1 MNNKQLFSKFFAITL
16 AITLIFSVFS
26 VSAGAVSADE
36 KSNSQNANVQDNL
49 SVSGTNSL
57 GTMLANEIADKNE
70 ETEDN
75 NGYNVFSVTVSGNNA
90 VVSFETITDATLLVA
105 IYNESCDTLIATGTT
120 EVTNGETEK
129 NVILDTNDMPQYFY
143 VKGYL
148 IDTSTNK
155 PLCTAYSSPMYTK
168 DMQEFLS
175 KTTDDFEENKVLNFD
190 NDDDNNFA
198 VYKDEV
204 KLVDESGE
212 TNKVTKSDDT
222 TKTYVIENIDDSIS
236 SLSEGDIFSYDYSN
250 GDALIVKVASI
261 TIDGTTAT
269 ITGEDANLD
278 DVFDYVKIDS
288 TAKKSDFTYD
298 ESNLSENLKVEHP
311 TNGSRKSRALNNID
325 ASASFSTSFSIEY
338 APNSKVSVTG
348 SFNFGISV
356 SAKVYVSMAY
366 QYIELISNESL
377 GMEISVSAT
386 AFSHNFSLGEYGASP
401 IPGLYISIE
410 PEIVFEGEIEL
421 TISTTLETQ
430 FGFSVSS
437 SEGFKNLCNSPKLN
451 TELKVSGKLFVGLQV
466 TAKINILGVVAE
478 GEISGKIGPELSA
491 EFADINKSESLKHS
505 CNACLKGV
513 INCKVGL
520 SVSAKFLNL
529 DKFKFQYSLTKTW
542 KLCDIYYSLDYNT
555 FGFSTCPY
563 IAYRVS
569 VIVREA
575 NGNPVNGATVNG
587 INETNSDGEVT
598 MYLPNGNHTFTAS
611 YNGQT
616 KSTTVTVNNAETT
629 AEIVLGDSQSNTDY
643 DFSLVEE
650 VVQIA
655 AGGSHS
661 AAVTKDGNLYMWGYN
676 YHGELGVYTS
686 ENKNAPILVNNSTT
700 ALPAKSVKSVALG
713 SEHSAAITKDGSLY
727 MWGHNNF
734 GQLGDGTNTNR
745 YVPVKIMD
753 NVVSVSLGSEHS
765 AIITKGGSLYMWG
778 CNYAGELGDGTN
790 TNRYTPVKIMDN
802 VASVSLGNYHSAA
815 ITKDGSL
822 YMWGM
827 NDFGQLGDGTSLDK
841 SKPTKIMDD
850 VVSVSLGGYHSA
862 AITKDGNLYMWGE
875 NSSGQLGDGTTVNK
889 NKPLKVASNVQSV
902 ELGYSHTTVI
912 SKDGEL
918 YTWGY
923 NKYGQ
928 LGNGTTTNSSNPIK
942 IMNDIVSCVGGGSH
956 IIALKKDG
964 TVYTWGYNNYGQ
976 LGDGT
981 TTDRTSPVAI
991 QIYDHTNVLTSSGI
1005 KHGIIP
1011 DNGNYSFE
1019 STGEIVQIAA
1029 GSSHSAAVT
1038 KDGDLYMWGYN
1049 GEGQLGVSTNENT
1062 NAPVLV
1068 NNSTTTLPAKSIKSV
1083 ALGDWHSAAITKDGS
1098 LYMWGSNDYG
1108 QLGDGTTT
1116 DRYTPVK
1123 IMDNVASVSLGG
1135 SHSAA
1140 VTKDGS
1146 LYMWGSNFRGQ
1157 LGDSTTTNR
1166 YTPVKIMDN
1175 VVSVSLGSCHSAA
1188 ITKDGDLYMWGSDVY
1203 GQLGDG
1209 MYDSKSAPRSVPIKI
1224 MKNVKLIGLGGY
1236 HSAAI
1241 TNDGNLYT
1249 WGYNKY
1255 GQLGDGT
1262 TKGDGSMNFY
1272 GESIQKRMPQRV
1284 ASNVQSVKLGFDYT
1298 TVISKDGGLYTWG
1311 YNNYG
1316 QLGNGTTTNSS
1327 NPIKIMNDVVSCAGN
1342 DCHTIVLKKDGT
1354 VYTWGYNRYGQLGDG
1369 TTTDRTSP
1377 VAIQIYDHTNVLK
1390 SAKKS
1395 SESVS
1400 ASSGQHTSKF
1410 AGYNA
1415 NGIYN
1420 FYALKNKN
1428 ADKLLSDDNILY
1440 VDQVRADANGNIS
1453 VTYTPKTAYDSPYE
1467 FVASITQIDI
1477 SNADVTAES
1486 FTYNGKLQTVEPVV
1500 KVNGYT
1506 LYSGIDYTLSGA
1518 YIAKNAGE
1526 YTYTIVGKGDFVG
1539 YITKTFTINSADLN
1553 NCDVLIPDSATY
1565 TGKDIEPNAVV
1576 KIGDVTLEKDVD
1588 YTVEYQNNLN
1598 VGIGSVVIKGKGNY
1612 SGRKVCRFDIINCD
1626 ISEISKIDIQDCA
1639 YYGKAVVPEMVL
1651 ENNGTS
1657 LVKDKD
1663 YTVTFKNNDSVG
1675 TATAVINGIGNYSGT
1690 IEKTFQIKL
1699 PIGDIDMSETIDVKD
1714 ATLVMQYGVK
1724 LIDLS
1729 DEQLIIADVNN
1740 DNIVNIKDATMIQK
1754 YVVNLIDSF
1763 VR

>member
-1 MNNKQLFSKFFAITL
+1 MNNKQLFSKFLAITL

-70 ETEDN
+70 EAEDN
-75 NGYNVFSVTVSGNNA
+75 NGYNVFSVAVSGNNA

-148 IDTSTNK
+148 IDTTTNK

-298 ESNLSENLKVEHP
+298 ESTVGEGVSILSEQK
-311 TNGSRKSRALNNID
+311 SRKSRAID
-325 ASASFSTSFSIEY
+325 ISGSASW
-338 APNSKVSVTG
+338 SVP
-348 SFNFGISV
+348 FSV
-356 SAKVYVSMAY
+356 SYVDNGVNVKGSLTYGSSVYVKVYLSVQY
-366 QYIELISNESL
+366 QYLELKVDQTL
-377 GMEISVSAT
+377 KLDLSVST
-386 AFSHNFSLGEYGASP
+386 NLFESSIDLFEFGVSP
-401 IPGLYISIE
+401 IAGVYVTVTPSLVIEGSINCSISA
-410 PEIVFEGEIEL
+410 
-421 TISTTLETQ
+421 TMKTTN
-430 FGFSVSS
+430 GFSVSNT
-437 SEGFKNLCNSPKLN
+437 EGYKDLTTNPKLE
-451 TELKVSGKLFVGLQV
+451 TKLDFSGSVFIGAKATLKIRV
-466 TAKINILGVVAE
+466 LGSLVE
-478 GEISGKIGPELSA
+478 GGFTLKNGVDISGKFDDTKDSSSKKHNCSACIKGDIYKKIGGS
-491 EFADINKSESLKHS
+491 IY
-505 CNACLKGV
+505 
-513 INCKVGL
+513 I
-520 SVSAKFLNL
+520 KFLNSKNL
-529 DKFKFQYSLTKTW
+529 KFELSLNVKTKIS
-542 KLCDIYYSLDYNT
+542 DFYYSLDHQT
-555 FGFSTCPY
+555 FDFTTCPY
-563 IAYRVS
+563 VS
-569 VIVREA
+569 YKVNIIVKNS
-575 NGNPVNGATVNG
+575 NGSFVSGASVNGTAT
-587 INETNSDGEVT
+587 TDSDGKVT

-616 KSTTVTVNNAETT
+616 ESTTTTVNNAETT
-629 AEIVLGDSQSNTDY
+629 AEIVLGTSQSNPDY
-643 DFSLVEE
+643 DFSSAGE
-650 VVQIA
+650 VIQVA
-655 AGGSHS
+655 AGHLHT
-661 AAVTKDGNLYMWGYN
+661 AAVTKDGDLYMWGYN
-676 YHGELGVYTS
+676 NYGQLGVYT
-686 ENKNAPILVNNSTT
+686 NVDKNAPVLVNNSTT
-700 ALPAKSVKSVALG
+700 ALPAKSVKYVALG
-713 SEHSAAITKDGSLY
+713 YYHSAAITKDGSLY
-727 MWGHNNF
+727 MWGGNGS
-734 GQLGDGTNTNR
+734 GQLGDGTTT
-745 YVPVKIMD
+745 D
-753 NVVSVSLGSEHS
+753 
-765 AIITKGGSLYMWG
+765 
-778 CNYAGELGDGTN
+778 
-790 TNRYTPVKIMDN
+790 RYTPVKIMDN

-822 YMWGM
+822 YMWGS
-827 NDFGQLGDGTSLDK
+827 NVNGKLGDGTTTSSRDI
-841 SKPTKIMDD
+841 PVKIMDN
-850 VVSVSLGGYHSA
+850 VASVSLGSSHSA
-862 AITKDGNLYMWGE
+862 AITKDGNLYMWG
-875 NSSGQLGDGTTVNK
+875 
-889 NKPLKVASNVQSV
+889 
-902 ELGYSHTTVI
+902 
-912 SKDGEL
+912 
-918 YTWGY
+918 Y
-923 NKYGQ
+923 NY
-928 LGNGTTTNSSNPIK
+928 
-942 IMNDIVSCVGGGSH
+942 
-956 IIALKKDG
+956 
-964 TVYTWGYNNYGQ
+964 Y
-976 LGDGT
+976 
-981 TTDRTSPVAI
+981 
-991 QIYDHTNVLTSSGI
+991 
-1005 KHGIIP
+1005 
-1011 DNGNYSFE
+1011 E
-1019 STGEIVQIAA
+1019 
-1029 GSSHSAAVT
+1029 
-1038 KDGDLYMWGYN
+1038 
-1049 GEGQLGVSTNENT
+1049 
-1062 NAPVLV
+1062 
-1068 NNSTTTLPAKSIKSV
+1068 
-1083 ALGDWHSAAITKDGS
+1083 
-1098 LYMWGSNDYG
+1098 

-1116 DRYTPVK
+1116 DRYTPIK
-1123 IMDNVASVSLGG
+1123 IMDNVASVSLG
-1135 SHSAA
+1135 
-1140 VTKDGS
+1140 DC
-1146 LYMWGSNFRGQ
+1146 Y
-1157 LGDSTTTNR
+1157 
-1166 YTPVKIMDN
+1166 
-1175 VVSVSLGSCHSAA
+1175 SAA
-1188 ITKDGDLYMWGSDVY
+1188 ITKDSNLYMWGNNGY
-1203 GQLGDG
+1203 G
-1209 MYDSKSAPRSVPIKI
+1209 K
-1224 MKNVKLIGLGGY
+1224 
-1236 HSAAI
+1236 
-1241 TNDGNLYT
+1241 
-1249 WGYNKY
+1249 
-1255 GQLGDGT
+1255 LGDGT
-1262 TKGDGSMNFY
+1262 TTK
-1272 GESIQKRMPQRV
+1272 KTRPQRV
-1284 ASNVQSVKLGFDYT
+1284 ASNVQSVKLGYNHT

-1311 YNNYG
+1311 YNYYG
-1316 QLGNGTTTNSS
+1316 QLGNGTTTDSS
-1327 NPIKIMNDVVSCAGN
+1327 NPIKIMNDVVSCAGGYN
-1342 DCHTIVLKKDGT
+1342 HTVALKKDGT

-1369 TTTDRTSP
+1369 TTTYRTSP

-1390 SAKKS
+1390 STKKS

-1420 FYALKNKN
+1420 FYALKDKN

-1440 VDQVRADANGNIS
+1440 VDQVRADSNGNIS

-1467 FVASITQIDI
+1467 FVASITQVNI
-1477 SNADVTAES
+1477 SNADVSAEN

-1526 YTYTIVGKGDFVG
+1526 YTYTINGKGDFTG
-1539 YITKTFTINSADLN
+1539 SITKTFTIKTADVN

-1598 VGIGSVVIKGKGNY
+1598 VGIGIVVIQGKDNCN
-1612 SGRKVCRFDIINCD
+1612 GRKVCWFDITNYD
-1626 ISEISKIDIQDCA
+1626 ISEISKIDIHDCA

-1651 ENNGTS
+1651 ENNGTA

-1663 YTVTFKNNDSVG
+1663 YTVIFKNNDSVG

-1754 YVVNLIDSF
+1754 YIVNLIDSF

>member
-1 MNNKQLFSKFFAITL
+1 MNNKRLFSRFLAVTL

-70 ETEDN
+70 EAEDN
-75 NGYNVFSVTVSGNNA
+75 NGYNVFSVAVSGNNA

-148 IDTSTNK
+148 IDTTTNK

-298 ESNLSENLKVEHP
+298 ESTVGEGVSILSEQK
-311 TNGSRKSRALNNID
+311 SRKSRAID
-325 ASASFSTSFSIEY
+325 ISGSASW
-338 APNSKVSVTG
+338 SVP
-348 SFNFGISV
+348 FSV
-356 SAKVYVSMAY
+356 SYVDNGVNVKGSLTYGSSVYVKVYLSIQY
-366 QYIELISNESL
+366 QYLELKVDQTL
-377 GMEISVSAT
+377 KLDLSVST
-386 AFSHNFSLGEYGASP
+386 NLFESSIDLFEFGVSP
-401 IPGLYISIE
+401 IAGVYVTVTPSLVIEGSINCSISA
-410 PEIVFEGEIEL
+410 
-421 TISTTLETQ
+421 TIKTTN
-430 FGFSVSS
+430 GFSVSNTD
-437 SEGFKNLCNSPKLN
+437 GYKDLTTNPKLE
-451 TELKVSGKLFVGLQV
+451 TKLDFSGSVFIGAKATLKIRV
-466 TAKINILGVVAE
+466 LGSLVE
-478 GEISGKIGPELSA
+478 GGFTLKNGVDISGKFDDTKDSSSKKHNCSACIKGDIYKKIGGS
-491 EFADINKSESLKHS
+491 IY
-505 CNACLKGV
+505 
-513 INCKVGL
+513 I
-520 SVSAKFLNL
+520 KFLNSKNL
-529 DKFKFQYSLTKTW
+529 KFELSLNVKTKIS
-542 KLCDIYYSLDYNT
+542 DFYYSLDHQT
-555 FGFSTCPY
+555 FDFTTCPY
-563 IAYRVS
+563 VS
-569 VIVREA
+569 YKVNIIVKNS
-575 NGNPVNGATVNG
+575 NGSFVSGASVNGTAT
-587 INETNSDGEVT
+587 TDSDGKVT

-616 KSTTVTVNNAETT
+616 ESTTTTVNNAETT
-629 AEIVLGDSQSNTDY
+629 AEIVIGTSQSNPDY
-643 DFSLVEE
+643 DFSSAGEI
-650 VVQIA
+650 VQMA
-655 AGGSHS
+655 AGGTHT
-661 AAVTKDGNLYMWGYN
+661 AAVTKDGDLYMWGRN
-676 YHGELGVYTS
+676 YYGQLGVYS
-686 ENKNAPILVNNSTT
+686 NADSKIPIKVNNSSST
-700 ALPAKSVKSVALG
+700 LPEKSVKYIALG
-713 SEHSAAITKDGSLY
+713 Y
-727 MWGHNNF
+727 
-734 GQLGDGTNTNR
+734 
-745 YVPVKIMD
+745 
-753 NVVSVSLGSEHS
+753 
-765 AIITKGGSLYMWG
+765 
-778 CNYAGELGDGTN
+778 
-790 TNRYTPVKIMDN
+790 
-802 VASVSLGNYHSAA
+802 YHSAA

-822 YMWGM
+822 YMWG
-827 NDFGQLGDGTSLDK
+827 
-841 SKPTKIMDD
+841 
-850 VVSVSLGGYHSA
+850 
-862 AITKDGNLYMWGE
+862 
-875 NSSGQLGDGTTVNK
+875 
-889 NKPLKVASNVQSV
+889 
-902 ELGYSHTTVI
+902 
-912 SKDGEL
+912 
-918 YTWGY
+918 Y
-923 NKYGQ
+923 NR
-928 LGNGTTTNSSNPIK
+928 S
-942 IMNDIVSCVGGGSH
+942 
-956 IIALKKDG
+956 
-964 TVYTWGYNNYGQ
+964 
-976 LGDGT
+976 
-981 TTDRTSPVAI
+981 
-991 QIYDHTNVLTSSGI
+991 
-1005 KHGIIP
+1005 
-1011 DNGNYSFE
+1011 
-1019 STGEIVQIAA
+1019 
-1029 GSSHSAAVT
+1029 
-1038 KDGDLYMWGYN
+1038 
-1049 GEGQLGVSTNENT
+1049 
-1062 NAPVLV
+1062 
-1068 NNSTTTLPAKSIKSV
+1068 
-1083 ALGDWHSAAITKDGS
+1083 
-1098 LYMWGSNDYG
+1098 G

-1146 LYMWGSNFRGQ
+1146 LYMWGDNGNGR
-1157 LGDSTTTNR
+1157 LGDGTTTDR

-1175 VVSVSLGSCHSAA
+1175 VASVSLGSSHSAA
-1188 ITKDGDLYMWGSDVY
+1188 ITKDGSLYMWG
-1203 GQLGDG
+1203 
-1209 MYDSKSAPRSVPIKI
+1209 
-1224 MKNVKLIGLGGY
+1224 
-1236 HSAAI
+1236 
-1241 TNDGNLYT
+1241 
-1249 WGYNKY
+1249 YNYY

-1262 TKGDGSMNFY
+1262 TTDRYTPVKIMDNVASVSLGGNHSAAITKDSNLYMWGGNGSGQLGDGTTDN
-1272 GESIQKRMPQRV
+1272 KARPHRV
-1284 ASNVQSVKLGFDYT
+1284 ASNVQSVKLGYSHT

-1311 YNNYG
+1311 YNYYG
-1316 QLGNGTTTNSS
+1316 QLGNGTTTDSS
-1327 NPIKIMNDVVSCAGN
+1327 NPIKIMNDAIDCAGGDN
-1342 DCHTIVLKKDGT
+1342 HTIVLKKDGT
-1354 VYTWGYNRYGQLGDG
+1354 VYTWGDNYHGQLGDD

-1390 SAKKS
+1390 STKKS

-1420 FYALKNKN
+1420 FYALKDKN

-1440 VDQVRADANGNIS
+1440 VDQVRADSNGNIS

-1467 FVASITQIDI
+1467 FVSSITQVNI
-1477 SNADVTAES
+1477 SNADVSAED
-1486 FTYNGKLQTVEPVV
+1486 FTYNGKLQTVKPVV

-1526 YTYTIVGKGDFVG
+1526 YTYTINGKGDFTG
-1539 YITKTFTINSADLN
+1539 SITKTFTIKTADVN
-1553 NCDVLIPDSATY
+1553 NCDVLILDSATY

-1576 KIGDVTLEKDVD
+1576 KIGDVTLKKDVD

-1598 VGIGSVVIKGKGNY
+1598 VGIGIVVIKGKGNCN
-1612 SGRKVCRFDIINCD
+1612 GRKICWFDITNCD
-1626 ISEISKIDIQDCA
+1626 ISEISKIDIQDCT
-1639 YYGKAVVPEMVL
+1639 YYGKAVVPEMAL
-1651 ENNGTS
+1651 ENNGTA

-1754 YVVNLIDSF
+1754 YVVKLIDSF

>member
-1 MNNKQLFSKFFAITL
+1 MNNKQLFSKFLAITL
-16 AITLIFSVFS
+16 VITLIFSVFS

-75 NGYNVFSVTVSGNNA
+75 NGYNVFSVAVSGNNA

-120 EVTNGETEK
+120 EVSNDETEK
-129 NVILDTNDMPQYFY
+129 NVTLDTNDMPQYFY

-148 IDTSTNK
+148 IDTTTNK

-168 DMQEFLS
+168 NMQEFLS

-204 KLVDESGE
+204 KLVDESGK

-261 TIDGTTAT
+261 AIDGTTAT

-298 ESNLSENLKVEHP
+298 KSNLSENLKVENP
-311 TNGSRKSRALNNID
+311 TNGSRKSRAFNID

-338 APNSKVSVTG
+338 APNSTVSVTG
-348 SFNFGISV
+348 SFNFGVSV

-366 QYIELISNESL
+366 QYVELISNESL

-386 AFSHNFSLGEYGASP
+386 AFSHSFSLGEYGASP
-401 IPGLYISIE
+401 VPGLYISIE

-437 SEGFKNLCNSPKLN
+437 SEGFKNLCNSPKIN

-466 TAKINILGVVAE
+466 TAKVKVLGAIAE
-478 GEISGKIGPELSA
+478 GGISGKIGPELSA
-491 EFADINKSESLKHS
+491 EFADTNDTESFKHS
-505 CNACLKGV
+505 CNTCLKGE
-513 INCKVGL
+513 INCKVSL
-520 SVSAKFLNL
+520 SVYAKFLNL
-529 DKFKFQYSLTKTW
+529 DKFKFQRSLTNTW
-542 KLCDIYYSLDYNT
+542 KLDDIYYSFDYNT
-555 FGFSTCPY
+555 FGFSTCPH

-569 VIVREA
+569 VIIREA
-575 NGNPVNGATVNG
+575 NGNLVNGAIVNG
-587 INETNSDGEVT
+587 TNKTNSDGKVT

-616 KSTTVTVNNAETT
+616 ESTTVTVNNAETT
-629 AEIVLGDSQSNTDY
+629 AEIVLGTSQSNPDY
-643 DFSLVEE
+643 DFSSAGEI
-650 VVQIA
+650 VQVA
-655 AGGSHS
+655 AGGTHS
-661 AAVTKDGNLYMWGYN
+661 AAVTKDGDLYMWGSN
-676 YHGELGVYTS
+676 GAGQLGVYS
-686 ENKNAPILVNNSTT
+686 NANSKIPIKVNNSSST
-700 ALPAKSVKSVALG
+700 LPEKSVKYVALG
-713 SEHSAAITKDGSLY
+713 GNHSAAITKDGSLYIWGWNNYGQLGDGTTTERYTPIKIMDNVASVSLGDYHSAAVTKDGSLYMWGNNSSGQLGDGTTTSRYTPVKIMNNVASVSLGSSHSAAITKDGSLY
-727 MWGHNNF
+727 MWGWNHY
-734 GQLGDGTNTNR
+734 GQLGDGTTTS
-745 YVPVKIMD
+745 Y
-753 NVVSVSLGSEHS
+753 
-765 AIITKGGSLYMWG
+765 
-778 CNYAGELGDGTN
+778 
-790 TNRYTPVKIMDN
+790 RYTPVKIMDN
-802 VASVSLGNYHSAA
+802 VASVSLGGIHSAA

-822 YMWGM
+822 YKWG
-827 NDFGQLGDGTSLDK
+827 GGDKTR
-841 SKPTKIMDD
+841 P
-850 VVSVSLGGYHSA
+850 HR
-862 AITKDGNLYMWGE
+862 
-875 NSSGQLGDGTTVNK
+875 
-889 NKPLKVASNVQSV
+889 VASNVQSV
-902 ELGYSHTTVI
+902 KLGYSHTTVI
-912 SKDGEL
+912 SKDGGL

-923 NKYGQ
+923 NDYGQ

-942 IMNDIVSCVGGGSH
+942 IMNDAVDCAGGGNH
-956 IIALKKDG
+956 TIALKKDG
-964 TVYTWGYNNYGQ
+964 TVYTWGYNN
-976 LGDGT
+976 
-981 TTDRTSPVAI
+981 
-991 QIYDHTNVLTSSGI
+991 
-1005 KHGIIP
+1005 
-1011 DNGNYSFE
+1011 
-1019 STGEIVQIAA
+1019 
-1029 GSSHSAAVT
+1029 
-1038 KDGDLYMWGYN
+1038 
-1049 GEGQLGVSTNENT
+1049 
-1062 NAPVLV
+1062 
-1068 NNSTTTLPAKSIKSV
+1068 
-1083 ALGDWHSAAITKDGS
+1083 
-1098 LYMWGSNDYG
+1098 
-1108 QLGDGTTT
+1108 
-1116 DRYTPVK
+1116 
-1123 IMDNVASVSLGG
+1123 
-1135 SHSAA
+1135 
-1140 VTKDGS
+1140 
-1146 LYMWGSNFRGQ
+1146 
-1157 LGDSTTTNR
+1157 
-1166 YTPVKIMDN
+1166 
-1175 VVSVSLGSCHSAA
+1175 C
-1188 ITKDGDLYMWGSDVY
+1188 
-1203 GQLGDG
+1203 
-1209 MYDSKSAPRSVPIKI
+1209 
-1224 MKNVKLIGLGGY
+1224 
-1236 HSAAI
+1236 
-1241 TNDGNLYT
+1241 
-1249 WGYNKY
+1249 
-1255 GQLGDGT
+1255 
-1262 TKGDGSMNFY
+1262 
-1272 GESIQKRMPQRV
+1272 
-1284 ASNVQSVKLGFDYT
+1284 
-1298 TVISKDGGLYTWG
+1298 
-1311 YNNYG
+1311 
-1316 QLGNGTTTNSS
+1316 
-1327 NPIKIMNDVVSCAGN
+1327 
-1342 DCHTIVLKKDGT
+1342 
-1354 VYTWGYNRYGQLGDG
+1354 GQLGDG

-1420 FYALKNKN
+1420 FYALKDKN

-1440 VDQVRADANGNIS
+1440 VDQVRADSNGNIS
-1453 VTYTPKTAYDSPYE
+1453 VTYTPKDAYDSPYE
-1467 FVASITQIDI
+1467 FVSSITQVNI
-1477 SNADVTAES
+1477 SNADVSAED

-1526 YTYTIVGKGDFVG
+1526 YTYTINGKGDFTG
-1539 YITKTFTINSADLN
+1539 SITKTFTIKTADVN

-1565 TGKDIEPNAVV
+1565 TGKDIKPNTVV

-1598 VGIGSVVIKGKGNY
+1598 VGIGIVVIKGKGNC
-1612 SGRKVCRFDIINCD
+1612 SGRKVCWFDITNCD
-1626 ISEISKIDIQDCA
+1626 ISEISKIDIQNCA
-1639 YYGKAVVPEMVL
+1639 YYGKTVIPEMVL
-1651 ENNGTS
+1651 ENNGTA

-1663 YTVTFKNNDSVG
+1663 YIVTFKNNDSVG
-1675 TATAVINGIGNYSGT
+1675 TATAVINGIGIYSGT

-1754 YVVNLIDSF
+1754 YIVNLIDSF

>member
-1 MNNKQLFSKFFAITL
+1 MNNKRLFSRFLAVTL

-70 ETEDN
+70 EAEDN
-75 NGYNVFSVTVSGNNA
+75 NGYNVFSVAVSGNNA

-148 IDTSTNK
+148 IDTTTNK

-190 NDDDNNFA
+190 SDDDNNFA

-298 ESNLSENLKVEHP
+298 ESTVGEGVSILSEQK
-311 TNGSRKSRALNNID
+311 SRKSRAID
-325 ASASFSTSFSIEY
+325 ISGSASW
-338 APNSKVSVTG
+338 SVP
-348 SFNFGISV
+348 FSV
-356 SAKVYVSMAY
+356 SYVDNGVNVKGSLTYGSSVYVKVYLSIQY
-366 QYIELISNESL
+366 QYLELKVDQTL
-377 GMEISVSAT
+377 KLDLSVST
-386 AFSHNFSLGEYGASP
+386 NLFESSIDLFEFGVSP
-401 IPGLYISIE
+401 IAGVYVTVTPSLVIEGSINCSISA
-410 PEIVFEGEIEL
+410 
-421 TISTTLETQ
+421 TIKTTN
-430 FGFSVSS
+430 GFSVSNTD
-437 SEGFKNLCNSPKLN
+437 GYKDLTTNPKLE
-451 TELKVSGKLFVGLQV
+451 TKLDFSGSVFIGAKATLKIRV
-466 TAKINILGVVAE
+466 LGSLVE
-478 GEISGKIGPELSA
+478 GGFTLKNGVDISGKFDDTKDSSSKKHNCSACIKGDIYKKIGGS
-491 EFADINKSESLKHS
+491 IY
-505 CNACLKGV
+505 
-513 INCKVGL
+513 I
-520 SVSAKFLNL
+520 KFLNSKNL
-529 DKFKFQYSLTKTW
+529 KFELSLNVKTKIS
-542 KLCDIYYSLDYNT
+542 DFYYSLDHQT
-555 FGFSTCPY
+555 FDFTTCPY
-563 IAYRVS
+563 VS
-569 VIVREA
+569 YKVNIIVKNS
-575 NGNPVNGATVNG
+575 NGSFVSGASVNGTAT
-587 INETNSDGEVT
+587 TDSDGKVT

-616 KSTTVTVNNAETT
+616 ESTTTTVNNAETT
-629 AEIVLGDSQSNTDY
+629 AEIVIGTSQSNPDY
-643 DFSLVEE
+643 DFSSAGEI
-650 VVQIA
+650 VQVA
-655 AGGSHS
+655 AGGTHT
-661 AAVTKDGNLYMWGYN
+661 AAVTKDGDLYMWGRN
-676 YHGELGVYTS
+676 YYGQLGVYS
-686 ENKNAPILVNNSTT
+686 NADSKIPIKVNNSSST
-700 ALPAKSVKSVALG
+700 LPEKSVKYIALG
-713 SEHSAAITKDGSLY
+713 Y
-727 MWGHNNF
+727 
-734 GQLGDGTNTNR
+734 
-745 YVPVKIMD
+745 
-753 NVVSVSLGSEHS
+753 
-765 AIITKGGSLYMWG
+765 
-778 CNYAGELGDGTN
+778 
-790 TNRYTPVKIMDN
+790 
-802 VASVSLGNYHSAA
+802 YHSAA

-822 YMWGM
+822 YMWG
-827 NDFGQLGDGTSLDK
+827 
-841 SKPTKIMDD
+841 
-850 VVSVSLGGYHSA
+850 
-862 AITKDGNLYMWGE
+862 
-875 NSSGQLGDGTTVNK
+875 
-889 NKPLKVASNVQSV
+889 
-902 ELGYSHTTVI
+902 
-912 SKDGEL
+912 
-918 YTWGY
+918 Y
-923 NKYGQ
+923 NR
-928 LGNGTTTNSSNPIK
+928 S
-942 IMNDIVSCVGGGSH
+942 
-956 IIALKKDG
+956 
-964 TVYTWGYNNYGQ
+964 
-976 LGDGT
+976 
-981 TTDRTSPVAI
+981 
-991 QIYDHTNVLTSSGI
+991 
-1005 KHGIIP
+1005 
-1011 DNGNYSFE
+1011 
-1019 STGEIVQIAA
+1019 
-1029 GSSHSAAVT
+1029 
-1038 KDGDLYMWGYN
+1038 
-1049 GEGQLGVSTNENT
+1049 
-1062 NAPVLV
+1062 
-1068 NNSTTTLPAKSIKSV
+1068 
-1083 ALGDWHSAAITKDGS
+1083 
-1098 LYMWGSNDYG
+1098 G

-1146 LYMWGSNFRGQ
+1146 LYMWGDNGNGR
-1157 LGDSTTTNR
+1157 LGDGTTTDR

-1175 VVSVSLGSCHSAA
+1175 VASVSLGSSHSAA
-1188 ITKDGDLYMWGSDVY
+1188 ITKDGSLYMWG
-1203 GQLGDG
+1203 
-1209 MYDSKSAPRSVPIKI
+1209 
-1224 MKNVKLIGLGGY
+1224 
-1236 HSAAI
+1236 
-1241 TNDGNLYT
+1241 
-1249 WGYNKY
+1249 YNYY

-1262 TKGDGSMNFY
+1262 TTDRYTPVKIMDNVASVSLGGNHSAAITKDSNLYMWGGNGSGQLGDGTTDN
-1272 GESIQKRMPQRV
+1272 KARPHRV
-1284 ASNVQSVKLGFDYT
+1284 ASNVQSVKLGYSHT

-1311 YNNYG
+1311 YNYYG
-1316 QLGNGTTTNSS
+1316 QLGNGTTTDSS
-1327 NPIKIMNDVVSCAGN
+1327 NPIKIMNDAIDCAGGDN
-1342 DCHTIVLKKDGT
+1342 HTIVLKKDGT
-1354 VYTWGYNRYGQLGDG
+1354 VYTWGDNYHGQLGDD

-1390 SAKKS
+1390 STKKS

-1420 FYALKNKN
+1420 FYALKDKN

-1440 VDQVRADANGNIS
+1440 VDQVRADSNGNIS

-1467 FVASITQIDI
+1467 FVSSITQVNI
-1477 SNADVTAES
+1477 SNADVSAED
-1486 FTYNGKLQTVEPVV
+1486 FTYNGKLQTVKPVV

-1526 YTYTIVGKGDFVG
+1526 YTYTINGKGDFTG
-1539 YITKTFTINSADLN
+1539 SITKTFTIKTADVN
-1553 NCDVLIPDSATY
+1553 NCDVLILDSATY

-1576 KIGDVTLEKDVD
+1576 KIGDVTLKKDVD

-1598 VGIGSVVIKGKGNY
+1598 VGIGIVVIKGKGNCN
-1612 SGRKVCRFDIINCD
+1612 GRKICWFDITNCD
-1626 ISEISKIDIQDCA
+1626 ISEISKIDIQDCT
-1639 YYGKAVVPEMVL
+1639 YYGKAVVPEMAL
-1651 ENNGTS
+1651 ENNGTA

-1754 YVVNLIDSF
+1754 YVVKLIDSF

>member
-1 MNNKQLFSKFFAITL
+1 MNNKRLFSRFLAVTL

-75 NGYNVFSVTVSGNNA
+75 NGYNVFSVAVSGNNA

-129 NVILDTNDMPQYFY
+129 NVTLDTNDMPQYFY

-198 VYKDEV
+198 IYKDEV

-261 TIDGTTAT
+261 AIDGTTAT
-269 ITGEDANLD
+269 ITGEEANLD

-298 ESNLSENLKVEHP
+298 ESTVGEGVSILSEHK
-311 TNGSRKSRALNNID
+311 SRKSRAID
-325 ASASFSTSFSIEY
+325 ISGSASW
-338 APNSKVSVTG
+338 SVP
-348 SFNFGISV
+348 FSV
-356 SAKVYVSMAY
+356 SYVDNGVNVKGSLTYGSSVYVKVYLSVQY
-366 QYIELISNESL
+366 QYLELKVDQTL
-377 GMEISVSAT
+377 KLDLSVST
-386 AFSHNFSLGEYGASP
+386 NMFESSIDLFEFGVSP
-401 IPGLYISIE
+401 IAGVYVTVTPALVIEGSINCSISA
-410 PEIVFEGEIEL
+410 
-421 TISTTLETQ
+421 TMKTTN
-430 FGFSVSS
+430 GFSVSNT
-437 SEGFKNLCNSPKLN
+437 EGYKDLTTNPKLE
-451 TELKVSGKLFVGLQV
+451 TKLDFSGSVFIGAKATLKIRV
-466 TAKINILGVVAE
+466 LGSLVE
-478 GEISGKIGPELSA
+478 GGFTLKNGVDISGKFDDTKDSSSKKHNCSACIKGDIYKKIGGS
-491 EFADINKSESLKHS
+491 IY
-505 CNACLKGV
+505 
-513 INCKVGL
+513 I
-520 SVSAKFLNL
+520 KFLNSKNL
-529 DKFKFQYSLTKTW
+529 KFELSLNVKTKIS
-542 KLCDIYYSLDYNT
+542 DFYYSLDHQT
-555 FGFSTCPY
+555 FDFTTCPY
-563 IAYRVS
+563 VS
-569 VIVREA
+569 YKVNIIVKKRSGSFVSGA
-575 NGNPVNGATVNG
+575 SVNGTAT
-587 INETNSDGEVT
+587 TDSDGKVT

-616 KSTTVTVNNAETT
+616 ESTTTTVNNAETT
-629 AEIVLGDSQSNTDY
+629 AEIVIGTSQSNPDY
-643 DFSLVEE
+643 DFSSIGEI
-650 VVQIA
+650 VQVA
-655 AGGSHS
+655 AGDSHS
-661 AAVTKDGNLYMWGYN
+661 AAVTKDGDLYMWGRN
-676 YHGELGVYTS
+676 YYGQLGVYS
-686 ENKNAPILVNNSTT
+686 NADSKIPIKVNNSSST
-700 ALPAKSVKSVALG
+700 LPEKSVKYIALG
-713 SEHSAAITKDGSLY
+713 Y
-727 MWGHNNF
+727 
-734 GQLGDGTNTNR
+734 
-745 YVPVKIMD
+745 
-753 NVVSVSLGSEHS
+753 
-765 AIITKGGSLYMWG
+765 
-778 CNYAGELGDGTN
+778 
-790 TNRYTPVKIMDN
+790 
-802 VASVSLGNYHSAA
+802 YHSAA

-822 YMWGM
+822 YMWGR
-827 NDFGQLGDGTSLDK
+827 
-841 SKPTKIMDD
+841 
-850 VVSVSLGGYHSA
+850 
-862 AITKDGNLYMWGE
+862 
-875 NSSGQLGDGTTVNK
+875 
-889 NKPLKVASNVQSV
+889 
-902 ELGYSHTTVI
+902 
-912 SKDGEL
+912 
-918 YTWGY
+918 
-923 NKYGQ
+923 
-928 LGNGTTTNSSNPIK
+928 
-942 IMNDIVSCVGGGSH
+942 
-956 IIALKKDG
+956 
-964 TVYTWGYNNYGQ
+964 NN
-976 LGDGT
+976 
-981 TTDRTSPVAI
+981 
-991 QIYDHTNVLTSSGI
+991 
-1005 KHGIIP
+1005 
-1011 DNGNYSFE
+1011 
-1019 STGEIVQIAA
+1019 
-1029 GSSHSAAVT
+1029 
-1038 KDGDLYMWGYN
+1038 
-1049 GEGQLGVSTNENT
+1049 
-1062 NAPVLV
+1062 
-1068 NNSTTTLPAKSIKSV
+1068 
-1083 ALGDWHSAAITKDGS
+1083 
-1098 LYMWGSNDYG
+1098 YG

-1146 LYMWGSNFRGQ
+1146 LYMWGDNGNGRLDDG
-1157 LGDSTTTNR
+1157 TTTDR

-1175 VVSVSLGSCHSAA
+1175 VASVSLGSSHSAA
-1188 ITKDGDLYMWGSDVY
+1188 ITKDGSLYMWG
-1203 GQLGDG
+1203 
-1209 MYDSKSAPRSVPIKI
+1209 
-1224 MKNVKLIGLGGY
+1224 
-1236 HSAAI
+1236 
-1241 TNDGNLYT
+1241 
-1249 WGYNKY
+1249 YNYY

-1262 TKGDGSMNFY
+1262 TTDRYTPVKIMDNVASVSLGGNHSAAITKDSNLYMWGGNGSGQLGDGTTDN
-1272 GESIQKRMPQRV
+1272 KTRPNRV
-1284 ASNVQSVKLGFDYT
+1284 ASNVQSVKLGYIHT

-1311 YNNYG
+1311 YNYYG

-1327 NPIKIMNDVVSCAGN
+1327 NPIKIMNDAIDCAGG
-1342 DCHTIVLKKDGT
+1342 DDHTIVLKKDGT
-1354 VYTWGYNRYGQLGDG
+1354 VYTWGRNYNGQLGDG
-1369 TTTDRTSP
+1369 TTTNRKSP

-1420 FYALKNKN
+1420 FYALKDKN

-1440 VDQVRADANGNIS
+1440 VDQVRADSNGNIS
-1453 VTYTPKTAYDSPYE
+1453 VTYIPKAAYDSPYE
-1467 FVASITQIDI
+1467 FVASITQVNI
-1477 SNADVTAES
+1477 SNADVSAED

-1526 YTYTIVGKGDFVG
+1526 YTYTINGKGDFSG
-1539 YITKTFTINSADLN
+1539 SITKTFTIKTADVN

-1598 VGIGSVVIKGKGNY
+1598 VGIGIVVIKGKGNC
-1612 SGRKVCRFDIINCD
+1612 SGRKVCWFDITNCD

-1639 YYGKAVVPEMVL
+1639 YYRKAVVPEMVL

-1754 YVVNLIDSF
+1754 YIVNLIDSF

>member
-1 MNNKQLFSKFFAITL
+1 MNNKRLFSRFLAVTL

-75 NGYNVFSVTVSGNNA
+75 NGYNVFSVAVSGNNA
-90 VVSFETITDATLLVA
+90 VVSFETVTDATLLVA

-129 NVILDTNDMPQYFY
+129 NVTLDTNDMPQYFY

-212 TNKVTKSDDT
+212 TNKVIKSDDT

-261 TIDGTTAT
+261 AIGGTTAT

-298 ESNLSENLKVEHP
+298 ESTVGEGVSILSEQK
-311 TNGSRKSRALNNID
+311 SRKSRAID
-325 ASASFSTSFSIEY
+325 ISGSASW
-338 APNSKVSVTG
+338 SVP
-348 SFNFGISV
+348 FSV
-356 SAKVYVSMAY
+356 SYVDNGVNVKGSLTYGSSVYVKVYLSIQY
-366 QYIELISNESL
+366 QYLELKVDQTL
-377 GMEISVSAT
+377 KLDLSVST
-386 AFSHNFSLGEYGASP
+386 NMFESSIDLFEFGVSP
-401 IPGLYISIE
+401 IAGVYVTVTPALVIEGSINCSISA
-410 PEIVFEGEIEL
+410 
-421 TISTTLETQ
+421 TMKTTN
-430 FGFSVSS
+430 GFSVSNT
-437 SEGFKNLCNSPKLN
+437 EGYKDLTTNPKLE
-451 TELKVSGKLFVGLQV
+451 TKLDFSGSVFIGAKATLKIRV
-466 TAKINILGVVAE
+466 LGSLVE
-478 GEISGKIGPELSA
+478 GGFTLKNGVDISGKFDDTKDSSSKKHNCSACIKGDIYKKIGGS
-491 EFADINKSESLKHS
+491 IY
-505 CNACLKGV
+505 
-513 INCKVGL
+513 I
-520 SVSAKFLNL
+520 KFLNSKNL
-529 DKFKFQYSLTKTW
+529 KFELSLNVKTKIS
-542 KLCDIYYSLDYNT
+542 DFYYSLDHQT
-555 FGFSTCPY
+555 FDFTTCPY
-563 IAYRVS
+563 VS
-569 VIVREA
+569 YKVNIIVKNS
-575 NGNPVNGATVNG
+575 NGSFVSGASVNGTAT
-587 INETNSDGEVT
+587 TDSDGKVT

-616 KSTTVTVNNAETT
+616 ESTTTTVNNAETT
-629 AEIVLGDSQSNTDY
+629 AEIVLGTSQSNPDY
-643 DFSLVEE
+643 DFSSEGE
-650 VVQIA
+650 VIQVA
-655 AGGSHS
+655 AGNSHS
-661 AAVTKDGNLYMWGYN
+661 AAVTKDGDLYMWGDN
-676 YHGELGVYTS
+676 YYGQLGVYT
-686 ENKNAPILVNNSTT
+686 NVDKNAPVLVNNSTT
-700 ALPAKSVKSVALG
+700 ALPEKSVKYVALG
-713 SEHSAAITKDGSLY
+713 SDHSAAITKDGSLY
-727 MWGHNNF
+727 MWGRNNYD
-734 GQLGDGTNTNR
+734 GQLGDGTTTDR
-745 YVPVKIMD
+745 YTPIKIMD
-753 NVVSVSLGSEHS
+753 NVASVSLGGSHS
-765 AIITKGGSLYMWG
+765 AAVTKDGSLYMWG
-778 CNYAGELGDGTN
+778 DNGNGQLGDGTT

-802 VASVSLGNYHSAA
+802 VASVSLGSSHSAA

-822 YMWGM
+822 YMWGC
-827 NDFGQLGDGTSLDK
+827 
-841 SKPTKIMDD
+841 
-850 VVSVSLGGYHSA
+850 GY
-862 AITKDGNLYMWGE
+862 
-875 NSSGQLGDGTTVNK
+875 
-889 NKPLKVASNVQSV
+889 
-902 ELGYSHTTVI
+902 
-912 SKDGEL
+912 
-918 YTWGY
+918 
-923 NKYGQ
+923 
-928 LGNGTTTNSSNPIK
+928 
-942 IMNDIVSCVGGGSH
+942 
-956 IIALKKDG
+956 
-964 TVYTWGYNNYGQ
+964 
-976 LGDGT
+976 
-981 TTDRTSPVAI
+981 
-991 QIYDHTNVLTSSGI
+991 
-1005 KHGIIP
+1005 
-1011 DNGNYSFE
+1011 
-1019 STGEIVQIAA
+1019 
-1029 GSSHSAAVT
+1029 
-1038 KDGDLYMWGYN
+1038 
-1049 GEGQLGVSTNENT
+1049 
-1062 NAPVLV
+1062 
-1068 NNSTTTLPAKSIKSV
+1068 
-1083 ALGDWHSAAITKDGS
+1083 
-1098 LYMWGSNDYG
+1098 YG

-1135 SHSAA
+1135 
-1140 VTKDGS
+1140 
-1146 LYMWGSNFRGQ
+1146 N
-1157 LGDSTTTNR
+1157 
-1166 YTPVKIMDN
+1166 
-1175 VVSVSLGSCHSAA
+1175 HSAA
-1188 ITKDGDLYMWGSDVY
+1188 ITKDSNLYMWGNN
-1203 GQLGDG
+1203 G
-1209 MYDSKSAPRSVPIKI
+1209 
-1224 MKNVKLIGLGGY
+1224 
-1236 HSAAI
+1236 
-1241 TNDGNLYT
+1241 
-1249 WGYNKY
+1249 Y

-1262 TKGDGSMNFY
+1262 TDTKT
-1272 GESIQKRMPQRV
+1272 RPHRV
-1284 ASNVQSVKLGFDYT
+1284 ASNVQSVKLGYSHT

-1311 YNNYG
+1311 YNYYG

-1327 NPIKIMNDVVSCAGN
+1327 NPIKIMNDVVDCAGGGN
-1342 DCHTIVLKKDGT
+1342 LTIALKKDGT
-1354 VYTWGYNRYGQLGDG
+1354 VYTWGRNYNGQLGDG

-1390 SAKKS
+1390 STKKS

-1420 FYALKNKN
+1420 FYALKDKN

-1467 FVASITQIDI
+1467 FVASITQVNI
-1477 SNADVTAES
+1477 SNADVSAED

-1526 YTYTIVGKGDFVG
+1526 YTYTINGKGDFTG
-1539 YITKTFTINSADLN
+1539 SITKTFTIKTANVN
-1553 NCDVLIPDSATY
+1553 NCDVLILDSATY

-1576 KIGDVTLEKDVD
+1576 KIGDVTLKKDVD

-1598 VGIGSVVIKGKGNY
+1598 VGIGIVVIKGKGNC
-1612 SGRKVCRFDIINCD
+1612 SGRKVCWFDITNCD

>member
-1 MNNKQLFSKFFAITL
+1 MNNKQLFSKFLAITL
-16 AITLIFSVFS
+16 VITLIFSVFS

-75 NGYNVFSVTVSGNNA
+75 NGYNVFSVAVSGNNA

-120 EVTNGETEK
+120 EVSNDETEK
-129 NVILDTNDMPQYFY
+129 NVTLDTNDMPQYFY

-148 IDTSTNK
+148 IDTTTNK

-168 DMQEFLS
+168 NMQEFLS

-204 KLVDESGE
+204 KLVDESGK

-261 TIDGTTAT
+261 AIDGTTAT

-298 ESNLSENLKVEHP
+298 KSNLSENLKVENP
-311 TNGSRKSRALNNID
+311 TNGSRKSRAFNID

-338 APNSKVSVTG
+338 APNSTVSVTG
-348 SFNFGISV
+348 SFNFGVSV

-366 QYIELISNESL
+366 QYVELISNESL

-386 AFSHNFSLGEYGASP
+386 AFSHSFSLGEYGASP
-401 IPGLYISIE
+401 VPGLYISIE

-437 SEGFKNLCNSPKLN
+437 SEGFKNLCNSPKIN

-466 TAKINILGVVAE
+466 TAKVKVLGAIAE
-478 GEISGKIGPELSA
+478 GGISGKIGPELSA
-491 EFADINKSESLKHS
+491 EFADTNDTESFKHS
-505 CNACLKGV
+505 CNTCLKGE
-513 INCKVGL
+513 INCKVSL
-520 SVSAKFLNL
+520 SVYAKFLNL
-529 DKFKFQYSLTKTW
+529 DKFKFQRSLTNTW
-542 KLCDIYYSLDYNT
+542 KLDDIYYSFDYNT
-555 FGFSTCPY
+555 FGFSTCPH

-569 VIVREA
+569 VIIREA
-575 NGNPVNGATVNG
+575 NGNLVNGAIVNG
-587 INETNSDGEVT
+587 TNKTNSDGKVT

-616 KSTTVTVNNAETT
+616 ESTTVTVNNAETT
-629 AEIVLGDSQSNTDY
+629 AEIVLGTSQSNPDY
-643 DFSLVEE
+643 DFSSAGEI
-650 VVQIA
+650 VQVA
-655 AGGSHS
+655 AGGTHS
-661 AAVTKDGNLYMWGYN
+661 AAVTKDGDLYMWGSN
-676 YHGELGVYTS
+676 GAGQLGVYS
-686 ENKNAPILVNNSTT
+686 NANSKIPIKVNNSSST
-700 ALPAKSVKSVALG
+700 LPEKSVKYVALG
-713 SEHSAAITKDGSLY
+713 GNHSAAITKDGSLYIWGWNNYGQLGDGTTTERYTPIKIMDNVASVSLGDYHSAAVTKDGSLYMWGNNSSGQLGDGTTTSRYTPVKIMNNVASVSLGSSHSAAITKDGSLY
-727 MWGHNNF
+727 MWGWNHY
-734 GQLGDGTNTNR
+734 GQLGDGTTTS
-745 YVPVKIMD
+745 Y
-753 NVVSVSLGSEHS
+753 
-765 AIITKGGSLYMWG
+765 
-778 CNYAGELGDGTN
+778 
-790 TNRYTPVKIMDN
+790 RYTPVKIMDN
-802 VASVSLGNYHSAA
+802 VASVSLGGIHSAA

-822 YMWGM
+822 YKWG
-827 NDFGQLGDGTSLDK
+827 GGDKTR
-841 SKPTKIMDD
+841 P
-850 VVSVSLGGYHSA
+850 HR
-862 AITKDGNLYMWGE
+862 
-875 NSSGQLGDGTTVNK
+875 
-889 NKPLKVASNVQSV
+889 VASNVQSV
-902 ELGYSHTTVI
+902 KLGYSHTTVI
-912 SKDGEL
+912 SKDGGL

-923 NKYGQ
+923 NDYGQ

-942 IMNDIVSCVGGGSH
+942 IMNDAVDCAGGGNH
-956 IIALKKDG
+956 TIALKKDG
-964 TVYTWGYNNYGQ
+964 TVYTWGYNNCGQ

-981 TTDRTSPVAI
+981 TTDRTSPGAI
-991 QIYDHTNVLTSSGI
+991 QIYDHTNVLTSSGV

-1011 DNGNYSFE
+1011 DNGNYSFG
-1019 STGEIVQIAA
+1019 STGEIVQVAA
-1029 GSSHSAAVT
+1029 GGTHSAAVT
-1038 KDGDLYMWGYN
+1038 KDGDLYMWGSN
-1049 GEGQLGVSTNENT
+1049 GAGQLGVYS
-1062 NAPVLV
+1062 NANSKIPIKV
-1068 NNSTTTLPAKSIKSV
+1068 NNSSSTLPEKSVKYV
-1083 ALGDWHSAAITKDGS
+1083 ALGGNHSAAITKDGSLYIWGWNNYGQLGDGTTTERYTPIKIMDNVASVSLGDYHSAAVTKDGSLYMWGNNSSGQLGDGTTTSRYTPVKIMNNVASVSLGSSHSAAITKDGS
-1098 LYMWGSNDYG
+1098 LYMWGWNHYG

-1116 DRYTPVK
+1116 SYRYTPVK

-1135 SHSAA
+1135 
-1140 VTKDGS
+1140 
-1146 LYMWGSNFRGQ
+1146 
-1157 LGDSTTTNR
+1157 
-1166 YTPVKIMDN
+1166 I
-1175 VVSVSLGSCHSAA
+1175 HSAA
-1188 ITKDGDLYMWGSDVY
+1188 ITKDGSLYKWG
-1203 GQLGDG
+1203 GGD
-1209 MYDSKSAPRSVPIKI
+1209 KTRP
-1224 MKNVKLIGLGGY
+1224 
-1236 HSAAI
+1236 H
-1241 TNDGNLYT
+1241 
-1249 WGYNKY
+1249 
-1255 GQLGDGT
+1255 
-1262 TKGDGSMNFY
+1262 
-1272 GESIQKRMPQRV
+1272 RV
-1284 ASNVQSVKLGFDYT
+1284 ASNVQSVKLGYSHT

-1311 YNNYG
+1311 YNDYG

-1327 NPIKIMNDVVSCAGN
+1327 NPIKIMNDAVDCAGGGN
-1342 DCHTIVLKKDGT
+1342 HTIALKKDGT
-1354 VYTWGYNRYGQLGDG
+1354 VYTWGYNNCGQLGDG

-1420 FYALKNKN
+1420 FYALKDKN

-1440 VDQVRADANGNIS
+1440 VDQVRADSNGNIS
-1453 VTYTPKTAYDSPYE
+1453 VTYTPKDAYDSPYE
-1467 FVASITQIDI
+1467 FVSSITQVNI
-1477 SNADVTAES
+1477 SNADVSAED

-1526 YTYTIVGKGDFVG
+1526 YTYTINGKGDFTG
-1539 YITKTFTINSADLN
+1539 SITKTFTIKTADVN

-1565 TGKDIEPNAVV
+1565 TGKDIKPNTVV

-1598 VGIGSVVIKGKGNY
+1598 VGIGIVVIKGKGNC
-1612 SGRKVCRFDIINCD
+1612 SGRKVCWFDITNCD
-1626 ISEISKIDIQDCA
+1626 ISEISKIDIQNCA
-1639 YYGKAVVPEMVL
+1639 YYGKTVIPEMVL
-1651 ENNGTS
+1651 ENNGTA

-1663 YTVTFKNNDSVG
+1663 YIVTFKNNDSVG
-1675 TATAVINGIGNYSGT
+1675 TATAVINGIGIYSGT

-1754 YVVNLIDSF
+1754 YIVNLIDSF

>member
-1 MNNKQLFSKFFAITL
+1 MNNKRLFSRFLAVTL

-70 ETEDN
+70 EAEDN
-75 NGYNVFSVTVSGNNA
+75 NGYNVFSVAVSGNNA

-148 IDTSTNK
+148 IDTTTNK

-298 ESNLSENLKVEHP
+298 ESTVGEGVSILSEQK
-311 TNGSRKSRALNNID
+311 SRKSRAID
-325 ASASFSTSFSIEY
+325 ISGSASW
-338 APNSKVSVTG
+338 SVP
-348 SFNFGISV
+348 FSV
-356 SAKVYVSMAY
+356 SYVDNGVNVKGSLTYGSSVYVKVYLSIQY
-366 QYIELISNESL
+366 QYLELKVDQTL
-377 GMEISVSAT
+377 KLDLSVST
-386 AFSHNFSLGEYGASP
+386 NLFESSIDLFEFGVSP
-401 IPGLYISIE
+401 IAGVYVTVTPSLVIEGSINCSISA
-410 PEIVFEGEIEL
+410 
-421 TISTTLETQ
+421 TIKTTN
-430 FGFSVSS
+430 GFSVSNTD
-437 SEGFKNLCNSPKLN
+437 GYKDLTTNPKLE
-451 TELKVSGKLFVGLQV
+451 TKLDFSGSVFIGAKATLKIRV
-466 TAKINILGVVAE
+466 LGSLVE
-478 GEISGKIGPELSA
+478 GGFTLKNGVDISGKFDDTKDSSSKKHNCSACIKGDIYKKIGGS
-491 EFADINKSESLKHS
+491 IY
-505 CNACLKGV
+505 
-513 INCKVGL
+513 I
-520 SVSAKFLNL
+520 KFLNSKNL
-529 DKFKFQYSLTKTW
+529 KFELSLNVKTKIS
-542 KLCDIYYSLDYNT
+542 DFYYSLDHQT
-555 FGFSTCPY
+555 FDFTTCPY
-563 IAYRVS
+563 VS
-569 VIVREA
+569 YKVNIIVKNS
-575 NGNPVNGATVNG
+575 NGSFVSGASVNGTAT
-587 INETNSDGEVT
+587 TDSDGKVT

-616 KSTTVTVNNAETT
+616 ESTTTTVNNAETT
-629 AEIVLGDSQSNTDY
+629 AEIVIGTSQSNPDY
-643 DFSLVEE
+643 DFSSAGEI
-650 VVQIA
+650 VQVA
-655 AGGSHS
+655 AGGTHT
-661 AAVTKDGNLYMWGYN
+661 AAVTKDGDLYMWGRN
-676 YHGELGVYTS
+676 YYGQLGVYS
-686 ENKNAPILVNNSTT
+686 NADSKIPIKVNNSSST
-700 ALPAKSVKSVALG
+700 LPEKSVKYIALG
-713 SEHSAAITKDGSLY
+713 Y
-727 MWGHNNF
+727 
-734 GQLGDGTNTNR
+734 
-745 YVPVKIMD
+745 
-753 NVVSVSLGSEHS
+753 
-765 AIITKGGSLYMWG
+765 
-778 CNYAGELGDGTN
+778 
-790 TNRYTPVKIMDN
+790 
-802 VASVSLGNYHSAA
+802 YHSAA

-822 YMWGM
+822 YMWG
-827 NDFGQLGDGTSLDK
+827 
-841 SKPTKIMDD
+841 
-850 VVSVSLGGYHSA
+850 
-862 AITKDGNLYMWGE
+862 
-875 NSSGQLGDGTTVNK
+875 
-889 NKPLKVASNVQSV
+889 
-902 ELGYSHTTVI
+902 
-912 SKDGEL
+912 
-918 YTWGY
+918 Y
-923 NKYGQ
+923 NY
-928 LGNGTTTNSSNPIK
+928 
-942 IMNDIVSCVGGGSH
+942 
-956 IIALKKDG
+956 
-964 TVYTWGYNNYGQ
+964 
-976 LGDGT
+976 
-981 TTDRTSPVAI
+981 
-991 QIYDHTNVLTSSGI
+991 
-1005 KHGIIP
+1005 
-1011 DNGNYSFE
+1011 
-1019 STGEIVQIAA
+1019 
-1029 GSSHSAAVT
+1029 
-1038 KDGDLYMWGYN
+1038 
-1049 GEGQLGVSTNENT
+1049 
-1062 NAPVLV
+1062 
-1068 NNSTTTLPAKSIKSV
+1068 
-1083 ALGDWHSAAITKDGS
+1083 
-1098 LYMWGSNDYG
+1098 YG

-1135 SHSAA
+1135 
-1140 VTKDGS
+1140 
-1146 LYMWGSNFRGQ
+1146 N
-1157 LGDSTTTNR
+1157 
-1166 YTPVKIMDN
+1166 
-1175 VVSVSLGSCHSAA
+1175 HSAA
-1188 ITKDGDLYMWGSDVY
+1188 ITKDSNLYMWG
-1203 GQLGDG
+1203 
-1209 MYDSKSAPRSVPIKI
+1209 
-1224 MKNVKLIGLGGY
+1224 
-1236 HSAAI
+1236 
-1241 TNDGNLYT
+1241 GN
-1249 WGYNKY
+1249 GS

-1262 TKGDGSMNFY
+1262 TDNKA
-1272 GESIQKRMPQRV
+1272 RPHRV
-1284 ASNVQSVKLGFDYT
+1284 ASNVQSVKLGYSHT

-1311 YNNYG
+1311 YNYYG
-1316 QLGNGTTTNSS
+1316 QLGNGTTTDSS
-1327 NPIKIMNDVVSCAGN
+1327 NPIKIMNDAIDCAGGDN
-1342 DCHTIVLKKDGT
+1342 HTIVLKKDGT
-1354 VYTWGYNRYGQLGDG
+1354 VYTWGDNYHGQLGDD

-1390 SAKKS
+1390 STKKS

-1420 FYALKNKN
+1420 FYALKDKN

-1440 VDQVRADANGNIS
+1440 VDQVRADSNGNIS

-1467 FVASITQIDI
+1467 FVSSITQVNI
-1477 SNADVTAES
+1477 SNADVSAED
-1486 FTYNGKLQTVEPVV
+1486 FTYNGKLQTVKPVV

-1526 YTYTIVGKGDFVG
+1526 YTYTINGKGDFTG
-1539 YITKTFTINSADLN
+1539 SITKTFTIKTADVN
-1553 NCDVLIPDSATY
+1553 NCDVLILDSATY

-1576 KIGDVTLEKDVD
+1576 KIGDVTLKKDVD

-1598 VGIGSVVIKGKGNY
+1598 VGIGIVVIKGKGNCN
-1612 SGRKVCRFDIINCD
+1612 GRKICWFDITNCD
-1626 ISEISKIDIQDCA
+1626 ISEISKIDIQDCT
-1639 YYGKAVVPEMVL
+1639 YYGKAVVPEMAL
-1651 ENNGTS
+1651 ENNGTA

-1754 YVVNLIDSF
+1754 YVVKLIDSF

>member
-1 MNNKQLFSKFFAITL
+1 MNNKRLFSRFLAVTL

-36 KSNSQNANVQDNL
+36 KSNLQNANVQDNL

-75 NGYNVFSVTVSGNNA
+75 NGYNVFSVAVSGNNA

-129 NVILDTNDMPQYFY
+129 NVTLDTNDMPQYFY

-148 IDTSTNK
+148 IDTTTNK

-175 KTTDDFEENKVLNFD
+175 KTTDDFEENKVLNFN

-204 KLVDESGE
+204 KLVDESGG

-298 ESNLSENLKVEHP
+298 ESTVGEGVSILSEHK
-311 TNGSRKSRALNNID
+311 SRKSRAID
-325 ASASFSTSFSIEY
+325 ISGSASW
-338 APNSKVSVTG
+338 SVP
-348 SFNFGISV
+348 FSV
-356 SAKVYVSMAY
+356 SYVDNGVNVKGSLTYGSSVYVKVYLSVQY
-366 QYIELISNESL
+366 QYLELKVDQTL
-377 GMEISVSAT
+377 KLDLSVST
-386 AFSHNFSLGEYGASP
+386 NMFESSIDLFEFGVSP
-401 IPGLYISIE
+401 IAGVYVTVTPSLVIEGSINCSISA
-410 PEIVFEGEIEL
+410 
-421 TISTTLETQ
+421 TMKTTN
-430 FGFSVSS
+430 GFSVSNT
-437 SEGFKNLCNSPKLN
+437 EGYKDLTTNPKLE
-451 TELKVSGKLFVGLQV
+451 TKLDFSGSVFIGAKATLKIRV
-466 TAKINILGVVAE
+466 LGSLVE
-478 GEISGKIGPELSA
+478 GGFTLKNGVDISGKFDDTKDSSSKKHNCSACIKGDIYKKIGGS
-491 EFADINKSESLKHS
+491 IY
-505 CNACLKGV
+505 
-513 INCKVGL
+513 I
-520 SVSAKFLNL
+520 KFLNSKNL
-529 DKFKFQYSLTKTW
+529 KFELSLNVKTKIS
-542 KLCDIYYSLDYNT
+542 DFYYSLDHQT
-555 FGFSTCPY
+555 FDFTTCPY
-563 IAYRVS
+563 VS
-569 VIVREA
+569 YKVNIIVKNS
-575 NGNPVNGATVNG
+575 NGSFVSGASVNGTAT
-587 INETNSDGEVT
+587 TDSDGKVT

-616 KSTTVTVNNAETT
+616 ESTTTTVNNAETT
-629 AEIVLGDSQSNTDY
+629 AEIVLGTSQSNPDY
-643 DFSLVEE
+643 DFSSTGE
-650 VVQIA
+650 VIQVA
-655 AGGSHS
+655 AGGSHT
-661 AAVTKDGNLYMWGYN
+661 AAVTKDGDLYMWGYN
-676 YHGELGVYTS
+676 NYGQLGVYT
-686 ENKNAPILVNNSTT
+686 NVDKNTPVLVNNSTT
-700 ALPAKSVKSVALG
+700 ALPAKSVKYVALG
-713 SEHSAAITKDGSLY
+713 GSHSAAITKDGSLYIWGWNNYGQLGDGTTTGRYTPIKIMDNVASVSLGNSHSAAITKDGSLY
-727 MWGHNNF
+727 MWGYNGN
-734 GQLGDGTNTNR
+734 GRLGDGTTT
-745 YVPVKIMD
+745 D
-753 NVVSVSLGSEHS
+753 
-765 AIITKGGSLYMWG
+765 
-778 CNYAGELGDGTN
+778 
-790 TNRYTPVKIMDN
+790 RYTPIKIMDN
-802 VASVSLGNYHSAA
+802 VASANLGDDHSAA

-822 YMWGM
+822 YMWGK
-827 NDFGQLGDGTSLDK
+827 NDC
-841 SKPTKIMDD
+841 
-850 VVSVSLGGYHSA
+850 
-862 AITKDGNLYMWGE
+862 
-875 NSSGQLGDGTTVNK
+875 GQLGDGTTDNK
-889 NKPLKVASNVQSV
+889 TNKTRPHRVASNVQSV
-902 ELGYSHTTVI
+902 ELG
-912 SKDGEL
+912 
-918 YTWGY
+918 
-923 NKYGQ
+923 
-928 LGNGTTTNSSNPIK
+928 
-942 IMNDIVSCVGGGSH
+942 
-956 IIALKKDG
+956 
-964 TVYTWGYNNYGQ
+964 
-976 LGDGT
+976 
-981 TTDRTSPVAI
+981 
-991 QIYDHTNVLTSSGI
+991 
-1005 KHGIIP
+1005 
-1011 DNGNYSFE
+1011 
-1019 STGEIVQIAA
+1019 
-1029 GSSHSAAVT
+1029 
-1038 KDGDLYMWGYN
+1038 
-1049 GEGQLGVSTNENT
+1049 
-1062 NAPVLV
+1062 
-1068 NNSTTTLPAKSIKSV
+1068 
-1083 ALGDWHSAAITKDGS
+1083 
-1098 LYMWGSNDYG
+1098 
-1108 QLGDGTTT
+1108 
-1116 DRYTPVK
+1116 
-1123 IMDNVASVSLGG
+1123 
-1135 SHSAA
+1135 
-1140 VTKDGS
+1140 
-1146 LYMWGSNFRGQ
+1146 
-1157 LGDSTTTNR
+1157 
-1166 YTPVKIMDN
+1166 
-1175 VVSVSLGSCHSAA
+1175 
-1188 ITKDGDLYMWGSDVY
+1188 DV
-1203 GQLGDG
+1203 
-1209 MYDSKSAPRSVPIKI
+1209 
-1224 MKNVKLIGLGGY
+1224 
-1236 HSAAI
+1236 H
-1241 TNDGNLYT
+1241 
-1249 WGYNKY
+1249 
-1255 GQLGDGT
+1255 
-1262 TKGDGSMNFY
+1262 
-1272 GESIQKRMPQRV
+1272 
-1284 ASNVQSVKLGFDYT
+1284 T

-1311 YNNYG
+1311 YNYYG
-1316 QLGNGTTTNSS
+1316 QLGNGTTTKSS
-1327 NPIKIMNDVVSCAGN
+1327 NPIKIMNDVVSCAGGYN
-1342 DCHTIVLKKDGT
+1342 HTVALKKDGT
-1354 VYTWGYNRYGQLGDG
+1354 VYTWGRNNCGQLGDG

-1420 FYALKNKN
+1420 FYALKDKN

-1467 FVASITQIDI
+1467 FVASITQVNI
-1477 SNADVTAES
+1477 SNADVSAED

-1506 LYSGIDYTLSGA
+1506 LHSGIDYTLSGA

-1526 YTYTIVGKGDFVG
+1526 YTYTINGKGDFTG
-1539 YITKTFTINSADLN
+1539 SITKTFTIKTADVN

-1598 VGIGSVVIKGKGNY
+1598 VGIGIVVIKGKGNC
-1612 SGRKVCRFDIINCD
+1612 SGRKVCWFDITNCD

-1754 YVVNLIDSF
+1754 YIVNLIDSF

>member
-1 MNNKQLFSKFFAITL
+1 MNNKRLFSRFLAVTL

-75 NGYNVFSVTVSGNNA
+75 NGYNVFSVAVSGNNA
-90 VVSFETITDATLLVA
+90 VVSFETVTDATLLVA

-148 IDTSTNK
+148 IDTTTNK

-168 DMQEFLS
+168 NMQEFLS

-250 GDALIVKVASI
+250 GDALIVKIASI

-269 ITGEDANLD
+269 ITGKDANLD

-298 ESNLSENLKVEHP
+298 ESTVGEGVSILSEQK
-311 TNGSRKSRALNNID
+311 SRKSRAID
-325 ASASFSTSFSIEY
+325 ISGSASW
-338 APNSKVSVTG
+338 SVP
-348 SFNFGISV
+348 FSV
-356 SAKVYVSMAY
+356 SYVDNGVNVKGSLTYGSSVYVKVYLSVQY
-366 QYIELISNESL
+366 QYLELKVDQTL
-377 GMEISVSAT
+377 KLDLSVST
-386 AFSHNFSLGEYGASP
+386 NMFESSIDLFEFGVSP
-401 IPGLYISIE
+401 IAGVYVTVTPALVIEGSINCSISA
-410 PEIVFEGEIEL
+410 
-421 TISTTLETQ
+421 TMKTTN
-430 FGFSVSS
+430 GFSVSNT
-437 SEGFKNLCNSPKLN
+437 EGYKDLTTNPKLE
-451 TELKVSGKLFVGLQV
+451 TKLDFSGSVFIGAKATLKIRV
-466 TAKINILGVVAE
+466 LGSLVE
-478 GEISGKIGPELSA
+478 GGFTLKNGVDISGKFDDTKDSSSKKHNCSACIKGDIYKKIGGS
-491 EFADINKSESLKHS
+491 IY
-505 CNACLKGV
+505 
-513 INCKVGL
+513 I
-520 SVSAKFLNL
+520 KFLNSKNL
-529 DKFKFQYSLTKTW
+529 KFELSLNVKTKIS
-542 KLCDIYYSLDYNT
+542 DFYYSLDHQT
-555 FGFSTCPY
+555 FDFTTCPY
-563 IAYRVS
+563 VS
-569 VIVREA
+569 YKVNIIVKNS
-575 NGNPVNGATVNG
+575 NGSFVSGASVNGTAT
-587 INETNSDGEVT
+587 TDSDGKVT

-616 KSTTVTVNNAETT
+616 ESTTTTVNNAETT
-629 AEIVLGDSQSNTDY
+629 AEIVLGTSQSNPDY
-643 DFSLVEE
+643 DFSSTGE
-650 VVQIA
+650 VIQVA
-655 AGGSHS
+655 AGGSHT
-661 AAVTKDGNLYMWGYN
+661 AAVTKDGDLYMWGYN
-676 YHGELGVYTS
+676 NYGQLGVYT
-686 ENKNAPILVNNSTT
+686 NIDKNAPILVNNSTT
-700 ALPAKSVKSVALG
+700 ALPAKSVKYVALG
-713 SEHSAAITKDGSLY
+713 GSHSAAITKDGSLY
-727 MWGHNNF
+727 MWG
-734 GQLGDGTNTNR
+734 
-745 YVPVKIMD
+745 K
-753 NVVSVSLGSEHS
+753 
-765 AIITKGGSLYMWG
+765 
-778 CNYAGELGDGTN
+778 
-790 TNRYTPVKIMDN
+790 
-802 VASVSLGNYHSAA
+802 
-815 ITKDGSL
+815 
-822 YMWGM
+822 
-827 NDFGQLGDGTSLDK
+827 NDC
-841 SKPTKIMDD
+841 
-850 VVSVSLGGYHSA
+850 
-862 AITKDGNLYMWGE
+862 
-875 NSSGQLGDGTTVNK
+875 GQLGDGTTDNK
-889 NKPLKVASNVQSV
+889 TNKTRPHRVASNVQSV
-902 ELGYSHTTVI
+902 ELGDVHTTVI
-912 SKDGEL
+912 SKDGGL

-923 NKYGQ
+923 NYYGQ
-928 LGNGTTTNSSNPIK
+928 LGNGTTTKSSNPIK
-942 IMNDIVSCVGGGSH
+942 IMNDVVSCAGGYYH
-956 IIALKKDG
+956 TIALKKDG
-964 TVYTWGYNNYGQ
+964 TVYTWGRNNCGQ
-976 LGDGT
+976 LGNGT

-991 QIYDHTNVLTSSGI
+991 QIYDHTNVLTSDGV
-1005 KHGIIP
+1005 KYGIIP

-1019 STGEIVQIAA
+1019 SAGEVAQVAA
-1029 GSSHSAAVT
+1029 GGSHTAAVT

-1049 GEGQLGVSTNENT
+1049 NYGQLGVYTNIDK
-1062 NAPVLV
+1062 NAPILV
-1068 NNSTTTLPAKSIKSV
+1068 NNSTTALPAKSVKYV
-1083 ALGDWHSAAITKDGS
+1083 ALGGSHSAAITKDGS
-1098 LYMWGSNDYG
+1098 LYMWGKNDCG
-1108 QLGDGTTT
+1108 QLGDGTT
-1116 DRYTPVK
+1116 
-1123 IMDNVASVSLGG
+1123 DN
-1135 SHSAA
+1135 
-1140 VTKDGS
+1140 K
-1146 LYMWGSNFRGQ
+1146 
-1157 LGDSTTTNR
+1157 TNKTR
-1166 YTPVKIMDN
+1166 P
-1175 VVSVSLGSCHSAA
+1175 H
-1188 ITKDGDLYMWGSDVY
+1188 
-1203 GQLGDG
+1203 
-1209 MYDSKSAPRSVPIKI
+1209 
-1224 MKNVKLIGLGGY
+1224 
-1236 HSAAI
+1236 
-1241 TNDGNLYT
+1241 
-1249 WGYNKY
+1249 
-1255 GQLGDGT
+1255 
-1262 TKGDGSMNFY
+1262 
-1272 GESIQKRMPQRV
+1272 RV
-1284 ASNVQSVKLGFDYT
+1284 ASNVQSVELGDVHT

-1311 YNNYG
+1311 YNYYG
-1316 QLGNGTTTNSS
+1316 QLGNGTTTKSS
-1327 NPIKIMNDVVSCAGN
+1327 NPIKIMNDVVSCAGGYN
-1342 DCHTIVLKKDGT
+1342 HTVALKKDGT
-1354 VYTWGYNRYGQLGDG
+1354 VYTWGRNNCGQLGDG

-1420 FYALKNKN
+1420 FYALKDKN

-1467 FVASITQIDI
+1467 FVASITQVNI
-1477 SNADVTAES
+1477 SNADVSAED

-1506 LYSGIDYTLSGA
+1506 LHSGIDYTLSGA

-1526 YTYTIVGKGDFVG
+1526 YTYTINGKGDFTG
-1539 YITKTFTINSADLN
+1539 SITKTFTIKTADVN

-1598 VGIGSVVIKGKGNY
+1598 VGIGIVVIKGKGNC
-1612 SGRKVCRFDIINCD
+1612 SGRKVCWFDITNCD

-1651 ENNGTS
+1651 ENNCTA

>member
-1 MNNKQLFSKFFAITL
+1 MNNKRLFSRFLAVTL

-75 NGYNVFSVTVSGNNA
+75 NGYNVFSVAVSGNNA

-129 NVILDTNDMPQYFY
+129 NVTLDTNDMPQYFY

-261 TIDGTTAT
+261 AIDGTTAT

-298 ESNLSENLKVEHP
+298 KSNLSENLKVENP
-311 TNGSRKSRALNNID
+311 TNGSRKSRALNID
-325 ASASFSTSFSIEY
+325 ASASFSTSFSIKY
-338 APNSKVSVTG
+338 TPNSTVSVTG
-348 SFNFGISV
+348 SFNFGVSV

-386 AFSHNFSLGEYGASP
+386 AFSHSFSLGEYGASP
-401 IPGLYISIE
+401 VPGLYISIE

-466 TAKINILGVVAE
+466 TAKVKVLGAIAE
-478 GEISGKIGPELSA
+478 GGISGKIGPELSA
-491 EFADINKSESLKHS
+491 EFADTNDTESFKHS
-505 CNACLKGV
+505 CNTCLKGE
-513 INCKVGL
+513 INCKVSL
-520 SVSAKFLNL
+520 SVYAKFLNL
-529 DKFKFQYSLTKTW
+529 DKFKFQRSLTNTW
-542 KLCDIYYSLDYNT
+542 KLDDIYYSFDYNT
-555 FGFSTCPY
+555 FGFSTCPH

-575 NGNPVNGATVNG
+575 NGNLVNGAIVNG
-587 INETNSDGEVT
+587 TNKTNSDGKVT

-616 KSTTVTVNNAETT
+616 ESTTTTVNNAETT
-629 AEIVLGDSQSNTDY
+629 AEIVLGGSQSNSDY
-643 DFSLVEE
+643 DFSSTGEI
-650 VVQIA
+650 VQVA
-655 AGGSHS
+655 AGTSHT
-661 AAVTKDGNLYMWGYN
+661 AAVTKDGDLYMWGVN
-676 YHGELGVYTS
+676 LWGELGVS
-686 ENKNAPILVNNSTT
+686 SNASSKIPIKVNNSSST
-700 ALPAKSVKSVALG
+700 LPEKSVKYVALG
-713 SEHSAAITKDGSLY
+713 GSHSAAITKDGSLY
-727 MWGHNNF
+727 MWGDNVY
-734 GQLGDGTNTNR
+734 GELGDGTITDRNI
-745 YVPVKIMD
+745 PVKIMD
-753 NVVSVSLGSEHS
+753 NVTSVSLGGTHS
-765 AIITKGGSLYMWG
+765 AAITNNGSLYTWGNNKYGQLGGNGTKSKRTKPVKIMDNVISVSLGLFHSAAITKDGSLYMWG
-778 CNYAGELGDGTN
+778 YNNCGQLGDGT
-790 TNRYTPVKIMDN
+790 TTDRFTPVKIMDN
-802 VASVSLGNYHSAA
+802 VASVSLGTGESAA

-822 YMWGM
+822 YMWGY
-827 NDFGQLGDGTSLDK
+827 NGC
-841 SKPTKIMDD
+841 
-850 VVSVSLGGYHSA
+850 
-862 AITKDGNLYMWGE
+862 
-875 NSSGQLGDGTTVNK
+875 GQLGDGTTDNK
-889 NKPLKVASNVQSV
+889 TRPHRVASNIQSV
-902 ELGYSHTTVI
+902 KLGSNYITAI
-912 SKDGEL
+912 SKDGGL

-923 NKYGQ
+923 NHKGQ
-928 LGNGTTTNSSNPIK
+928 LGNGTTIDSSSPIK
-942 IMNDIVSCVGGGSH
+942 IMNDVVDCAGAGGGGCH
-956 IIALKKDG
+956 TIALKKDG
-964 TVYTWGYNNYGQ
+964 TVYTWGWNY
-976 LGDGT
+976 
-981 TTDRTSPVAI
+981 
-991 QIYDHTNVLTSSGI
+991 H
-1005 KHGIIP
+1005 
-1011 DNGNYSFE
+1011 
-1019 STGEIVQIAA
+1019 
-1029 GSSHSAAVT
+1029 
-1038 KDGDLYMWGYN
+1038 
-1049 GEGQLGVSTNENT
+1049 
-1062 NAPVLV
+1062 
-1068 NNSTTTLPAKSIKSV
+1068 
-1083 ALGDWHSAAITKDGS
+1083 
-1098 LYMWGSNDYG
+1098 
-1108 QLGDGTTT
+1108 
-1116 DRYTPVK
+1116 
-1123 IMDNVASVSLGG
+1123 
-1135 SHSAA
+1135 
-1140 VTKDGS
+1140 
-1146 LYMWGSNFRGQ
+1146 
-1157 LGDSTTTNR
+1157 
-1166 YTPVKIMDN
+1166 
-1175 VVSVSLGSCHSAA
+1175 
-1188 ITKDGDLYMWGSDVY
+1188 
-1203 GQLGDG
+1203 
-1209 MYDSKSAPRSVPIKI
+1209 
-1224 MKNVKLIGLGGY
+1224 
-1236 HSAAI
+1236 
-1241 TNDGNLYT
+1241 
-1249 WGYNKY
+1249 
-1255 GQLGDGT
+1255 
-1262 TKGDGSMNFY
+1262 
-1272 GESIQKRMPQRV
+1272 
-1284 ASNVQSVKLGFDYT
+1284 
-1298 TVISKDGGLYTWG
+1298 
-1311 YNNYG
+1311 
-1316 QLGNGTTTNSS
+1316 
-1327 NPIKIMNDVVSCAGN
+1327 
-1342 DCHTIVLKKDGT
+1342 
-1354 VYTWGYNRYGQLGDG
+1354 GQLGDG

-1390 SAKKS
+1390 STKKS

-1420 FYALKNKN
+1420 FYALKDKN

-1440 VDQVRADANGNIS
+1440 VDQVRADSTGNIS

-1486 FTYNGKLQTVEPVV
+1486 FTYNGKLQTVKPVV

-1506 LYSGIDYTLSGA
+1506 LHSGIDYTLSGA

-1526 YTYTIVGKGDFVG
+1526 YTYAIVGKGDFVG
-1539 YITKTFTINSADLN
+1539 YITKNFTINSADLN
-1553 NCDVLIPDSATY
+1553 NCDVLIPDSPTY
-1565 TGKDIEPNAVV
+1565 TGKEIKPNAVV

-1612 SGRKVCRFDIINCD
+1612 SGRKVCRFDITNCD

-1651 ENNGTS
+1651 ENNGTF

-1675 TATAVINGIGNYSGT
+1675 TATAVINGIGNYRGT

>member
-1 MNNKQLFSKFFAITL
+1 MNNKQLFSKFLAITL
-16 AITLIFSVFS
+16 VITLIFSVFS

-75 NGYNVFSVTVSGNNA
+75 NGYNVFSVAVSGNNA

-120 EVTNGETEK
+120 EVTNDETEK
-129 NVILDTNDMPQYFY
+129 NVTLDTNDMPQYFY

-148 IDTSTNK
+148 IDTTTNK

-190 NDDDNNFA
+190 NDDNNNFA

-212 TNKVTKSDDT
+212 TNKVIKSDDT

-261 TIDGTTAT
+261 AIDGTTAT

-298 ESNLSENLKVEHP
+298 ESTVGEGVSILSEQK
-311 TNGSRKSRALNNID
+311 SRKSRAID
-325 ASASFSTSFSIEY
+325 ISGSASW
-338 APNSKVSVTG
+338 SVP
-348 SFNFGISV
+348 FSV
-356 SAKVYVSMAY
+356 SYVDNGVNVKGSLTYGSSVYVKVYLSIQY
-366 QYIELISNESL
+366 QYLELKVDQTL
-377 GMEISVSAT
+377 KLDLSVST
-386 AFSHNFSLGEYGASP
+386 NLFESSIDLFEFGVSP
-401 IPGLYISIE
+401 IAGVYVTVTPALVIEGSINCSISA
-410 PEIVFEGEIEL
+410 
-421 TISTTLETQ
+421 TMKTTN
-430 FGFSVSS
+430 GFSVSNT
-437 SEGFKNLCNSPKLN
+437 EGYKDLTTNPKLE
-451 TELKVSGKLFVGLQV
+451 TKLDFSGSVFIGAKATLKIRV
-466 TAKINILGVVAE
+466 LGSLVE
-478 GEISGKIGPELSA
+478 GGFTLKNGVDISGKFDDTKDSSSKKHNCSACIKGDIYKKIGGS
-491 EFADINKSESLKHS
+491 IY
-505 CNACLKGV
+505 
-513 INCKVGL
+513 I
-520 SVSAKFLNL
+520 KFLNSKNL
-529 DKFKFQYSLTKTW
+529 KFELSLNVKTKIS
-542 KLCDIYYSLDYNT
+542 DFYYSLDHQT
-555 FGFSTCPY
+555 FDFTTCPY
-563 IAYRVS
+563 VS
-569 VIVREA
+569 YKVNIIVKNS
-575 NGNPVNGATVNG
+575 NGSFVSGASVNGTAT
-587 INETNSDGEVT
+587 TDSDGKAT

-616 KSTTVTVNNAETT
+616 ESTTVTVNNAETT
-629 AEIVLGDSQSNTDY
+629 AEIVLGTSQSNPDY
-643 DFSLVEE
+643 DFS
-650 VVQIA
+650 
-655 AGGSHS
+655 
-661 AAVTKDGNLYMWGYN
+661 
-676 YHGELGVYTS
+676 S
-686 ENKNAPILVNNSTT
+686 E
-700 ALPAKSVKSVALG
+700 
-713 SEHSAAITKDGSLY
+713 
-727 MWGHNNF
+727 
-734 GQLGDGTNTNR
+734 
-745 YVPVKIMD
+745 
-753 NVVSVSLGSEHS
+753 
-765 AIITKGGSLYMWG
+765 
-778 CNYAGELGDGTN
+778 
-790 TNRYTPVKIMDN
+790 
-802 VASVSLGNYHSAA
+802 
-815 ITKDGSL
+815 
-822 YMWGM
+822 
-827 NDFGQLGDGTSLDK
+827 
-841 SKPTKIMDD
+841 
-850 VVSVSLGGYHSA
+850 
-862 AITKDGNLYMWGE
+862 
-875 NSSGQLGDGTTVNK
+875 
-889 NKPLKVASNVQSV
+889 
-902 ELGYSHTTVI
+902 
-912 SKDGEL
+912 
-918 YTWGY
+918 
-923 NKYGQ
+923 
-928 LGNGTTTNSSNPIK
+928 
-942 IMNDIVSCVGGGSH
+942 
-956 IIALKKDG
+956 
-964 TVYTWGYNNYGQ
+964 
-976 LGDGT
+976 
-981 TTDRTSPVAI
+981 
-991 QIYDHTNVLTSSGI
+991 
-1005 KHGIIP
+1005 
-1011 DNGNYSFE
+1011 
-1019 STGEIVQIAA
+1019 GEIVQVAA
-1029 GSSHSAAVT
+1029 GGSHSAAVT
-1038 KDGDLYMWGYN
+1038 KDGDLYMWGRN
-1049 GEGQLGVSTNENT
+1049 DDGQLGIYTSERK

-1068 NNSTTTLPAKSIKSV
+1068 NNSTTALPEKSVKYV
-1083 ALGDWHSAAITKDGS
+1083 ALGYYHSAAITKDGS
-1098 LYMWGSNDYG
+1098 LYMWGSNWSG
-1108 QLGDGTTT
+1108 RLGDGTTT

-1140 VTKDGS
+1140 ITKDGSLYMWGCNRNGKVGDGTTTDRYTPVKIMDNVASANLGDEHSAAITKDGS
-1146 LYMWGSNFRGQ
+1146 LYMWGSNWSGRLGNGTYNCEKIPKKIMDNVASAN
-1157 LGDSTTTNR
+1157 LGDEHSAAITKDGSLYMWGDNGYGRLGDGTTTKR

-1175 VVSVSLGSCHSAA
+1175 VSSVSLGSDHSAA
-1188 ITKDGDLYMWGSDVY
+1188 ITKDGSLYMWG
-1203 GQLGDG
+1203 LG
-1209 MYDSKSAPRSVPIKI
+1209 Y
-1224 MKNVKLIGLGGY
+1224 
-1236 HSAAI
+1236 
-1241 TNDGNLYT
+1241 
-1249 WGYNKY
+1249 Y

-1262 TKGDGSMNFY
+1262 
-1272 GESIQKRMPQRV
+1272 
-1284 ASNVQSVKLGFDYT
+1284 
-1298 TVISKDGGLYTWG
+1298 
-1311 YNNYG
+1311 
-1316 QLGNGTTTNSS
+1316 SS
-1327 NPIKIMNDVVSCAGN
+1327 DRAKPIKIMDNVSSVSLGVNHSAAI
-1342 DCHTIVLKKDGT
+1342 TKDGSL
-1354 VYTWGYNRYGQLGDG
+1354 YMWGGNGYGQLGDG
-1369 TTTDRTSP
+1369 TTTNRKSP

-1440 VDQVRADANGNIS
+1440 VDQVRADSNGNIS

-1467 FVASITQIDI
+1467 FVASITQVNI
-1477 SNADVTAES
+1477 SNADVSAED

-1526 YTYTIVGKGDFVG
+1526 YTYTINGKGDFTG
-1539 YITKTFTINSADLN
+1539 SITKTFTIKTADVN

-1565 TGKDIEPNAVV
+1565 TGKDIKPNAVV
-1576 KIGDVTLEKDVD
+1576 KIGDITLEKDVD

-1598 VGIGSVVIKGKGNY
+1598 VGIGNVVIKGKGNY
-1612 SGRKVCRFDIINCD
+1612 SGRKVCRFDITNCD
-1626 ISEISKIDIQDCA
+1626 ISEISKIDIQDCT

-1651 ENNGTS
+1651 ENNGTA

-1754 YVVNLIDSF
+1754 YIVNLIDSF

>member
-1 MNNKQLFSKFFAITL
+1 MNNKRLFSRFLAVTL

-70 ETEDN
+70 EAEDN
-75 NGYNVFSVTVSGNNA
+75 NGYNVFSVAVSGNNA
-90 VVSFETITDATLLVA
+90 VVSFETVTDATLLVA
-105 IYNESCDTLIATGTT
+105 IYNESCDTLIATGTI
-120 EVTNGETEK
+120 EITNDETEK
-129 NVILDTNDMPQYFY
+129 NVTLDTNDMPQYFY

-148 IDTSTNK
+148 IDTTTNK

-261 TIDGTTAT
+261 AIDGTTAT

-298 ESNLSENLKVEHP
+298 ESNLSENLKVENP
-311 TNGSRKSRALNNID
+311 TNGSRKSRALNID
-325 ASASFSTSFSIEY
+325 ASASFSTSFSIKY
-338 APNSKVSVTG
+338 TPNSTVSVTG
-348 SFNFGISV
+348 SFNFGVSV

-386 AFSHNFSLGEYGASP
+386 AFSHSFSLGEYGASP
-401 IPGLYISIE
+401 VPGLYISIE

-466 TAKINILGVVAE
+466 TAKVKVLGAIAE
-478 GEISGKIGPELSA
+478 GGISGKIGPELSA
-491 EFADINKSESLKHS
+491 EFADTNDTESFKHS
-505 CNACLKGV
+505 CNTCLKGV
-513 INCKVGL
+513 INCKVSL
-520 SVSAKFLNL
+520 SVYAKFLNL
-529 DKFKFQYSLTKTW
+529 DKFKFQRSLTNTW
-542 KLCDIYYSLDYNT
+542 KLDDIYYSFDYNT
-555 FGFSTCPY
+555 FGFSTCPH

-575 NGNPVNGATVNG
+575 NGNLVNSATVNG
-587 INETNSDGEVT
+587 TNKTNSDGKVT

-616 KSTTVTVNNAETT
+616 ESTTVTVNNTETT
-629 AEIVLGDSQSNTDY
+629 AEIVLGTSQSNPDY
-643 DFSLVEE
+643 DFSSAGE
-650 VVQIA
+650 VIQVA
-655 AGGSHS
+655 AGDTHS
-661 AAVTKDGNLYMWGYN
+661 AAVTKDGDLYMWGSN
-676 YHGELGVYTS
+676 ECGQLGVYS
-686 ENKNAPILVNNSTT
+686 NDNSKVPIKVNNSSST
-700 ALPAKSVKSVALG
+700 LSEKSVKYVALG
-713 SEHSAAITKDGSLY
+713 VSHSAAITKDGSLY
-727 MWGHNNF
+727 MWGSNRY
-734 GQLGDGTNTNR
+734 GRLGDGTTT
-745 YVPVKIMD
+745 D
-753 NVVSVSLGSEHS
+753 
-765 AIITKGGSLYMWG
+765 
-778 CNYAGELGDGTN
+778 
-790 TNRYTPVKIMDN
+790 RYTPVKIMDN
-802 VASVSLGNYHSAA
+802 VASVSLGSSHSAAVTKNNYLYVWGYGGNDTDYSYIGNGSYSDIRSPVKIMDNVASVSLGSSHSAA

-822 YMWGM
+822 YMWGS
-827 NDFGQLGDGTSLDK
+827 N
-841 SKPTKIMDD
+841 
-850 VVSVSLGGYHSA
+850 YH
-862 AITKDGNLYMWGE
+862 
-875 NSSGQLGDGTTVNK
+875 GQLGDGTTSGK
-889 NKPLKVASNVQSV
+889 HRPQRVASNVQSV
-902 ELGYSHTTVI
+902 ELGSSYTTVI
-912 SKDGEL
+912 SKDGGL

-923 NKYGQ
+923 NYYGQ
-928 LGNGTTTNSSNPIK
+928 LGNGTTTKSSNPIK
-942 IMNDIVSCVGGGSH
+942 IMNDVVDCAGGGSH
-956 IIALKKDG
+956 TIALKKDG
-964 TVYTWGYNNYGQ
+964 TVYAWGYNDCGQ

-991 QIYDHTNVLTSSGI
+991 QIYDHTNVLTSSGV

-1011 DNGNYSFE
+1011 DNGNYSFG
-1019 STGEIVQIAA
+1019 STGEIVQVAA
-1029 GSSHSAAVT
+1029 GGRHSAAVT
-1038 KDGDLYMWGYN
+1038 KDGDLYMWGSN
-1049 GEGQLGVSTNENT
+1049 ECGQLGVYS
-1062 NAPVLV
+1062 NADSKIPIKV
-1068 NNSTTTLPAKSIKSV
+1068 NNSSSTLPEKSVKYV
-1083 ALGDWHSAAITKDGS
+1083 ALGDRHSAAITKDGSLYMWGYNLLGQLGDGTTTNKYIPVKVMDNVVSVSLGEDHSAAITKNGSLYTWGSNLSGELGDGTTDKRTKPERIMNNISSVELGRNHSAAITLDNHLYVWGYGGNSTGCSYIGNGSYSNFNSPVNIMGNVISVDLGGNHSAAITKDGS
-1098 LYMWGSNDYG
+1098 LYMWGSKIC
-1108 QLGDGTTT
+1108 DGTT
-1116 DRYTPVK
+1116 
-1123 IMDNVASVSLGG
+1123 S
-1135 SHSAA
+1135 
-1140 VTKDGS
+1140 
-1146 LYMWGSNFRGQ
+1146 
-1157 LGDSTTTNR
+1157 
-1166 YTPVKIMDN
+1166 
-1175 VVSVSLGSCHSAA
+1175 
-1188 ITKDGDLYMWGSDVY
+1188 
-1203 GQLGDG
+1203 
-1209 MYDSKSAPRSVPIKI
+1209 SKSR
-1224 MKNVKLIGLGGY
+1224 
-1236 HSAAI
+1236 
-1241 TNDGNLYT
+1241 
-1249 WGYNKY
+1249 
-1255 GQLGDGT
+1255 
-1262 TKGDGSMNFY
+1262 
-1272 GESIQKRMPQRV
+1272 PQRV
-1284 ASNVQSVKLGFDYT
+1284 ASNVQSVELGNIHT

-1311 YNNYG
+1311 YNYYG
-1316 QLGNGTTTNSS
+1316 QLGNGTTTKSS
-1327 NPIKIMNDVVSCAGN
+1327 NPIKIMNDVVDCAGGGS
-1342 DCHTIVLKKDGT
+1342 HTIALKKDGT
-1354 VYTWGYNRYGQLGDG
+1354 VYAWGYNDCGQLGDG

-1420 FYALKNKN
+1420 FYALKDKN

-1440 VDQVRADANGNIS
+1440 LDQVRADANGNIS

-1467 FVASITQIDI
+1467 FVASITQVNI
-1477 SNADVTAES
+1477 SNADVSAED

-1526 YTYTIVGKGDFVG
+1526 YTYTINGKGDFTG
-1539 YITKTFTINSADLN
+1539 SITKTFTIKTADVN

-1565 TGKDIEPNAVV
+1565 TGKDIKPNTVV

-1598 VGIGSVVIKGKGNY
+1598 VGIGIVVIKGKGNC
-1612 SGRKVCRFDIINCD
+1612 SGRKVCWFDITNCD
-1626 ISEISKIDIQDCA
+1626 ISEISKIDIQNCA
-1639 YYGKAVVPEMVL
+1639 YYGKTVIPEMVL
-1651 ENNGTS
+1651 ENNGTA

-1663 YTVTFKNNDSVG
+1663 YIVTFKNNDSVG

-1754 YVVNLIDSF
+1754 YIVNLIDSF

>member
-1 MNNKQLFSKFFAITL
+1 MNNKRLFSRFLAVTL

-75 NGYNVFSVTVSGNNA
+75 NGYNVFSVAVSGNNA

-129 NVILDTNDMPQYFY
+129 NVTLDTNDMPQYFY

-198 VYKDEV
+198 IYKDEV

-261 TIDGTTAT
+261 AIDGTTAT
-269 ITGEDANLD
+269 ITGEEANLD

-298 ESNLSENLKVEHP
+298 ESTVGEGVSILSEHK
-311 TNGSRKSRALNNID
+311 SRKSRAID
-325 ASASFSTSFSIEY
+325 ISGSASW
-338 APNSKVSVTG
+338 SVP
-348 SFNFGISV
+348 FSV
-356 SAKVYVSMAY
+356 SYVDNGVNVKGSLTYGSSVYVKVYLSVQY
-366 QYIELISNESL
+366 QYLELKVDQTL
-377 GMEISVSAT
+377 KLDLSVST
-386 AFSHNFSLGEYGASP
+386 NMFESSIDLFEFGVSP
-401 IPGLYISIE
+401 IAGVYVTVTPALVIEGSINCSISA
-410 PEIVFEGEIEL
+410 
-421 TISTTLETQ
+421 TMKTTN
-430 FGFSVSS
+430 GFSVSNT
-437 SEGFKNLCNSPKLN
+437 EGYKDLTTNPKLE
-451 TELKVSGKLFVGLQV
+451 TKLDFSGSVFIGAKATLKIRV
-466 TAKINILGVVAE
+466 LGSLVE
-478 GEISGKIGPELSA
+478 GGFTLKNGVDISGKFDDTKDSSSKKHNCSACIKGDIYKKIGGS
-491 EFADINKSESLKHS
+491 IY
-505 CNACLKGV
+505 
-513 INCKVGL
+513 I
-520 SVSAKFLNL
+520 KFLNSKNL
-529 DKFKFQYSLTKTW
+529 KFELSLNVKTKIS
-542 KLCDIYYSLDYNT
+542 DFYYSLDHQT
-555 FGFSTCPY
+555 FDFTTCPY
-563 IAYRVS
+563 VS
-569 VIVREA
+569 YKVNIIVKKRSGSFVSGA
-575 NGNPVNGATVNG
+575 SVNGTAT
-587 INETNSDGEVT
+587 TDSDGKVT

-616 KSTTVTVNNAETT
+616 ESTTTTVNNAETT
-629 AEIVLGDSQSNTDY
+629 AEIVIGTSQSNPDY
-643 DFSLVEE
+643 DFSSIGEI
-650 VVQIA
+650 VQVA
-655 AGGSHS
+655 AGDSHS
-661 AAVTKDGNLYMWGYN
+661 AAVTKDGDLYMWGRN
-676 YHGELGVYTS
+676 YYGQLGVYS
-686 ENKNAPILVNNSTT
+686 NADSKIPIKVNNSSST
-700 ALPAKSVKSVALG
+700 LPEKSVKYIALG
-713 SEHSAAITKDGSLY
+713 Y
-727 MWGHNNF
+727 
-734 GQLGDGTNTNR
+734 
-745 YVPVKIMD
+745 
-753 NVVSVSLGSEHS
+753 
-765 AIITKGGSLYMWG
+765 
-778 CNYAGELGDGTN
+778 
-790 TNRYTPVKIMDN
+790 
-802 VASVSLGNYHSAA
+802 YHSAA

-822 YMWGM
+822 YMWGR
-827 NDFGQLGDGTSLDK
+827 
-841 SKPTKIMDD
+841 
-850 VVSVSLGGYHSA
+850 
-862 AITKDGNLYMWGE
+862 
-875 NSSGQLGDGTTVNK
+875 
-889 NKPLKVASNVQSV
+889 
-902 ELGYSHTTVI
+902 
-912 SKDGEL
+912 
-918 YTWGY
+918 
-923 NKYGQ
+923 
-928 LGNGTTTNSSNPIK
+928 
-942 IMNDIVSCVGGGSH
+942 
-956 IIALKKDG
+956 
-964 TVYTWGYNNYGQ
+964 NN
-976 LGDGT
+976 
-981 TTDRTSPVAI
+981 
-991 QIYDHTNVLTSSGI
+991 
-1005 KHGIIP
+1005 
-1011 DNGNYSFE
+1011 
-1019 STGEIVQIAA
+1019 
-1029 GSSHSAAVT
+1029 
-1038 KDGDLYMWGYN
+1038 
-1049 GEGQLGVSTNENT
+1049 
-1062 NAPVLV
+1062 
-1068 NNSTTTLPAKSIKSV
+1068 
-1083 ALGDWHSAAITKDGS
+1083 
-1098 LYMWGSNDYG
+1098 YG

-1146 LYMWGSNFRGQ
+1146 LYMWGDNGNGR
-1157 LGDSTTTNR
+1157 LGDGTTTDR

-1175 VVSVSLGSCHSAA
+1175 VASVSLGSSHSAA
-1188 ITKDGDLYMWGSDVY
+1188 ITKDGSLYMWGYNYY
-1203 GQLGDG
+1203 GQLGNGTTTDR
-1209 MYDSKSAPRSVPIKI
+1209 YTPVKI
-1224 MKNVKLIGLGGY
+1224 MDNVASVSLGGN

-1241 TNDGNLYT
+1241 TKDSNLYM
-1249 WGYNKY
+1249 WGGNGS

-1262 TKGDGSMNFY
+1262 TDNKTRPN
-1272 GESIQKRMPQRV
+1272 RV
-1284 ASNVQSVKLGFDYT
+1284 ASNVQSVKLGYIHT

-1311 YNNYG
+1311 YNYYG

-1327 NPIKIMNDVVSCAGN
+1327 NPIKIMNDAIDCAGG
-1342 DCHTIVLKKDGT
+1342 DDHTIVLKKDGT
-1354 VYTWGYNRYGQLGDG
+1354 VYTWGRNYNGQLGDG
-1369 TTTDRTSP
+1369 TTTNRKSP

-1420 FYALKNKN
+1420 FYALKDKN

-1440 VDQVRADANGNIS
+1440 VDQVRADSNGNIS
-1453 VTYTPKTAYDSPYE
+1453 VTYIPKAAYDSPYE
-1467 FVASITQIDI
+1467 FVASITQVNI
-1477 SNADVTAES
+1477 SNADVSAED

-1526 YTYTIVGKGDFVG
+1526 YTYTINGKGDFSG
-1539 YITKTFTINSADLN
+1539 SITKTFTIKTADVN

-1598 VGIGSVVIKGKGNY
+1598 VGIGIVVIKGKGNC
-1612 SGRKVCRFDIINCD
+1612 SGRKVCWFDITNCD

-1639 YYGKAVVPEMVL
+1639 YYRKAVVPEMVL

-1754 YVVNLIDSF
+1754 YIVNLIDSF

>member
-1 MNNKQLFSKFFAITL
+1 MNNKRLFSRFLAVTL

-70 ETEDN
+70 EAEDN
-75 NGYNVFSVTVSGNNA
+75 NGYNVFSVAVSGNNA

-148 IDTSTNK
+148 IDTTTNK

-298 ESNLSENLKVEHP
+298 ESTVGEGVSILSEQK
-311 TNGSRKSRALNNID
+311 SRKSRAID
-325 ASASFSTSFSIEY
+325 ISGSASW
-338 APNSKVSVTG
+338 SVP
-348 SFNFGISV
+348 FSV
-356 SAKVYVSMAY
+356 SYVDNGVNVKGSLTYGSSVYVKVYLSIQY
-366 QYIELISNESL
+366 QYLELKVDQTL
-377 GMEISVSAT
+377 KLDLSVST
-386 AFSHNFSLGEYGASP
+386 NLFESSIDLFEFGVSP
-401 IPGLYISIE
+401 IAGVYVTVTPSLVIEGSINCSISA
-410 PEIVFEGEIEL
+410 
-421 TISTTLETQ
+421 TIKTTN
-430 FGFSVSS
+430 GFSVSNTD
-437 SEGFKNLCNSPKLN
+437 GYKDLTTNPKLE
-451 TELKVSGKLFVGLQV
+451 TKLDFSGSVFIGAKATLKIRV
-466 TAKINILGVVAE
+466 LGSLVE
-478 GEISGKIGPELSA
+478 GGFTLKNGVDISGKFDDTKDSSSKKHNCSACIKGDIYKKIGGS
-491 EFADINKSESLKHS
+491 IY
-505 CNACLKGV
+505 
-513 INCKVGL
+513 I
-520 SVSAKFLNL
+520 KFLNSKNL
-529 DKFKFQYSLTKTW
+529 KFELSLNVKTKIS
-542 KLCDIYYSLDYNT
+542 DFYYSLDHQT
-555 FGFSTCPY
+555 FDFTTCPY
-563 IAYRVS
+563 VS
-569 VIVREA
+569 YKVNIIVKNS
-575 NGNPVNGATVNG
+575 NGSFVSGASVNGTAT
-587 INETNSDGEVT
+587 TDSDGKVT

-616 KSTTVTVNNAETT
+616 ESTTTTVNNAETT
-629 AEIVLGDSQSNTDY
+629 AEIVIGTSQSNPDY
-643 DFSLVEE
+643 DFSSAGEI
-650 VVQIA
+650 VQVA
-655 AGGSHS
+655 AGGTHT
-661 AAVTKDGNLYMWGYN
+661 AAVTKDGDLYMWGRN
-676 YHGELGVYTS
+676 YYGQLGVYS
-686 ENKNAPILVNNSTT
+686 NADSKIPIKVNNSSST
-700 ALPAKSVKSVALG
+700 LPEKSVKYIALG
-713 SEHSAAITKDGSLY
+713 Y
-727 MWGHNNF
+727 
-734 GQLGDGTNTNR
+734 
-745 YVPVKIMD
+745 
-753 NVVSVSLGSEHS
+753 
-765 AIITKGGSLYMWG
+765 
-778 CNYAGELGDGTN
+778 
-790 TNRYTPVKIMDN
+790 
-802 VASVSLGNYHSAA
+802 YHSAA

-822 YMWGM
+822 YMWG
-827 NDFGQLGDGTSLDK
+827 
-841 SKPTKIMDD
+841 
-850 VVSVSLGGYHSA
+850 
-862 AITKDGNLYMWGE
+862 
-875 NSSGQLGDGTTVNK
+875 
-889 NKPLKVASNVQSV
+889 
-902 ELGYSHTTVI
+902 
-912 SKDGEL
+912 
-918 YTWGY
+918 Y
-923 NKYGQ
+923 NR
-928 LGNGTTTNSSNPIK
+928 S
-942 IMNDIVSCVGGGSH
+942 
-956 IIALKKDG
+956 
-964 TVYTWGYNNYGQ
+964 
-976 LGDGT
+976 
-981 TTDRTSPVAI
+981 
-991 QIYDHTNVLTSSGI
+991 
-1005 KHGIIP
+1005 
-1011 DNGNYSFE
+1011 
-1019 STGEIVQIAA
+1019 
-1029 GSSHSAAVT
+1029 
-1038 KDGDLYMWGYN
+1038 
-1049 GEGQLGVSTNENT
+1049 
-1062 NAPVLV
+1062 
-1068 NNSTTTLPAKSIKSV
+1068 
-1083 ALGDWHSAAITKDGS
+1083 
-1098 LYMWGSNDYG
+1098 G

-1146 LYMWGSNFRGQ
+1146 LYMWGDNGNGR
-1157 LGDSTTTNR
+1157 LGDGTTTDR

-1175 VVSVSLGSCHSAA
+1175 VASVSLGSSHSAA
-1188 ITKDGDLYMWGSDVY
+1188 ITKDGSLYMWE
-1203 GQLGDG
+1203 
-1209 MYDSKSAPRSVPIKI
+1209 
-1224 MKNVKLIGLGGY
+1224 
-1236 HSAAI
+1236 
-1241 TNDGNLYT
+1241 
-1249 WGYNKY
+1249 YNYY

-1262 TKGDGSMNFY
+1262 TTDRYTPVKIMDNVASVSLGGNHSAAITKDSNLYMWGGNGSGQLGDGTTDN
-1272 GESIQKRMPQRV
+1272 KARPHRV
-1284 ASNVQSVKLGFDYT
+1284 ASNVQSVKLGYSHT

-1311 YNNYG
+1311 YNYYG
-1316 QLGNGTTTNSS
+1316 QLGNGTTTDSS
-1327 NPIKIMNDVVSCAGN
+1327 NPIKIMNDAIDCAGGDN
-1342 DCHTIVLKKDGT
+1342 HTIVLKKDGT
-1354 VYTWGYNRYGQLGDG
+1354 VYTWGDNYHGQLGDD

-1390 SAKKS
+1390 STKKS

-1420 FYALKNKN
+1420 FYALKDKN

-1440 VDQVRADANGNIS
+1440 VDQVRADSNGNIS

-1467 FVASITQIDI
+1467 FVSSITQVNI
-1477 SNADVTAES
+1477 SNADVSAED
-1486 FTYNGKLQTVEPVV
+1486 FTYNGKLQTVKPVV

-1526 YTYTIVGKGDFVG
+1526 YTYTINGKGDFTG
-1539 YITKTFTINSADLN
+1539 SITKTFTIKTADVN
-1553 NCDVLIPDSATY
+1553 NCDVLILDSATY

-1576 KIGDVTLEKDVD
+1576 KIGDVTLKKDVD

-1598 VGIGSVVIKGKGNY
+1598 VGIGIVVIKGKGNCN
-1612 SGRKVCRFDIINCD
+1612 GRKICWFDITNCD
-1626 ISEISKIDIQDCA
+1626 ISEISKIDIQDCT
-1639 YYGKAVVPEMVL
+1639 YYGKAVVPEMAL
-1651 ENNGTS
+1651 ENNGTA

-1754 YVVNLIDSF
+1754 YVVKLIDSF

>member
-1 MNNKQLFSKFFAITL
+1 MNNKRLFSRFLAVTL

-75 NGYNVFSVTVSGNNA
+75 NGYNVFSVAVSGNNA
-90 VVSFETITDATLLVA
+90 VVSFETVTDATLLVA

-148 IDTSTNK
+148 IDTTTNK

-168 DMQEFLS
+168 NMQEFLS

-250 GDALIVKVASI
+250 GDALIVKIASI

-269 ITGEDANLD
+269 ITGKDANLD

-298 ESNLSENLKVEHP
+298 ESTVGEGVSILSEQK
-311 TNGSRKSRALNNID
+311 SRKSRAID
-325 ASASFSTSFSIEY
+325 ISGSASW
-338 APNSKVSVTG
+338 SVP
-348 SFNFGISV
+348 FSV
-356 SAKVYVSMAY
+356 SYVDNGVNVKGSLTYGSSVYVKVYLSVQY
-366 QYIELISNESL
+366 QYLELKVDQTL
-377 GMEISVSAT
+377 KLDLSVST
-386 AFSHNFSLGEYGASP
+386 NMFESSIDLFEFGVSP
-401 IPGLYISIE
+401 IAGVYVTVTPALVIEGSINCSISA
-410 PEIVFEGEIEL
+410 
-421 TISTTLETQ
+421 TMKTTN
-430 FGFSVSS
+430 GFSVSNT
-437 SEGFKNLCNSPKLN
+437 EGYKDLTTNPKLE
-451 TELKVSGKLFVGLQV
+451 TKLDFSGSVFIGAKATLKIRV
-466 TAKINILGVVAE
+466 LGSLVE
-478 GEISGKIGPELSA
+478 GGFTLKNGVDISGKFDDTKDSSSKKHNCSACIKGDIYKKIGGS
-491 EFADINKSESLKHS
+491 IY
-505 CNACLKGV
+505 
-513 INCKVGL
+513 I
-520 SVSAKFLNL
+520 KFLNSKNL
-529 DKFKFQYSLTKTW
+529 KFELSLNVKTKIS
-542 KLCDIYYSLDYNT
+542 DFYYSLDHQT
-555 FGFSTCPY
+555 FDFTTCPY
-563 IAYRVS
+563 VS
-569 VIVREA
+569 YKVNIIVKNS
-575 NGNPVNGATVNG
+575 NGSFVSGASVNGTAT
-587 INETNSDGEVT
+587 TDSDGKVT

-616 KSTTVTVNNAETT
+616 ESTTTTVNNAETT
-629 AEIVLGDSQSNTDY
+629 AEIVLGTSQSNPDY
-643 DFSLVEE
+643 DFSSTGE
-650 VVQIA
+650 VIQVA
-655 AGGSHS
+655 AGGSHT
-661 AAVTKDGNLYMWGYN
+661 AAVTKDGDLYMWGYN
-676 YHGELGVYTS
+676 NYGQLGVYT
-686 ENKNAPILVNNSTT
+686 NVDKNTPVLVNNSTT
-700 ALPAKSVKSVALG
+700 ALPAKSVKYVALG
-713 SEHSAAITKDGSLY
+713 GSHSAAITKDGSLYIWGWNNYGQLGDGTTTGRYTPIKIMDNVASVSLGNSHSAAITKDGSLY
-727 MWGHNNF
+727 MWG
-734 GQLGDGTNTNR
+734 
-745 YVPVKIMD
+745 
-753 NVVSVSLGSEHS
+753 
-765 AIITKGGSLYMWG
+765 
-778 CNYAGELGDGTN
+778 
-790 TNRYTPVKIMDN
+790 
-802 VASVSLGNYHSAA
+802 
-815 ITKDGSL
+815 
-822 YMWGM
+822 
-827 NDFGQLGDGTSLDK
+827 
-841 SKPTKIMDD
+841 
-850 VVSVSLGGYHSA
+850 
-862 AITKDGNLYMWGE
+862 
-875 NSSGQLGDGTTVNK
+875 
-889 NKPLKVASNVQSV
+889 
-902 ELGYSHTTVI
+902 
-912 SKDGEL
+912 
-918 YTWGY
+918 Y
-923 NKYGQ
+923 N
-928 LGNGTTTNSSNPIK
+928 GNG
-942 IMNDIVSCVGGGSH
+942 
-956 IIALKKDG
+956 
-964 TVYTWGYNNYGQ
+964 
-976 LGDGT
+976 
-981 TTDRTSPVAI
+981 R
-991 QIYDHTNVLTSSGI
+991 
-1005 KHGIIP
+1005 
-1011 DNGNYSFE
+1011 
-1019 STGEIVQIAA
+1019 
-1029 GSSHSAAVT
+1029 
-1038 KDGDLYMWGYN
+1038 
-1049 GEGQLGVSTNENT
+1049 
-1062 NAPVLV
+1062 
-1068 NNSTTTLPAKSIKSV
+1068 
-1083 ALGDWHSAAITKDGS
+1083 
-1098 LYMWGSNDYG
+1098 
-1108 QLGDGTTT
+1108 LGDGTTT

-1123 IMDNVASVSLGG
+1123 IMDNVASANLGDD
-1135 SHSAA
+1135 HSAA
-1140 VTKDGS
+1140 ITKDGS
-1146 LYMWGSNFRGQ
+1146 LYMWG
-1157 LGDSTTTNR
+1157 
-1166 YTPVKIMDN
+1166 
-1175 VVSVSLGSCHSAA
+1175 
-1188 ITKDGDLYMWGSDVY
+1188 
-1203 GQLGDG
+1203 
-1209 MYDSKSAPRSVPIKI
+1209 
-1224 MKNVKLIGLGGY
+1224 KN
-1236 HSAAI
+1236 
-1241 TNDGNLYT
+1241 DC
-1249 WGYNKY
+1249 

-1262 TKGDGSMNFY
+1262 TDNKTN
-1272 GESIQKRMPQRV
+1272 KTRPHRV
-1284 ASNVQSVKLGFDYT
+1284 ASNVQSVELGDVHT

-1311 YNNYG
+1311 YNYYG
-1316 QLGNGTTTNSS
+1316 QLGNGTTTKSS
-1327 NPIKIMNDVVSCAGN
+1327 NPIKIMNDVVSCAGGYN
-1342 DCHTIVLKKDGT
+1342 HTVALKKDGT
-1354 VYTWGYNRYGQLGDG
+1354 VYTWGRNNCGQLGDG

-1420 FYALKNKN
+1420 FYALKDKN

-1467 FVASITQIDI
+1467 FVASITQVNI
-1477 SNADVTAES
+1477 SNADVSAED

-1506 LYSGIDYTLSGA
+1506 LHSGIDYTLSGA

-1526 YTYTIVGKGDFVG
+1526 YTYTINGKGDFTG
-1539 YITKTFTINSADLN
+1539 SITKTFTIKTADVN

-1598 VGIGSVVIKGKGNY
+1598 VGIGIVVIKGKGNC
-1612 SGRKVCRFDIINCD
+1612 SGRKVCWFDITNCD
-1626 ISEISKIDIQDCA
+1626 ISEISKIDIQHCA

-1651 ENNGTS
+1651 ENNCTA

>member
-1 MNNKQLFSKFFAITL
+1 MNNKRLFSRFLAVTL

-75 NGYNVFSVTVSGNNA
+75 NGYNVFSVAVSGNNA
-90 VVSFETITDATLLVA
+90 VVSFETVTDATLLVA

-148 IDTSTNK
+148 IDTTTNK

-168 DMQEFLS
+168 NMQEFLS

-250 GDALIVKVASI
+250 GDALIVKIASI

-269 ITGEDANLD
+269 ITGKDANLD

-298 ESNLSENLKVEHP
+298 ESTVGEGVSILSEQK
-311 TNGSRKSRALNNID
+311 SRKSRAID
-325 ASASFSTSFSIEY
+325 ISGSASW
-338 APNSKVSVTG
+338 SVP
-348 SFNFGISV
+348 FSV
-356 SAKVYVSMAY
+356 SYVDNGVNVKGSLTYGSSVYVKVYLSVQY
-366 QYIELISNESL
+366 QYLELKVDQTL
-377 GMEISVSAT
+377 KLDLSVST
-386 AFSHNFSLGEYGASP
+386 NMFESSIDLFEFGVSP
-401 IPGLYISIE
+401 IAGVYVTVTPALVIEGSINCSISA
-410 PEIVFEGEIEL
+410 
-421 TISTTLETQ
+421 TMKTTN
-430 FGFSVSS
+430 GFSVSNT
-437 SEGFKNLCNSPKLN
+437 EGYKDLTTNPKLE
-451 TELKVSGKLFVGLQV
+451 TKLDFSGSVFIGAKATLKIRV
-466 TAKINILGVVAE
+466 LGSLVE
-478 GEISGKIGPELSA
+478 GGFTLKNGVDISGKFDDTKDSSSKKHNCSACIKGDIYKKIGGS
-491 EFADINKSESLKHS
+491 IY
-505 CNACLKGV
+505 
-513 INCKVGL
+513 I
-520 SVSAKFLNL
+520 KFLNSKNL
-529 DKFKFQYSLTKTW
+529 KFELSLNVKTKIS
-542 KLCDIYYSLDYNT
+542 DFYYSLDHQT
-555 FGFSTCPY
+555 FDFTTCPY
-563 IAYRVS
+563 VS
-569 VIVREA
+569 YKVNIIVKNS
-575 NGNPVNGATVNG
+575 NGSFVSGASVNGTAT
-587 INETNSDGEVT
+587 TDSDGKVT

-616 KSTTVTVNNAETT
+616 ESTTTTVNNAETT
-629 AEIVLGDSQSNTDY
+629 AEIVLCTSQSNPDY
-643 DFSLVEE
+643 DFSSTGE
-650 VVQIA
+650 VIQVA
-655 AGGSHS
+655 AGGSHT
-661 AAVTKDGNLYMWGYN
+661 AAVTKDGDLYMWGYN
-676 YHGELGVYTS
+676 NYGQLGVYT
-686 ENKNAPILVNNSTT
+686 NVDKNTPVLVNNSTT
-700 ALPAKSVKSVALG
+700 ALPAKSVKYVALG
-713 SEHSAAITKDGSLY
+713 GSHSAAITKDGSLYIWGWNSYGQLGDGTTTDRYTPIKIMDNVASVSLGNSHSAAITKDGSLY
-727 MWGHNNF
+727 MWG
-734 GQLGDGTNTNR
+734 
-745 YVPVKIMD
+745 
-753 NVVSVSLGSEHS
+753 
-765 AIITKGGSLYMWG
+765 
-778 CNYAGELGDGTN
+778 
-790 TNRYTPVKIMDN
+790 
-802 VASVSLGNYHSAA
+802 
-815 ITKDGSL
+815 
-822 YMWGM
+822 
-827 NDFGQLGDGTSLDK
+827 
-841 SKPTKIMDD
+841 
-850 VVSVSLGGYHSA
+850 
-862 AITKDGNLYMWGE
+862 
-875 NSSGQLGDGTTVNK
+875 
-889 NKPLKVASNVQSV
+889 
-902 ELGYSHTTVI
+902 
-912 SKDGEL
+912 
-918 YTWGY
+918 Y
-923 NKYGQ
+923 N
-928 LGNGTTTNSSNPIK
+928 GNG
-942 IMNDIVSCVGGGSH
+942 
-956 IIALKKDG
+956 
-964 TVYTWGYNNYGQ
+964 
-976 LGDGT
+976 
-981 TTDRTSPVAI
+981 R
-991 QIYDHTNVLTSSGI
+991 
-1005 KHGIIP
+1005 
-1011 DNGNYSFE
+1011 
-1019 STGEIVQIAA
+1019 
-1029 GSSHSAAVT
+1029 
-1038 KDGDLYMWGYN
+1038 
-1049 GEGQLGVSTNENT
+1049 
-1062 NAPVLV
+1062 
-1068 NNSTTTLPAKSIKSV
+1068 
-1083 ALGDWHSAAITKDGS
+1083 
-1098 LYMWGSNDYG
+1098 
-1108 QLGDGTTT
+1108 LGDGTTT

-1123 IMDNVASVSLGG
+1123 IMDNVASANLGDD
-1135 SHSAA
+1135 HSAA
-1140 VTKDGS
+1140 ITKDGS
-1146 LYMWGSNFRGQ
+1146 LYMWG
-1157 LGDSTTTNR
+1157 
-1166 YTPVKIMDN
+1166 
-1175 VVSVSLGSCHSAA
+1175 
-1188 ITKDGDLYMWGSDVY
+1188 
-1203 GQLGDG
+1203 
-1209 MYDSKSAPRSVPIKI
+1209 
-1224 MKNVKLIGLGGY
+1224 KN
-1236 HSAAI
+1236 
-1241 TNDGNLYT
+1241 DC
-1249 WGYNKY
+1249 

-1262 TKGDGSMNFY
+1262 TDNKTN
-1272 GESIQKRMPQRV
+1272 KTRPHRV
-1284 ASNVQSVKLGFDYT
+1284 ASNVQSVELGDVHT

-1311 YNNYG
+1311 YNYYG
-1316 QLGNGTTTNSS
+1316 QLGNGTTTKSS
-1327 NPIKIMNDVVSCAGN
+1327 NPIKIMNDVVSCAGGYN
-1342 DCHTIVLKKDGT
+1342 HTVALKKDGT
-1354 VYTWGYNRYGQLGDG
+1354 VYTWGRNNCGQLGDG

-1420 FYALKNKN
+1420 FYALKDKN

-1467 FVASITQIDI
+1467 FVASITQVNI
-1477 SNADVTAES
+1477 SNADVSAED

-1506 LYSGIDYTLSGA
+1506 LHSGIDYTLSGA

-1526 YTYTIVGKGDFVG
+1526 YTYTINGKGDFTG
-1539 YITKTFTINSADLN
+1539 SITKTFTIKTADVN

-1598 VGIGSVVIKGKGNY
+1598 VGIGIVVIKGKGNC
-1612 SGRKVCRFDIINCD
+1612 SGRKVCWFDITNCD

-1651 ENNGTS
+1651 ENNCTA

>member
-1 MNNKQLFSKFFAITL
+1 MNNKQLFSKFLAITL
-16 AITLIFSVFS
+16 VITLIFSVFS

-75 NGYNVFSVTVSGNNA
+75 NGYNIFSVAVSGNNA
-90 VVSFETITDATLLVA
+90 VVSFETVTDATLLVA

-148 IDTSTNK
+148 IDTTTNK

-261 TIDGTTAT
+261 AIDGTTAT

-298 ESNLSENLKVEHP
+298 ESTVGEGVSILSEQK
-311 TNGSRKSRALNNID
+311 SRKSRAID
-325 ASASFSTSFSIEY
+325 ISGSASW
-338 APNSKVSVTG
+338 SVP
-348 SFNFGISV
+348 FSV
-356 SAKVYVSMAY
+356 SYVDNGVNVKGSLTYGSSVYVKVYLSVQY
-366 QYIELISNESL
+366 QYLELKVDQTL
-377 GMEISVSAT
+377 KLDLSVST
-386 AFSHNFSLGEYGASP
+386 NLFESSIDLFEFGVSP
-401 IPGLYISIE
+401 IAGVYVTVTPALVIEGSINCSISA
-410 PEIVFEGEIEL
+410 
-421 TISTTLETQ
+421 TMKTTN
-430 FGFSVSS
+430 GFSVSNT
-437 SEGFKNLCNSPKLN
+437 EGYKDLTTNPKLE
-451 TELKVSGKLFVGLQV
+451 TKLDFSGSVFIGAKATLKIKV
-466 TAKINILGVVAE
+466 LGSLVE
-478 GEISGKIGPELSA
+478 GGFTLKNGVDISGKFDDTKDSSSKKHNCSACIKGDIYKKIGGS
-491 EFADINKSESLKHS
+491 IY
-505 CNACLKGV
+505 
-513 INCKVGL
+513 I
-520 SVSAKFLNL
+520 KFLNSKNL
-529 DKFKFQYSLTKTW
+529 KFELSLNVKTKIS
-542 KLCDIYYSLDYNT
+542 DFYYSLDHQT
-555 FGFSTCPY
+555 FDFTTCPY
-563 IAYRVS
+563 VS
-569 VIVREA
+569 YKVNIIVKNS
-575 NGNPVNGATVNG
+575 NGSFVSGASVNGTAT
-587 INETNSDGEVT
+587 TDSDGKVT

-616 KSTTVTVNNAETT
+616 ESTTTTVNNAETT
-629 AEIVLGDSQSNTDY
+629 TEIVIGTSQSNPDY
-643 DFSLVEE
+643 DFSSAREI
-650 VVQIA
+650 VQVA
-655 AGGSHS
+655 AGG
-661 AAVTKDGNLYMWGYN
+661 T
-676 YHGELGVYTS
+676 
-686 ENKNAPILVNNSTT
+686 
-700 ALPAKSVKSVALG
+700 
-713 SEHSAAITKDGSLY
+713 
-727 MWGHNNF
+727 
-734 GQLGDGTNTNR
+734 
-745 YVPVKIMD
+745 
-753 NVVSVSLGSEHS
+753 
-765 AIITKGGSLYMWG
+765 
-778 CNYAGELGDGTN
+778 
-790 TNRYTPVKIMDN
+790 
-802 VASVSLGNYHSAA
+802 
-815 ITKDGSL
+815 
-822 YMWGM
+822 
-827 NDFGQLGDGTSLDK
+827 
-841 SKPTKIMDD
+841 
-850 VVSVSLGGYHSA
+850 
-862 AITKDGNLYMWGE
+862 
-875 NSSGQLGDGTTVNK
+875 
-889 NKPLKVASNVQSV
+889 
-902 ELGYSHTTVI
+902 HT
-912 SKDGEL
+912 
-918 YTWGY
+918 
-923 NKYGQ
+923 
-928 LGNGTTTNSSNPIK
+928 
-942 IMNDIVSCVGGGSH
+942 
-956 IIALKKDG
+956 
-964 TVYTWGYNNYGQ
+964 
-976 LGDGT
+976 
-981 TTDRTSPVAI
+981 
-991 QIYDHTNVLTSSGI
+991 
-1005 KHGIIP
+1005 
-1011 DNGNYSFE
+1011 
-1019 STGEIVQIAA
+1019 
-1029 GSSHSAAVT
+1029 AAVT
-1038 KDGDLYMWGYN
+1038 KDGDLYMWGRNYY
-1049 GEGQLGVSTNENT
+1049 GQLGVYS
-1062 NAPVLV
+1062 NADSRIPIKV
-1068 NNSTTTLPAKSIKSV
+1068 NNSSSTLPEKSV
-1083 ALGDWHSAAITKDGS
+1083 KYIALGYYHSAAITKDS
-1098 LYMWGSNDYG
+1098 NLYMWGGNGSG

-1146 LYMWGSNFRGQ
+1146 LYMWGDNGNGR
-1157 LGDSTTTNR
+1157 LGDRTTTDR

-1175 VVSVSLGSCHSAA
+1175 VASVSLGSSHSAA
-1188 ITKDGDLYMWGSDVY
+1188 ITKDGSLYMWG
-1203 GQLGDG
+1203 
-1209 MYDSKSAPRSVPIKI
+1209 
-1224 MKNVKLIGLGGY
+1224 
-1236 HSAAI
+1236 
-1241 TNDGNLYT
+1241 
-1249 WGYNKY
+1249 YNYY

-1262 TKGDGSMNFY
+1262 TTDRYTPVKIMDNVASVSLGGDHSAAITKDSNLYMWGGNGSGQLGDGTTDN
-1272 GESIQKRMPQRV
+1272 KTRPHRV
-1284 ASNVQSVKLGFDYT
+1284 ASNVQSVKLGYIHT

-1311 YNNYG
+1311 YNYYG
-1316 QLGNGTTTNSS
+1316 QLGNGTTTDSS
-1327 NPIKIMNDVVSCAGN
+1327 NPIKIMNDVVNCAGG
-1342 DCHTIVLKKDGT
+1342 DRHTIALRKDGT
-1354 VYTWGYNRYGQLGDG
+1354 VYTWGYNDCGQLGDG
-1369 TTTDRTSP
+1369 TTTKRTSP

-1390 SAKKS
+1390 STKKS

-1420 FYALKNKN
+1420 FYALKDKN

-1440 VDQVRADANGNIS
+1440 VDQVRADSNGNIS

-1467 FVASITQIDI
+1467 FVASITQVNI
-1477 SNADVTAES
+1477 SNADVSAED

-1526 YTYTIVGKGDFVG
+1526 YTYTINGKGDFTG
-1539 YITKTFTINSADLN
+1539 SITKTFTIKTVDVN

-1576 KIGDVTLEKDVD
+1576 KIGDVTLKKDVD

-1598 VGIGSVVIKGKGNY
+1598 VGIGIVVIKGKGNC
-1612 SGRKVCRFDIINCD
+1612 SGRKVCWFDITNCD

-1651 ENNGTS
+1651 ENNGTA

-1754 YVVNLIDSF
+1754 YIVNLIDSF

>member
-1 MNNKQLFSKFFAITL
+1 MNNKRLFSRFLAVTL

-70 ETEDN
+70 EAEDN
-75 NGYNVFSVTVSGNNA
+75 NGYNVFSVAVSGNNA

-148 IDTSTNK
+148 IDTTTNK

-298 ESNLSENLKVEHP
+298 ESTVGEGVSILSEQK
-311 TNGSRKSRALNNID
+311 SRKSRAID
-325 ASASFSTSFSIEY
+325 ISGSASW
-338 APNSKVSVTG
+338 SVP
-348 SFNFGISV
+348 FSV
-356 SAKVYVSMAY
+356 SYVDNGVNVKGSLTYGSSVYVKVYLSIQY
-366 QYIELISNESL
+366 QYLELKVDQTL
-377 GMEISVSAT
+377 KLDLSVST
-386 AFSHNFSLGEYGASP
+386 NLFESSIDLFEFGVSP
-401 IPGLYISIE
+401 IAGVYVTVTPSLVIEGSINCSISA
-410 PEIVFEGEIEL
+410 
-421 TISTTLETQ
+421 TIKTTN
-430 FGFSVSS
+430 GFSVSNTD
-437 SEGFKNLCNSPKLN
+437 GYKDLTTNPKLE
-451 TELKVSGKLFVGLQV
+451 TKLDFSGSVFIGAKATLKIRV
-466 TAKINILGVVAE
+466 LGSLVE
-478 GEISGKIGPELSA
+478 GGFTLKNGVDISGKFDDTKDSSSKKHNCSACIKGDIYKKIGGS
-491 EFADINKSESLKHS
+491 IY
-505 CNACLKGV
+505 
-513 INCKVGL
+513 I
-520 SVSAKFLNL
+520 KFLNSKNL
-529 DKFKFQYSLTKTW
+529 KFELSLNVKTKIS
-542 KLCDIYYSLDYNT
+542 DFYYSLDHQT
-555 FGFSTCPY
+555 FDFTTCPY
-563 IAYRVS
+563 VS
-569 VIVREA
+569 YKVNIIVKNS
-575 NGNPVNGATVNG
+575 NGSFVSGASVNGTAT
-587 INETNSDGEVT
+587 TDSDGKVT

-616 KSTTVTVNNAETT
+616 ESTTTTVNNAETT
-629 AEIVLGDSQSNTDY
+629 AEIVIGTSQSNPDY
-643 DFSLVEE
+643 DFSSAGEI
-650 VVQIA
+650 VQVA
-655 AGGSHS
+655 AGGTHT
-661 AAVTKDGNLYMWGYN
+661 AAVTKDGDLYMWGRN
-676 YHGELGVYTS
+676 YYGQLGVYS
-686 ENKNAPILVNNSTT
+686 NADSKIPIKVNNSSST
-700 ALPAKSVKSVALG
+700 LPEKSVKYIALG
-713 SEHSAAITKDGSLY
+713 Y
-727 MWGHNNF
+727 
-734 GQLGDGTNTNR
+734 
-745 YVPVKIMD
+745 
-753 NVVSVSLGSEHS
+753 
-765 AIITKGGSLYMWG
+765 
-778 CNYAGELGDGTN
+778 
-790 TNRYTPVKIMDN
+790 
-802 VASVSLGNYHSAA
+802 YHSAA

-822 YMWGM
+822 YMWG
-827 NDFGQLGDGTSLDK
+827 
-841 SKPTKIMDD
+841 
-850 VVSVSLGGYHSA
+850 
-862 AITKDGNLYMWGE
+862 
-875 NSSGQLGDGTTVNK
+875 
-889 NKPLKVASNVQSV
+889 
-902 ELGYSHTTVI
+902 
-912 SKDGEL
+912 
-918 YTWGY
+918 Y
-923 NKYGQ
+923 NR
-928 LGNGTTTNSSNPIK
+928 S
-942 IMNDIVSCVGGGSH
+942 
-956 IIALKKDG
+956 
-964 TVYTWGYNNYGQ
+964 
-976 LGDGT
+976 
-981 TTDRTSPVAI
+981 
-991 QIYDHTNVLTSSGI
+991 
-1005 KHGIIP
+1005 
-1011 DNGNYSFE
+1011 
-1019 STGEIVQIAA
+1019 
-1029 GSSHSAAVT
+1029 
-1038 KDGDLYMWGYN
+1038 
-1049 GEGQLGVSTNENT
+1049 
-1062 NAPVLV
+1062 
-1068 NNSTTTLPAKSIKSV
+1068 
-1083 ALGDWHSAAITKDGS
+1083 
-1098 LYMWGSNDYG
+1098 G

-1146 LYMWGSNFRGQ
+1146 LYMWGDNGNGR
-1157 LGDSTTTNR
+1157 LGDGTTTDR

-1175 VVSVSLGSCHSAA
+1175 VASVSLGSSHSAA
-1188 ITKDGDLYMWGSDVY
+1188 ITKDGSLYMWG
-1203 GQLGDG
+1203 
-1209 MYDSKSAPRSVPIKI
+1209 
-1224 MKNVKLIGLGGY
+1224 
-1236 HSAAI
+1236 
-1241 TNDGNLYT
+1241 
-1249 WGYNKY
+1249 YNYY

-1262 TKGDGSMNFY
+1262 TTDRYTPVKIMDNVASVSLGGNHSAAITKDSNLYMWGGNGSGQLGDGTTDN
-1272 GESIQKRMPQRV
+1272 KARPHRV
-1284 ASNVQSVKLGFDYT
+1284 ASNVQSVKLGYSHT

-1311 YNNYG
+1311 YNYYG
-1316 QLGNGTTTNSS
+1316 QLGNGTTTDSS
-1327 NPIKIMNDVVSCAGN
+1327 NPIKIMNDAIDCAGGDN
-1342 DCHTIVLKKDGT
+1342 HTIVLKKDGT
-1354 VYTWGYNRYGQLGDG
+1354 VYTWGDNYHGQLGDD

-1390 SAKKS
+1390 STKKS

-1420 FYALKNKN
+1420 FYALKDKN

-1440 VDQVRADANGNIS
+1440 VDQVRADSNGNIS

-1467 FVASITQIDI
+1467 FVSSITQVNI
-1477 SNADVTAES
+1477 SNADVSAED
-1486 FTYNGKLQTVEPVV
+1486 FTYNGKLQTVKPVV

-1526 YTYTIVGKGDFVG
+1526 YTYTINGKGDFTG
-1539 YITKTFTINSADLN
+1539 SITKTFTIKTADVN
-1553 NCDVLIPDSATY
+1553 NCDVLILDSATY

-1576 KIGDVTLEKDVD
+1576 KIGDVTLKKDVD

-1598 VGIGSVVIKGKGNY
+1598 VGIGIVVIKGKGNCN
-1612 SGRKVCRFDIINCD
+1612 GRKICWFDITNCD
-1626 ISEISKIDIQDCA
+1626 ISEISKIDIQDCT
-1639 YYGKAVVPEMVL
+1639 YYGKAVVPEMAL
-1651 ENNGTS
+1651 ENNGTA

-1740 DNIVNIKDATMIQK
+1740 DNIVNIKHATMIQK
-1754 YVVNLIDSF
+1754 YVVKLIDSF

>member
-1 MNNKQLFSKFFAITL
+1 MNNKRLFSRFLAVTL

-75 NGYNVFSVTVSGNNA
+75 NGYNVFSVAVSGNNA
-90 VVSFETITDATLLVA
+90 VVSFETVTDATLLVA
-105 IYNESCDTLIATGTT
+105 IYNESCDTIIATGTT

-261 TIDGTTAT
+261 AIDGTTAT
-269 ITGEDANLD
+269 ITGEDADLD

-298 ESNLSENLKVEHP
+298 ESTVGEGVSILSEQK
-311 TNGSRKSRALNNID
+311 SRKSRAID
-325 ASASFSTSFSIEY
+325 ISGSASW
-338 APNSKVSVTG
+338 SVP
-348 SFNFGISV
+348 FSV
-356 SAKVYVSMAY
+356 SYVDNGVNVKGSLTYGSSVYVKVYLSIQY
-366 QYIELISNESL
+366 QYLELKVDQTL
-377 GMEISVSAT
+377 KLDLSVST
-386 AFSHNFSLGEYGASP
+386 NLFESSIDLFEFGVSP
-401 IPGLYISIE
+401 IAGVYVTVTPSLVIEGSINCSISA
-410 PEIVFEGEIEL
+410 
-421 TISTTLETQ
+421 TIKTTN
-430 FGFSVSS
+430 GFSVSNTD
-437 SEGFKNLCNSPKLN
+437 GYKDLTTNPKLE
-451 TELKVSGKLFVGLQV
+451 TKLDFSGSVFIGAKATLKIRV
-466 TAKINILGVVAE
+466 LGSLVE
-478 GEISGKIGPELSA
+478 GGFTLKNGVDISGKFDDTKDSSSKKHNCSACIKGDIYKKIGGS
-491 EFADINKSESLKHS
+491 IY
-505 CNACLKGV
+505 
-513 INCKVGL
+513 I
-520 SVSAKFLNL
+520 KFLNSKNL
-529 DKFKFQYSLTKTW
+529 KFELSLNVKTKIS
-542 KLCDIYYSLDYNT
+542 DFYYSLDHQT
-555 FGFSTCPY
+555 FDFTTCPY
-563 IAYRVS
+563 VS
-569 VIVREA
+569 YKVNIIVKNS
-575 NGNPVNGATVNG
+575 NGSFVSGASVNGTAT
-587 INETNSDGEVT
+587 TDSDGKVT

-616 KSTTVTVNNAETT
+616 ESTTTTVNNAETT
-629 AEIVLGDSQSNTDY
+629 AEIVIGTSQSNPDY
-643 DFSLVEE
+643 DFSSAGEI
-650 VVQIA
+650 VQVA
-655 AGGSHS
+655 AGGTHT
-661 AAVTKDGNLYMWGYN
+661 AAVTKDGDLYMWGRN
-676 YHGELGVYTS
+676 YYGQLGVYS
-686 ENKNAPILVNNSTT
+686 NADSKIPIKVNNSSST
-700 ALPAKSVKSVALG
+700 LPEKSVKYIALG
-713 SEHSAAITKDGSLY
+713 Y
-727 MWGHNNF
+727 
-734 GQLGDGTNTNR
+734 
-745 YVPVKIMD
+745 
-753 NVVSVSLGSEHS
+753 
-765 AIITKGGSLYMWG
+765 
-778 CNYAGELGDGTN
+778 
-790 TNRYTPVKIMDN
+790 
-802 VASVSLGNYHSAA
+802 YHSAA

-822 YMWGM
+822 YMWG
-827 NDFGQLGDGTSLDK
+827 
-841 SKPTKIMDD
+841 
-850 VVSVSLGGYHSA
+850 
-862 AITKDGNLYMWGE
+862 
-875 NSSGQLGDGTTVNK
+875 
-889 NKPLKVASNVQSV
+889 
-902 ELGYSHTTVI
+902 
-912 SKDGEL
+912 
-918 YTWGY
+918 Y
-923 NKYGQ
+923 NR
-928 LGNGTTTNSSNPIK
+928 S
-942 IMNDIVSCVGGGSH
+942 
-956 IIALKKDG
+956 
-964 TVYTWGYNNYGQ
+964 
-976 LGDGT
+976 
-981 TTDRTSPVAI
+981 
-991 QIYDHTNVLTSSGI
+991 
-1005 KHGIIP
+1005 
-1011 DNGNYSFE
+1011 
-1019 STGEIVQIAA
+1019 
-1029 GSSHSAAVT
+1029 
-1038 KDGDLYMWGYN
+1038 
-1049 GEGQLGVSTNENT
+1049 
-1062 NAPVLV
+1062 
-1068 NNSTTTLPAKSIKSV
+1068 
-1083 ALGDWHSAAITKDGS
+1083 
-1098 LYMWGSNDYG
+1098 G

-1146 LYMWGSNFRGQ
+1146 LYMWGDNGNGR
-1157 LGDSTTTNR
+1157 LGDGTTTDR

-1175 VVSVSLGSCHSAA
+1175 VASVSLGSSHSAA
-1188 ITKDGDLYMWGSDVY
+1188 ITKDGSLYMWG
-1203 GQLGDG
+1203 
-1209 MYDSKSAPRSVPIKI
+1209 
-1224 MKNVKLIGLGGY
+1224 
-1236 HSAAI
+1236 
-1241 TNDGNLYT
+1241 
-1249 WGYNKY
+1249 YNYY

-1262 TKGDGSMNFY
+1262 TTDRYTPVKIMDNVASVSLGGIHSAAITKDSNLYMWGGNGSGQLGDGTTDN
-1272 GESIQKRMPQRV
+1272 KARPHRV
-1284 ASNVQSVKLGFDYT
+1284 ASNVQSVKLGYSHT

-1311 YNNYG
+1311 YNYYG
-1316 QLGNGTTTNSS
+1316 QLGNGTTTDSS
-1327 NPIKIMNDVVSCAGN
+1327 NPIKIMNDAIDCAGGDN
-1342 DCHTIVLKKDGT
+1342 HTIVLKKDGT
-1354 VYTWGYNRYGQLGDG
+1354 VYTWGDNYHGQLGDD

-1390 SAKKS
+1390 STKKS

-1420 FYALKNKN
+1420 FYALKDKN

-1440 VDQVRADANGNIS
+1440 VDQVRADSNGNIS
-1453 VTYTPKTAYDSPYE
+1453 VTYTPKNAYDSPYE
-1467 FVASITQIDI
+1467 FVASITQVNI
-1477 SNADVTAES
+1477 SNADVSAED
-1486 FTYNGKLQTVEPVV
+1486 FTYNGKLQTVKPVV

-1526 YTYTIVGKGDFVG
+1526 YTYTINGKGDFTG
-1539 YITKTFTINSADLN
+1539 SITKTFTIKTADVN

-1598 VGIGSVVIKGKGNY
+1598 VGIGIVVIQGKDNC
-1612 SGRKVCRFDIINCD
+1612 SGRKICWFDITNCD

-1639 YYGKAVVPEMVL
+1639 YYGKAVVPEMAL
-1651 ENNGTS
+1651 ENNGTA

-1663 YTVTFKNNDSVG
+1663 YTVTFKSNDSVG

>member
-1 MNNKQLFSKFFAITL
+1 MNNKRLFSRFLAVTL

-36 KSNSQNANVQDNL
+36 KSNLQNANVQDNL

-75 NGYNVFSVTVSGNNA
+75 NGYNVFSVAVSGNNA

-129 NVILDTNDMPQYFY
+129 NVTLDTNDMPQYFY

-148 IDTSTNK
+148 IDTTTNK

-175 KTTDDFEENKVLNFD
+175 KTTDDFEENKVLNFN

-204 KLVDESGE
+204 KLVDESGG

-298 ESNLSENLKVEHP
+298 ESTVGEGVSILSEQK
-311 TNGSRKSRALNNID
+311 SRKSRAID
-325 ASASFSTSFSIEY
+325 ISGSASW
-338 APNSKVSVTG
+338 SVP
-348 SFNFGISV
+348 FSV
-356 SAKVYVSMAY
+356 SYVDNGVNVKGSLTYGSSVYVKVYLSIQY
-366 QYIELISNESL
+366 QYLELKVDQTL
-377 GMEISVSAT
+377 KLDLSVST
-386 AFSHNFSLGEYGASP
+386 NLFESSIDLFEFGVSP
-401 IPGLYISIE
+401 IAGVYVTVTPALVIEGSINCSISA
-410 PEIVFEGEIEL
+410 
-421 TISTTLETQ
+421 TMKTTN
-430 FGFSVSS
+430 GFSVSNT
-437 SEGFKNLCNSPKLN
+437 EGYKDLTTNPKLE
-451 TELKVSGKLFVGLQV
+451 TKLDFSGSVFIGAKATLKIRV
-466 TAKINILGVVAE
+466 LGSLVE
-478 GEISGKIGPELSA
+478 GGFTLKNGVDISGKFDDTKDSSSKKHNCSACIKGDIYKKIGGS
-491 EFADINKSESLKHS
+491 IY
-505 CNACLKGV
+505 
-513 INCKVGL
+513 I
-520 SVSAKFLNL
+520 KFLNSKNL
-529 DKFKFQYSLTKTW
+529 KLELSLNVKTKIS
-542 KLCDIYYSLDYNT
+542 DFYYSLEHQT
-555 FGFSTCPY
+555 FDFTTCPY
-563 IAYRVS
+563 ISYKVNIIVKNSNGSFVS
-569 VIVREA
+569 GA
-575 NGNPVNGATVNG
+575 SVNGTAT
-587 INETNSDGEVT
+587 TDSDGKVT

-616 KSTTVTVNNAETT
+616 ESTTTTVNNAETT
-629 AEIVLGDSQSNTDY
+629 AEIVLGTSQSNPDY
-643 DFSLVEE
+643 NFNTTGEIVQ
-650 VVQIA
+650 VV

-661 AAVTKDGNLYMWGYN
+661 ATV
-676 YHGELGVYTS
+676 
-686 ENKNAPILVNNSTT
+686 
-700 ALPAKSVKSVALG
+700 
-713 SEHSAAITKDGSLY
+713 TKDGSLY
-727 MWGHNNF
+727 MWGWNF
-734 GQLGDGTNTNR
+734 
-745 YVPVKIMD
+745 
-753 NVVSVSLGSEHS
+753 H
-765 AIITKGGSLYMWG
+765 
-778 CNYAGELGDGTN
+778 
-790 TNRYTPVKIMDN
+790 
-802 VASVSLGNYHSAA
+802 
-815 ITKDGSL
+815 
-822 YMWGM
+822 
-827 NDFGQLGDGTSLDK
+827 
-841 SKPTKIMDD
+841 
-850 VVSVSLGGYHSA
+850 
-862 AITKDGNLYMWGE
+862 
-875 NSSGQLGDGTTVNK
+875 
-889 NKPLKVASNVQSV
+889 
-902 ELGYSHTTVI
+902 
-912 SKDGEL
+912 
-918 YTWGY
+918 
-923 NKYGQ
+923 
-928 LGNGTTTNSSNPIK
+928 
-942 IMNDIVSCVGGGSH
+942 
-956 IIALKKDG
+956 
-964 TVYTWGYNNYGQ
+964 
-976 LGDGT
+976 
-981 TTDRTSPVAI
+981 
-991 QIYDHTNVLTSSGI
+991 
-1005 KHGIIP
+1005 
-1011 DNGNYSFE
+1011 
-1019 STGEIVQIAA
+1019 
-1029 GSSHSAAVT
+1029 
-1038 KDGDLYMWGYN
+1038 
-1049 GEGQLGVSTNENT
+1049 
-1062 NAPVLV
+1062 
-1068 NNSTTTLPAKSIKSV
+1068 
-1083 ALGDWHSAAITKDGS
+1083 
-1098 LYMWGSNDYG
+1098 G

-1135 SHSAA
+1135 YHSAA
-1140 VTKDGS
+1140 ITKDGS
-1146 LYMWGSNFRGQ
+1146 LYMWGCNGNGRLGDGTTTDRYTPVKIMDNVASVSLGGYHSAAITKNGSLYTWGYNEYGQ
-1157 LGDSTTTNR
+1157 LGDGTSSHKTKPVKIMDNIVSVSLGGYHSAAITKDGSLYMWGFNYRGRLGDGTTASKD
-1166 YTPVKIMDN
+1166 TPVKIMDN
-1175 VVSVSLGSCHSAA
+1175 VVSVSLGSGYSAA
-1188 ITKDGDLYMWGSDVY
+1188 VTKDGSLYMWGY
-1203 GQLGDG
+1203 NGNGQLGDG
-1209 MYDSKSAPRSVPIKI
+1209 TSSHKTKPVKI
-1224 MKNVKLIGLGGY
+1224 MDNIVSVSLGGY

-1241 TNDGNLYT
+1241 TKDSNLYMWGGNGNGQLGDGITTNRNTPVKIMDNVASVSLGGYHSAAITKNGSLYT
-1249 WGYNKY
+1249 WGYN
-1255 GQLGDGT
+1255 
-1262 TKGDGSMNFY
+1262 
-1272 GESIQKRMPQRV
+1272 E
-1284 ASNVQSVKLGFDYT
+1284 
-1298 TVISKDGGLYTWG
+1298 
-1311 YNNYG
+1311 
-1316 QLGNGTTTNSS
+1316 
-1327 NPIKIMNDVVSCAGN
+1327 
-1342 DCHTIVLKKDGT
+1342 
-1354 VYTWGYNRYGQLGDG
+1354 YGQLGDG

-1390 SAKKS
+1390 STKKS

-1400 ASSGQHTSKF
+1400 ASSGQHISKF

-1565 TGKDIEPNAVV
+1565 TGKEIKPNAVV
-1576 KIGDVTLEKDVD
+1576 KIGDVTIEKDVD

-1612 SGRKVCRFDIINCD
+1612 SGRKVCRFDITNCD

-1639 YYGKAVVPEMVL
+1639 YYRKAVVPEMVL

-1754 YVVNLIDSF
+1754 YIVNLIDSF

>member
-1 MNNKQLFSKFFAITL
+1 MNNKRLFSRFLAVTL

-36 KSNSQNANVQDNL
+36 KSNLQNANVQDNL

-75 NGYNVFSVTVSGNNA
+75 NGYNVFSVAVSGNNA

-129 NVILDTNDMPQYFY
+129 NVTLDTNDMPQYFY

-148 IDTSTNK
+148 IDTTTNK

-175 KTTDDFEENKVLNFD
+175 KTTDDFEENKVLNFN

-204 KLVDESGE
+204 KLVDESGG

-298 ESNLSENLKVEHP
+298 ESTVGEGVSILSEQK
-311 TNGSRKSRALNNID
+311 SRKSRAID
-325 ASASFSTSFSIEY
+325 ISGSASW
-338 APNSKVSVTG
+338 SVP
-348 SFNFGISV
+348 FSV
-356 SAKVYVSMAY
+356 SYVDNGVNVKGSLTYGSSVYVKVYLSIQY
-366 QYIELISNESL
+366 QYLELKVDQTL
-377 GMEISVSAT
+377 KLDLSVST
-386 AFSHNFSLGEYGASP
+386 NLFESSIDLFEFGVSP
-401 IPGLYISIE
+401 IAGVYVTVTPALVIEGSINCSISA
-410 PEIVFEGEIEL
+410 
-421 TISTTLETQ
+421 TMKTTN
-430 FGFSVSS
+430 GFSVSNT
-437 SEGFKNLCNSPKLN
+437 EGYKDLTTNPKLE
-451 TELKVSGKLFVGLQV
+451 TKLDFSGSVFIGAKATLKIRV
-466 TAKINILGVVAE
+466 LGSLVE
-478 GEISGKIGPELSA
+478 GGFTLKNGVDISGKFDDTKDSSSKKHNCSACIKGDIYKKIGGS
-491 EFADINKSESLKHS
+491 IY
-505 CNACLKGV
+505 
-513 INCKVGL
+513 I
-520 SVSAKFLNL
+520 KFLNSKNL
-529 DKFKFQYSLTKTW
+529 KLELSLNVKTKIS
-542 KLCDIYYSLDYNT
+542 DFYYSLEHQT
-555 FGFSTCPY
+555 FDFTTCPY
-563 IAYRVS
+563 ISYKVNIIVKNSNGSFVS
-569 VIVREA
+569 GA
-575 NGNPVNGATVNG
+575 SVNGTAT
-587 INETNSDGEVT
+587 TDSDGKVT

-616 KSTTVTVNNAETT
+616 ESTTTTVNNAETT
-629 AEIVLGDSQSNTDY
+629 AEIVLGTSQSNPDY
-643 DFSLVEE
+643 NFNTTGEIVQ
-650 VVQIA
+650 VV

-661 AAVTKDGNLYMWGYN
+661 ATV
-676 YHGELGVYTS
+676 
-686 ENKNAPILVNNSTT
+686 
-700 ALPAKSVKSVALG
+700 
-713 SEHSAAITKDGSLY
+713 TKDGSLY
-727 MWGHNNF
+727 MWGWNF
-734 GQLGDGTNTNR
+734 
-745 YVPVKIMD
+745 
-753 NVVSVSLGSEHS
+753 H
-765 AIITKGGSLYMWG
+765 
-778 CNYAGELGDGTN
+778 
-790 TNRYTPVKIMDN
+790 
-802 VASVSLGNYHSAA
+802 
-815 ITKDGSL
+815 
-822 YMWGM
+822 
-827 NDFGQLGDGTSLDK
+827 
-841 SKPTKIMDD
+841 
-850 VVSVSLGGYHSA
+850 
-862 AITKDGNLYMWGE
+862 
-875 NSSGQLGDGTTVNK
+875 
-889 NKPLKVASNVQSV
+889 
-902 ELGYSHTTVI
+902 
-912 SKDGEL
+912 
-918 YTWGY
+918 
-923 NKYGQ
+923 
-928 LGNGTTTNSSNPIK
+928 
-942 IMNDIVSCVGGGSH
+942 
-956 IIALKKDG
+956 
-964 TVYTWGYNNYGQ
+964 
-976 LGDGT
+976 
-981 TTDRTSPVAI
+981 
-991 QIYDHTNVLTSSGI
+991 
-1005 KHGIIP
+1005 
-1011 DNGNYSFE
+1011 
-1019 STGEIVQIAA
+1019 
-1029 GSSHSAAVT
+1029 
-1038 KDGDLYMWGYN
+1038 
-1049 GEGQLGVSTNENT
+1049 
-1062 NAPVLV
+1062 
-1068 NNSTTTLPAKSIKSV
+1068 
-1083 ALGDWHSAAITKDGS
+1083 
-1098 LYMWGSNDYG
+1098 G

-1135 SHSAA
+1135 YHSAA
-1140 VTKDGS
+1140 ITKDGS
-1146 LYMWGSNFRGQ
+1146 LYMWGCNGNGR
-1157 LGDSTTTNR
+1157 LGDGTTTDR

-1175 VVSVSLGSCHSAA
+1175 VASVS
-1188 ITKDGDLYMWGSDVY
+1188 
-1203 GQLGDG
+1203 
-1209 MYDSKSAPRSVPIKI
+1209 
-1224 MKNVKLIGLGGY
+1224 LGGY

-1241 TNDGNLYT
+1241 TKNGSLYT
-1249 WGYNKY
+1249 WGYN
-1255 GQLGDGT
+1255 
-1262 TKGDGSMNFY
+1262 
-1272 GESIQKRMPQRV
+1272 E
-1284 ASNVQSVKLGFDYT
+1284 
-1298 TVISKDGGLYTWG
+1298 
-1311 YNNYG
+1311 
-1316 QLGNGTTTNSS
+1316 
-1327 NPIKIMNDVVSCAGN
+1327 
-1342 DCHTIVLKKDGT
+1342 
-1354 VYTWGYNRYGQLGDG
+1354 YGQLGDG

-1390 SAKKS
+1390 STKKS

-1400 ASSGQHTSKF
+1400 ASSGQHISKF

-1565 TGKDIEPNAVV
+1565 TGKEIKPNAVV
-1576 KIGDVTLEKDVD
+1576 KIGDVTIEKDVD

-1612 SGRKVCRFDIINCD
+1612 SGRKVCRFDITNCD

-1639 YYGKAVVPEMVL
+1639 YYRKAVVPEMVL

-1754 YVVNLIDSF
+1754 YIVNLIDSF

>member
-1 MNNKQLFSKFFAITL
+1 MNNKRLFSRFLAVTL

-75 NGYNVFSVTVSGNNA
+75 NGYNVFSVAVSGNNA

-148 IDTSTNK
+148 IDTTTNK

-261 TIDGTTAT
+261 AIDGTTAT

-311 TNGSRKSRALNNID
+311 TNGSRKSRAFNID

-338 APNSKVSVTG
+338 APNSTVSVTG
-348 SFNFGISV
+348 SFNFGVSV

-386 AFSHNFSLGEYGASP
+386 AFSHSFSLGEYGASP
-401 IPGLYISIE
+401 VPGLYISIE

-466 TAKINILGVVAE
+466 TAKVKVLGAIAE
-478 GEISGKIGPELSA
+478 GGISGKIGPELSA
-491 EFADINKSESLKHS
+491 EFADTNDTESFKHS
-505 CNACLKGV
+505 CSTCLKGE
-513 INCKVGL
+513 INCKVSL
-520 SVSAKFLNL
+520 SVYAKFLNL
-529 DKFKFQYSLTKTW
+529 DKFKFQRSRTNTW
-542 KLCDIYYSLDYNT
+542 KLCDIYYSFDYNT
-555 FGFSTCPY
+555 FGFSTCPH

-575 NGNPVNGATVNG
+575 NGNLVNGATVNG
-587 INETNSDGEVT
+587 TNETNSDGKVT
-598 MYLPNGNHTFTAS
+598 MYLPNGNHTFTAL

-616 KSTTVTVNNAETT
+616 KSTTTTVNNAETT
-629 AEIVLGDSQSNTDY
+629 AEIVLGTSQSNPDY
-643 DFSLVEE
+643 DFSSAGE
-650 VVQIA
+650 VIQVV
-655 AGGSHS
+655 AGGRHS
-661 AAVTKDGNLYMWGYN
+661 AAVTKDGDLYMWGSN
-676 YHGELGVYTS
+676 ECGQLGVYS
-686 ENKNAPILVNNSTT
+686 NADSKIPIKVNNSSST
-700 ALPAKSVKSVALG
+700 LPEKSVKYVALG
-713 SEHSAAITKDGSLY
+713 DRHSAAITKDGSLY
-727 MWGHNNF
+727 MWGYNLL
-734 GQLGDGTNTNR
+734 GQLGDGTTTNK
-745 YVPVKIMD
+745 YIPVKVMD
-753 NVVSVSLGSEHS
+753 NVVSVSLGE
-765 AIITKGGSLYMWG
+765 
-778 CNYAGELGDGTN
+778 
-790 TNRYTPVKIMDN
+790 
-802 VASVSLGNYHSAA
+802 YHSAA

-822 YMWGM
+822 YTWGS
-827 NDFGQLGDGTSLDK
+827 NLSGELGDGTTDK
-841 SKPTKIMDD
+841 RTKPQRIMNNIS
-850 VVSVSLGGYHSA
+850 SVELGREHSA
-862 AITKDGNLYMWGE
+862 AITLDNHLYVWGYGGNSTGCSYIGNGSYSNF
-875 NSSGQLGDGTTVNK
+875 NSPVNIMG
-889 NKPLKVASNVQSV
+889 N
-902 ELGYSHTTVI
+902 VI
-912 SKDGEL
+912 SVDL
-918 YTWGY
+918 
-923 NKYGQ
+923 
-928 LGNGTTTNSSNPIK
+928 
-942 IMNDIVSCVGGGSH
+942 GGS
-956 IIALKKDG
+956 
-964 TVYTWGYNNYGQ
+964 
-976 LGDGT
+976 
-981 TTDRTSPVAI
+981 
-991 QIYDHTNVLTSSGI
+991 
-1005 KHGIIP
+1005 
-1011 DNGNYSFE
+1011 
-1019 STGEIVQIAA
+1019 
-1029 GSSHSAAVT
+1029 
-1038 KDGDLYMWGYN
+1038 
-1049 GEGQLGVSTNENT
+1049 
-1062 NAPVLV
+1062 
-1068 NNSTTTLPAKSIKSV
+1068 
-1083 ALGDWHSAAITKDGS
+1083 HSAAITKDGS
-1098 LYMWGSNDYG
+1098 LYMWGSKIC
-1108 QLGDGTTT
+1108 DGTT
-1116 DRYTPVK
+1116 
-1123 IMDNVASVSLGG
+1123 S
-1135 SHSAA
+1135 
-1140 VTKDGS
+1140 
-1146 LYMWGSNFRGQ
+1146 
-1157 LGDSTTTNR
+1157 
-1166 YTPVKIMDN
+1166 
-1175 VVSVSLGSCHSAA
+1175 
-1188 ITKDGDLYMWGSDVY
+1188 
-1203 GQLGDG
+1203 
-1209 MYDSKSAPRSVPIKI
+1209 SKSR
-1224 MKNVKLIGLGGY
+1224 
-1236 HSAAI
+1236 
-1241 TNDGNLYT
+1241 
-1249 WGYNKY
+1249 
-1255 GQLGDGT
+1255 
-1262 TKGDGSMNFY
+1262 
-1272 GESIQKRMPQRV
+1272 PQRV
-1284 ASNVQSVKLGFDYT
+1284 ASNVQSVKLGYIHT

-1327 NPIKIMNDVVSCAGN
+1327 NPIKIMNDVVSCAGGGS
-1342 DCHTIVLKKDGT
+1342 HTIALKKDGT
-1354 VYTWGYNRYGQLGDG
+1354 VYTWGNNNCGQLGDG

-1377 VAIQIYDHTNVLK
+1377 VAIQIYDRTNVLK

-1440 VDQVRADANGNIS
+1440 VDQVRADSNGNIS

-1486 FTYNGKLQTVEPVV
+1486 FTYNGKLQTVKPVV

-1526 YTYTIVGKGDFVG
+1526 YTYTINGKGDFTG
-1539 YITKTFTINSADLN
+1539 SITKTFTIKTADVN

-1565 TGKDIEPNAVV
+1565 TGKDIKPNTVV

-1598 VGIGSVVIKGKGNY
+1598 VGIGIVVIKGKGNC
-1612 SGRKVCRFDIINCD
+1612 SGRKVCWFDITNCD
-1626 ISEISKIDIQDCA
+1626 ISEISKIDIQNCA
-1639 YYGKAVVPEMVL
+1639 YYGKTVIPEMVL
-1651 ENNGTS
+1651 ENNGTA

-1663 YTVTFKNNDSVG
+1663 YIVTFKNNDSVG
-1675 TATAVINGIGNYSGT
+1675 TATAVINGIRNYSGT

-1699 PIGDIDMSETIDVKD
+1699 PIGDIDMSKTIDVKD

>member
-1 MNNKQLFSKFFAITL
+1 MNNKQLLSKFLAITL

-75 NGYNVFSVTVSGNNA
+75 NGYNVFSVAVSGNNA
-90 VVSFETITDATLLVA
+90 VVSFETVTDATLLVA
-105 IYNESCDTLIATGTT
+105 IYNESCNTLIATGTT

-129 NVILDTNDMPQYFY
+129 NVTLDTNDMPQYFY

-190 NDDDNNFA
+190 NDDNNNFA

-261 TIDGTTAT
+261 AIDGTTAT
-269 ITGEDANLD
+269 ITGEDADLD

-298 ESNLSENLKVEHP
+298 ESTVGEGVSILSEQK
-311 TNGSRKSRALNNID
+311 SRKSRAID
-325 ASASFSTSFSIEY
+325 ISGSASW
-338 APNSKVSVTG
+338 SVP
-348 SFNFGISV
+348 FSV
-356 SAKVYVSMAY
+356 SYVDNGVNVKGSLTYGSSVYVKVYLSVQY
-366 QYIELISNESL
+366 QYLELKVDQTL
-377 GMEISVSAT
+377 KLDLSVST
-386 AFSHNFSLGEYGASP
+386 NLFESSIDLFEFGVSP
-401 IPGLYISIE
+401 IAGVYVTVTPSLVIEGSINCSISA
-410 PEIVFEGEIEL
+410 
-421 TISTTLETQ
+421 TMKTTN
-430 FGFSVSS
+430 GFSVSNT
-437 SEGFKNLCNSPKLN
+437 EGYKDLTTNPKLE
-451 TELKVSGKLFVGLQV
+451 TKLDFSGSVFIGAKATLKIRV
-466 TAKINILGVVAE
+466 LGSLVE
-478 GEISGKIGPELSA
+478 GGFTLKNGVDISGKFDDTKDSSSKKHNCSACIKGDIYKKIGGS
-491 EFADINKSESLKHS
+491 IY
-505 CNACLKGV
+505 
-513 INCKVGL
+513 I
-520 SVSAKFLNL
+520 KFLNSKNL
-529 DKFKFQYSLTKTW
+529 KFELSLNVKTKIS
-542 KLCDIYYSLDYNT
+542 DFYYSLDHQT
-555 FGFSTCPY
+555 FDFTTCPY
-563 IAYRVS
+563 VS
-569 VIVREA
+569 YKVNIIVKNS
-575 NGNPVNGATVNG
+575 NGSFVSGASVNGTAT
-587 INETNSDGEVT
+587 TDSDGKVT
-598 MYLPNGNHTFTAS
+598 MYLPNGNHTFTAL

-616 KSTTVTVNNAETT
+616 ESTTTTVNNAETT
-629 AEIVLGDSQSNTDY
+629 TEIVIGTSQSNPDY
-643 DFSLVEE
+643 DFSSAREI
-650 VVQIA
+650 VQVA
-655 AGGSHS
+655 AGGTHT
-661 AAVTKDGNLYMWGYN
+661 AAVTKDGDLYMWGRN
-676 YHGELGVYTS
+676 YYGQLGVYS
-686 ENKNAPILVNNSTT
+686 NADSKIPIKVNNSSST
-700 ALPAKSVKSVALG
+700 LPEKSVKYIALG
-713 SEHSAAITKDGSLY
+713 Y
-727 MWGHNNF
+727 
-734 GQLGDGTNTNR
+734 
-745 YVPVKIMD
+745 
-753 NVVSVSLGSEHS
+753 
-765 AIITKGGSLYMWG
+765 
-778 CNYAGELGDGTN
+778 
-790 TNRYTPVKIMDN
+790 
-802 VASVSLGNYHSAA
+802 YHSAA

-822 YMWGM
+822 YMWG
-827 NDFGQLGDGTSLDK
+827 
-841 SKPTKIMDD
+841 
-850 VVSVSLGGYHSA
+850 
-862 AITKDGNLYMWGE
+862 
-875 NSSGQLGDGTTVNK
+875 
-889 NKPLKVASNVQSV
+889 
-902 ELGYSHTTVI
+902 
-912 SKDGEL
+912 
-918 YTWGY
+918 Y
-923 NKYGQ
+923 NR
-928 LGNGTTTNSSNPIK
+928 S
-942 IMNDIVSCVGGGSH
+942 
-956 IIALKKDG
+956 
-964 TVYTWGYNNYGQ
+964 
-976 LGDGT
+976 
-981 TTDRTSPVAI
+981 
-991 QIYDHTNVLTSSGI
+991 
-1005 KHGIIP
+1005 
-1011 DNGNYSFE
+1011 
-1019 STGEIVQIAA
+1019 
-1029 GSSHSAAVT
+1029 
-1038 KDGDLYMWGYN
+1038 
-1049 GEGQLGVSTNENT
+1049 
-1062 NAPVLV
+1062 
-1068 NNSTTTLPAKSIKSV
+1068 
-1083 ALGDWHSAAITKDGS
+1083 
-1098 LYMWGSNDYG
+1098 G

-1146 LYMWGSNFRGQ
+1146 LYMWGDNGNGR
-1157 LGDSTTTNR
+1157 LGNRTTTDR

-1175 VVSVSLGSCHSAA
+1175 VASVSLGSSHSAA
-1188 ITKDGDLYMWGSDVY
+1188 ITKDGSLYMWG
-1203 GQLGDG
+1203 
-1209 MYDSKSAPRSVPIKI
+1209 
-1224 MKNVKLIGLGGY
+1224 
-1236 HSAAI
+1236 
-1241 TNDGNLYT
+1241 
-1249 WGYNKY
+1249 YNYY

-1262 TKGDGSMNFY
+1262 TTDRYTPVKIMDNVASVSLGGDHSAAITKDSNLYMWGGNGSGQLGDGTTA
-1272 GESIQKRMPQRV
+1272 KKTRPHRV
-1284 ASNVQSVKLGFDYT
+1284 ASNVQSVKLGNSHT

-1311 YNNYG
+1311 YNYYG
-1316 QLGNGTTTNSS
+1316 QLGNGTTTDSS
-1327 NPIKIMNDVVSCAGN
+1327 NPIKIMNDVVNCAGG
-1342 DCHTIVLKKDGT
+1342 DRHTIALRKDGT
-1354 VYTWGYNRYGQLGDG
+1354 VYTWGYNDCGQLGDGTTTKRTSPVAIQIYDHTNVLTSTGIKYGIIPDNENYSFESTGEVIQMAAGGTHTAAVTKDGDLYMWGRNYYGQLGVYSNADSKIPIKVNNSSSTLPEKSVKYIALGYYHSAAITKDGSLYMWGYNRSGQLGDGTTTDRYTPVKIMDNVASVSLGGSHSAAVTKDGSLYMWGDNGNGRLGNRTTTDRYTPVKIMDNVASVSLGSSHSAAITKDGSLYMWGYNYYGQLGDG
-1369 TTTDRTSP
+1369 TTTDRYTPVKIMDNVASVSLGGDHSAAITKDSNLYMWGGNGSGQLGDGTTAKKTRPHRVASNVQSVKLGNSHTTVISKDGGLYTWGYNYYGQLGNGTTTDSSNPIKIMNDVVNCAGGDRHTIALRKDGTVYTWGYNDCGQLGDGTTTKRTSP

-1390 SAKKS
+1390 STKKS
-1395 SESVS
+1395 SGSVS

-1440 VDQVRADANGNIS
+1440 VDQVRADSNGNIS
-1453 VTYTPKTAYDSPYE
+1453 VTYTPKNAYDSPYE
-1467 FVASITQIDI
+1467 FVASITQVNI
-1477 SNADVTAES
+1477 SNADVSAED
-1486 FTYNGKLQTVEPVV
+1486 FTYNGKLQTVKPVV

-1526 YTYTIVGKGDFVG
+1526 YTYTINGKGDFTG
-1539 YITKTFTINSADLN
+1539 SITKTFTIKTADVN

-1565 TGKDIEPNAVV
+1565 TGKDIEPNTVV

-1598 VGIGSVVIKGKGNY
+1598 VGIGIVVIKGKGNC
-1612 SGRKVCRFDIINCD
+1612 SGRKICWFDITNCD

-1639 YYGKAVVPEMVL
+1639 YYGKTVIPEMVL
-1651 ENNGTS
+1651 ENNGTF

-1754 YVVNLIDSF
+1754 YIVNLIDSF

>member
-1 MNNKQLFSKFFAITL
+1 MNNKRLFSRFLAVTL

-70 ETEDN
+70 EAEDN
-75 NGYNVFSVTVSGNNA
+75 NGYNVFSVAVSGNNA

-148 IDTSTNK
+148 IDTTTNK

-298 ESNLSENLKVEHP
+298 ESTVGEGVSILSEQK
-311 TNGSRKSRALNNID
+311 SRKSRAID
-325 ASASFSTSFSIEY
+325 ISGSASW
-338 APNSKVSVTG
+338 SVP
-348 SFNFGISV
+348 FSV
-356 SAKVYVSMAY
+356 SYVDNGVNVKGSLTYGSSVYVKVYLSIQY
-366 QYIELISNESL
+366 QYLELKVDQTL
-377 GMEISVSAT
+377 KLDLSVST
-386 AFSHNFSLGEYGASP
+386 NLFESSIDLFEFGVSP
-401 IPGLYISIE
+401 IAGVYVTVTPSLVIEGSINCSISA
-410 PEIVFEGEIEL
+410 
-421 TISTTLETQ
+421 TIKTTN
-430 FGFSVSS
+430 GFSVSNTD
-437 SEGFKNLCNSPKLN
+437 GYKDLTTNPKLE
-451 TELKVSGKLFVGLQV
+451 TKLDFSGSVFIGAKATLKIRV
-466 TAKINILGVVAE
+466 LGSLVE
-478 GEISGKIGPELSA
+478 GGFTLKNGVDISGKFDDTKDSSSKKHNCSACIKGDIYKKIGGS
-491 EFADINKSESLKHS
+491 IY
-505 CNACLKGV
+505 
-513 INCKVGL
+513 I
-520 SVSAKFLNL
+520 KFLNSKNL
-529 DKFKFQYSLTKTW
+529 KFELSLNVKTKIS
-542 KLCDIYYSLDYNT
+542 DFYYSLDHQT
-555 FGFSTCPY
+555 FDFTTCPY
-563 IAYRVS
+563 VS
-569 VIVREA
+569 YKVNIIVKNS
-575 NGNPVNGATVNG
+575 NGSFVSGASVNGTAT
-587 INETNSDGEVT
+587 TDSDGKVT

-616 KSTTVTVNNAETT
+616 ESTTTTVNNAETT
-629 AEIVLGDSQSNTDY
+629 AEIVIGTSQSNPDY
-643 DFSLVEE
+643 DFSSAGEI
-650 VVQIA
+650 VQVA
-655 AGGSHS
+655 AGSTHT
-661 AAVTKDGNLYMWGYN
+661 AAVTKDGDLYMWGRN
-676 YHGELGVYTS
+676 YYGQLGVYS
-686 ENKNAPILVNNSTT
+686 NADSKIPIKVNNSSST
-700 ALPAKSVKSVALG
+700 LPEKSVKYIALG
-713 SEHSAAITKDGSLY
+713 Y
-727 MWGHNNF
+727 
-734 GQLGDGTNTNR
+734 
-745 YVPVKIMD
+745 
-753 NVVSVSLGSEHS
+753 
-765 AIITKGGSLYMWG
+765 
-778 CNYAGELGDGTN
+778 
-790 TNRYTPVKIMDN
+790 
-802 VASVSLGNYHSAA
+802 YHSAA

-822 YMWGM
+822 YMWG
-827 NDFGQLGDGTSLDK
+827 
-841 SKPTKIMDD
+841 
-850 VVSVSLGGYHSA
+850 
-862 AITKDGNLYMWGE
+862 
-875 NSSGQLGDGTTVNK
+875 
-889 NKPLKVASNVQSV
+889 
-902 ELGYSHTTVI
+902 
-912 SKDGEL
+912 
-918 YTWGY
+918 Y
-923 NKYGQ
+923 NR
-928 LGNGTTTNSSNPIK
+928 S
-942 IMNDIVSCVGGGSH
+942 
-956 IIALKKDG
+956 
-964 TVYTWGYNNYGQ
+964 
-976 LGDGT
+976 
-981 TTDRTSPVAI
+981 
-991 QIYDHTNVLTSSGI
+991 
-1005 KHGIIP
+1005 
-1011 DNGNYSFE
+1011 
-1019 STGEIVQIAA
+1019 
-1029 GSSHSAAVT
+1029 
-1038 KDGDLYMWGYN
+1038 
-1049 GEGQLGVSTNENT
+1049 
-1062 NAPVLV
+1062 
-1068 NNSTTTLPAKSIKSV
+1068 
-1083 ALGDWHSAAITKDGS
+1083 
-1098 LYMWGSNDYG
+1098 G

-1146 LYMWGSNFRGQ
+1146 LYMWGDNGNGR
-1157 LGDSTTTNR
+1157 LGDGTTTDR

-1175 VVSVSLGSCHSAA
+1175 VASVSLGSSHSAA
-1188 ITKDGDLYMWGSDVY
+1188 ITKDGSLYMWG
-1203 GQLGDG
+1203 
-1209 MYDSKSAPRSVPIKI
+1209 
-1224 MKNVKLIGLGGY
+1224 
-1236 HSAAI
+1236 
-1241 TNDGNLYT
+1241 
-1249 WGYNKY
+1249 YNYY

-1262 TKGDGSMNFY
+1262 TTDRYTPVKIMDNVASVSLGGNHSAAITKDSNLYMWGGNGSGQLGDGTTDN
-1272 GESIQKRMPQRV
+1272 KARPHRV
-1284 ASNVQSVKLGFDYT
+1284 ASNVQSVKLGYSHT

-1311 YNNYG
+1311 YNYYG
-1316 QLGNGTTTNSS
+1316 QLGNGTTTDSS
-1327 NPIKIMNDVVSCAGN
+1327 NPIKIMNDAIDCAGGDN
-1342 DCHTIVLKKDGT
+1342 HTIVLKKDGT
-1354 VYTWGYNRYGQLGDG
+1354 VYTWGDNYHGQLGDD

-1390 SAKKS
+1390 STKKS

-1420 FYALKNKN
+1420 FYALKDKN

-1440 VDQVRADANGNIS
+1440 VDQVRADSNGNIS

-1467 FVASITQIDI
+1467 FVSSITQVNI
-1477 SNADVTAES
+1477 SNADVSAED
-1486 FTYNGKLQTVEPVV
+1486 FTYNGKLQTVKPVV

-1526 YTYTIVGKGDFVG
+1526 YTYTINGKGDFTG
-1539 YITKTFTINSADLN
+1539 SITKTFTIKTADVN
-1553 NCDVLIPDSATY
+1553 NCDVLILDSATY

-1576 KIGDVTLEKDVD
+1576 KIGDVTLKKDVD

-1598 VGIGSVVIKGKGNY
+1598 VGIGIVVIKGKGNCN
-1612 SGRKVCRFDIINCD
+1612 GRKICWFDITNCD
-1626 ISEISKIDIQDCA
+1626 ISEISKIDIQDCT
-1639 YYGKAVVPEMVL
+1639 YYGKAVVPEMAL
-1651 ENNGTS
+1651 ENNGTA

-1754 YVVNLIDSF
+1754 YVVKLIDSF

>member
-1 MNNKQLFSKFFAITL
+1 MNNKRLFSRFLAVTL

-75 NGYNVFSVTVSGNNA
+75 NGYNVFSVAVSGNNA

-148 IDTSTNK
+148 IDTTTNK

-168 DMQEFLS
+168 NMQEFLS

-298 ESNLSENLKVEHP
+298 ESTVGEGVSILSEQK
-311 TNGSRKSRALNNID
+311 SRKSRAID
-325 ASASFSTSFSIEY
+325 ISGSASW
-338 APNSKVSVTG
+338 SVP
-348 SFNFGISV
+348 FSV
-356 SAKVYVSMAY
+356 SYVDNGVNVKGSLTYGSSVYVKVYLSVQY
-366 QYIELISNESL
+366 QYLELKVDQTL
-377 GMEISVSAT
+377 KLDLSVST
-386 AFSHNFSLGEYGASP
+386 NLFESSIDLFEFGVSP
-401 IPGLYISIE
+401 IAGVYVTVTPALVIEGSINCSISA
-410 PEIVFEGEIEL
+410 
-421 TISTTLETQ
+421 TMKTTN
-430 FGFSVSS
+430 GFSVSNT
-437 SEGFKNLCNSPKLN
+437 EGYKDLTTNPKLE
-451 TELKVSGKLFVGLQV
+451 TKLDFSGSVFIGAKATLKIRV
-466 TAKINILGVVAE
+466 LGSLVE
-478 GEISGKIGPELSA
+478 GGFTLKNGVDISGKFDDTKDSSSKKHNCSACIKGDIYKKIGGS
-491 EFADINKSESLKHS
+491 IY
-505 CNACLKGV
+505 
-513 INCKVGL
+513 I
-520 SVSAKFLNL
+520 KFLNSKNL
-529 DKFKFQYSLTKTW
+529 KFELSLNVKTKIS
-542 KLCDIYYSLDYNT
+542 DFYYSLDHQT
-555 FGFSTCPY
+555 FDFTTCPY
-563 IAYRVS
+563 VS
-569 VIVREA
+569 YKVNIIVKNS
-575 NGNPVNGATVNG
+575 NGSFVSGASVNGTAT
-587 INETNSDGEVT
+587 TDSDGKVT

-616 KSTTVTVNNAETT
+616 ESTTTTVNNAETT
-629 AEIVLGDSQSNTDY
+629 AEIVLGTSQSNPDY
-643 DFSLVEE
+643 DFSSTGE
-650 VVQIA
+650 VAQVA
-655 AGGSHS
+655 AGGSHT
-661 AAVTKDGNLYMWGYN
+661 AAVTKDGDLYMWGYN
-676 YHGELGVYTS
+676 NYGQLGVYT
-686 ENKNAPILVNNSTT
+686 NIDKNAPILVNNSTT
-700 ALPAKSVKSVALG
+700 ALPAKSVKYVALG
-713 SEHSAAITKDGSLY
+713 GSHSAAITKDGSLYIWGWNSYGQLGDGTTTDRYTPIKIMDNVASVSLGNSHSAAITKDGSLY
-727 MWGHNNF
+727 MWG
-734 GQLGDGTNTNR
+734 
-745 YVPVKIMD
+745 
-753 NVVSVSLGSEHS
+753 
-765 AIITKGGSLYMWG
+765 
-778 CNYAGELGDGTN
+778 
-790 TNRYTPVKIMDN
+790 
-802 VASVSLGNYHSAA
+802 
-815 ITKDGSL
+815 
-822 YMWGM
+822 
-827 NDFGQLGDGTSLDK
+827 
-841 SKPTKIMDD
+841 
-850 VVSVSLGGYHSA
+850 
-862 AITKDGNLYMWGE
+862 
-875 NSSGQLGDGTTVNK
+875 
-889 NKPLKVASNVQSV
+889 
-902 ELGYSHTTVI
+902 
-912 SKDGEL
+912 
-918 YTWGY
+918 Y
-923 NKYGQ
+923 N
-928 LGNGTTTNSSNPIK
+928 GNG
-942 IMNDIVSCVGGGSH
+942 
-956 IIALKKDG
+956 
-964 TVYTWGYNNYGQ
+964 
-976 LGDGT
+976 
-981 TTDRTSPVAI
+981 R
-991 QIYDHTNVLTSSGI
+991 
-1005 KHGIIP
+1005 
-1011 DNGNYSFE
+1011 
-1019 STGEIVQIAA
+1019 
-1029 GSSHSAAVT
+1029 
-1038 KDGDLYMWGYN
+1038 
-1049 GEGQLGVSTNENT
+1049 
-1062 NAPVLV
+1062 
-1068 NNSTTTLPAKSIKSV
+1068 
-1083 ALGDWHSAAITKDGS
+1083 
-1098 LYMWGSNDYG
+1098 
-1108 QLGDGTTT
+1108 LGDGTTT

-1123 IMDNVASVSLGG
+1123 IMDNVASANLGDD
-1135 SHSAA
+1135 HSAA
-1140 VTKDGS
+1140 ITKDGS
-1146 LYMWGSNFRGQ
+1146 LYMWG
-1157 LGDSTTTNR
+1157 
-1166 YTPVKIMDN
+1166 
-1175 VVSVSLGSCHSAA
+1175 
-1188 ITKDGDLYMWGSDVY
+1188 
-1203 GQLGDG
+1203 
-1209 MYDSKSAPRSVPIKI
+1209 
-1224 MKNVKLIGLGGY
+1224 KN
-1236 HSAAI
+1236 
-1241 TNDGNLYT
+1241 DC
-1249 WGYNKY
+1249 

-1262 TKGDGSMNFY
+1262 TDNKTN
-1272 GESIQKRMPQRV
+1272 KTRPHRV
-1284 ASNVQSVKLGFDYT
+1284 ASNVQSVELGDVHT

-1311 YNNYG
+1311 YNYYG
-1316 QLGNGTTTNSS
+1316 QLGNGTTTKSS
-1327 NPIKIMNDVVSCAGN
+1327 NPIKIMNDVVSCAGGYN
-1342 DCHTIVLKKDGT
+1342 HTVALKKDGT
-1354 VYTWGYNRYGQLGDG
+1354 VYTWGRNNCGQLGDG

-1420 FYALKNKN
+1420 FYALKDKN

-1467 FVASITQIDI
+1467 FVASITQVNI
-1477 SNADVTAES
+1477 SNADVSAED

-1506 LYSGIDYTLSGA
+1506 LHSGIDYTLSGA

-1526 YTYTIVGKGDFVG
+1526 YTYTINGKGDFTG
-1539 YITKTFTINSADLN
+1539 SITKTFTIKTADVN

-1598 VGIGSVVIKGKGNY
+1598 VGIGIVVIKGKGNC
-1612 SGRKVCRFDIINCD
+1612 SGRKVCWFDITNCD

-1651 ENNGTS
+1651 ENNCTA

>member
-1 MNNKQLFSKFFAITL
+1 MNNKRLFSRFLAVTL

-75 NGYNVFSVTVSGNNA
+75 NGYNVFSVAVSGNNA
-90 VVSFETITDATLLVA
+90 VVSFETVTDATLLVA

-148 IDTSTNK
+148 IDTTTNK

-168 DMQEFLS
+168 NMQEFLS

-250 GDALIVKVASI
+250 GDALIVKIASI

-269 ITGEDANLD
+269 ITGKDANLD

-298 ESNLSENLKVEHP
+298 ESTVGEGVSILSEQK
-311 TNGSRKSRALNNID
+311 SRKSRAID
-325 ASASFSTSFSIEY
+325 ISGSASW
-338 APNSKVSVTG
+338 SVP
-348 SFNFGISV
+348 FSV
-356 SAKVYVSMAY
+356 SYVDNGVNVKGSLTYGSSVYVKVYLSVQY
-366 QYIELISNESL
+366 QYLELKVDQTL
-377 GMEISVSAT
+377 KLDLSVST
-386 AFSHNFSLGEYGASP
+386 NMFESSIDLFEFGVSP
-401 IPGLYISIE
+401 IAGVYVTVTPALVIEGSINCSISA
-410 PEIVFEGEIEL
+410 
-421 TISTTLETQ
+421 TMKTTN
-430 FGFSVSS
+430 GFSVSNT
-437 SEGFKNLCNSPKLN
+437 EGYKDLTTNPKLE
-451 TELKVSGKLFVGLQV
+451 TKLDFSGSVFIGAKATLKIRV
-466 TAKINILGVVAE
+466 LGSLVE
-478 GEISGKIGPELSA
+478 GGFTLKNGVDISGKFDDTKDSSSKKHNCSACIKGDIYKKIGGS
-491 EFADINKSESLKHS
+491 IY
-505 CNACLKGV
+505 
-513 INCKVGL
+513 I
-520 SVSAKFLNL
+520 KFLNSKNL
-529 DKFKFQYSLTKTW
+529 KFELSLNVKTKIS
-542 KLCDIYYSLDYNT
+542 DFYYSLDHQT
-555 FGFSTCPY
+555 FDFTTCPY
-563 IAYRVS
+563 VS
-569 VIVREA
+569 YKVNIIVKNS
-575 NGNPVNGATVNG
+575 NGSFVSGASVNGTAT
-587 INETNSDGEVT
+587 TDSDGKVT

-616 KSTTVTVNNAETT
+616 ESTTTTVNNAETT
-629 AEIVLGDSQSNTDY
+629 AEIVLGTSQSNPDY
-643 DFSLVEE
+643 DFSSTGE
-650 VVQIA
+650 VIQVA
-655 AGGSHS
+655 AGGSHT
-661 AAVTKDGNLYMWGYN
+661 AAVTKDGDLYMWGYN
-676 YHGELGVYTS
+676 NYGQLGVYT
-686 ENKNAPILVNNSTT
+686 NVDKNTPVLVNNSTT
-700 ALPAKSVKSVALG
+700 ALPAKSVKYVALG
-713 SEHSAAITKDGSLY
+713 GSHSAAITKDGSLY
-727 MWGHNNF
+727 
-734 GQLGDGTNTNR
+734 
-745 YVPVKIMD
+745 I
-753 NVVSVSLGSEHS
+753 
-765 AIITKGGSLYMWG
+765 WG
-778 CNYAGELGDGTN
+778 C
-790 TNRYTPVKIMDN
+790 
-802 VASVSLGNYHSAA
+802 
-815 ITKDGSL
+815 
-822 YMWGM
+822 
-827 NDFGQLGDGTSLDK
+827 
-841 SKPTKIMDD
+841 
-850 VVSVSLGGYHSA
+850 
-862 AITKDGNLYMWGE
+862 
-875 NSSGQLGDGTTVNK
+875 K
-889 NKPLKVASNVQSV
+889 N
-902 ELGYSHTTVI
+902 
-912 SKDGEL
+912 
-918 YTWGY
+918 
-923 NKYGQ
+923 
-928 LGNGTTTNSSNPIK
+928 
-942 IMNDIVSCVGGGSH
+942 
-956 IIALKKDG
+956 
-964 TVYTWGYNNYGQ
+964 
-976 LGDGT
+976 
-981 TTDRTSPVAI
+981 
-991 QIYDHTNVLTSSGI
+991 
-1005 KHGIIP
+1005 
-1011 DNGNYSFE
+1011 
-1019 STGEIVQIAA
+1019 
-1029 GSSHSAAVT
+1029 
-1038 KDGDLYMWGYN
+1038 
-1049 GEGQLGVSTNENT
+1049 
-1062 NAPVLV
+1062 
-1068 NNSTTTLPAKSIKSV
+1068 
-1083 ALGDWHSAAITKDGS
+1083 
-1098 LYMWGSNDYG
+1098 YG

-1123 IMDNVASVSLGG
+1123 IMDNVASANLGDD
-1135 SHSAA
+1135 HSAA
-1140 VTKDGS
+1140 ITKDGS
-1146 LYMWGSNFRGQ
+1146 LYMWG
-1157 LGDSTTTNR
+1157 
-1166 YTPVKIMDN
+1166 
-1175 VVSVSLGSCHSAA
+1175 
-1188 ITKDGDLYMWGSDVY
+1188 
-1203 GQLGDG
+1203 
-1209 MYDSKSAPRSVPIKI
+1209 
-1224 MKNVKLIGLGGY
+1224 KN
-1236 HSAAI
+1236 
-1241 TNDGNLYT
+1241 DC
-1249 WGYNKY
+1249 

-1262 TKGDGSMNFY
+1262 TDNKTN
-1272 GESIQKRMPQRV
+1272 KTRPHRV
-1284 ASNVQSVKLGFDYT
+1284 ASNVQSVELGDVHT

-1311 YNNYG
+1311 YNYYG
-1316 QLGNGTTTNSS
+1316 QLGNGTTTKSS
-1327 NPIKIMNDVVSCAGN
+1327 NPIKIMNDVVSCAGGYN
-1342 DCHTIVLKKDGT
+1342 HTVALKKDGT
-1354 VYTWGYNRYGQLGDG
+1354 VYTWGRNNCGQLGDG

-1420 FYALKNKN
+1420 FYALKDKN

-1467 FVASITQIDI
+1467 FVASITQVNI
-1477 SNADVTAES
+1477 SNADVSAED

-1506 LYSGIDYTLSGA
+1506 LHSGIDYTLSGA

-1526 YTYTIVGKGDFVG
+1526 YTYTINGKGDFTG
-1539 YITKTFTINSADLN
+1539 SITKTFTIKTADVN

-1598 VGIGSVVIKGKGNY
+1598 VGIGIVVIKGKGNC
-1612 SGRKVCRFDIINCD
+1612 SGRKVCWFDITNCD

-1651 ENNGTS
+1651 ENNCTA

>member
-1 MNNKQLFSKFFAITL
+1 MNNKRLFSRFLAVTL

-70 ETEDN
+70 EAEDN
-75 NGYNVFSVTVSGNNA
+75 NGYNVFSVAVSGNNA

-148 IDTSTNK
+148 IDTTTNK

-298 ESNLSENLKVEHP
+298 ESTVGEGVSILSEQK
-311 TNGSRKSRALNNID
+311 SRKSRAID
-325 ASASFSTSFSIEY
+325 ISGSASW
-338 APNSKVSVTG
+338 SVP
-348 SFNFGISV
+348 FSV
-356 SAKVYVSMAY
+356 SYVDNGVNVKGSLTYGSSVYVKVYLSVQY
-366 QYIELISNESL
+366 QYLELKVDQTL
-377 GMEISVSAT
+377 KLDLSVST
-386 AFSHNFSLGEYGASP
+386 NLFESSIDLFEFGVSP
-401 IPGLYISIE
+401 IAGVYVTVTPALVIEGSINCSISA
-410 PEIVFEGEIEL
+410 
-421 TISTTLETQ
+421 TMKTTN
-430 FGFSVSS
+430 GFSVSNT
-437 SEGFKNLCNSPKLN
+437 EGYKDLTTNPKLE
-451 TELKVSGKLFVGLQV
+451 TKLDFSGSVFIGAKATLKIRVLRSLVEGGFTLK
-466 TAKINILGVVAE
+466 NGVD
-478 GEISGKIGPELSA
+478 ISGKFDDTKDSSSKKHNCSACIKGDIYKKIGGS
-491 EFADINKSESLKHS
+491 IY
-505 CNACLKGV
+505 
-513 INCKVGL
+513 I
-520 SVSAKFLNL
+520 KFLNSKNL
-529 DKFKFQYSLTKTW
+529 KFELSLNVKTKIS
-542 KLCDIYYSLDYNT
+542 DFYYSLDHQT
-555 FGFSTCPY
+555 FDFTTCPY
-563 IAYRVS
+563 VS
-569 VIVREA
+569 YKVNIIVKNS
-575 NGNPVNGATVNG
+575 NGSFVSGASVNGTAT
-587 INETNSDGEVT
+587 TDSDGKVT

-616 KSTTVTVNNAETT
+616 ESTTTTVNNAETT
-629 AEIVLGDSQSNTDY
+629 AEIVIGTSQSNPDY
-643 DFSLVEE
+643 DFSSTGE
-650 VVQIA
+650 VIQVA
-655 AGGSHS
+655 AGGSHT
-661 AAVTKDGNLYMWGYN
+661 AAVTKDGDLYMWGYN
-676 YHGELGVYTS
+676 NYGQLGVYT
-686 ENKNAPILVNNSTT
+686 NVDKNTPVLVNNSTT
-700 ALPAKSVKSVALG
+700 ALPAKSVKYVALG
-713 SEHSAAITKDGSLY
+713 GSHSAAITKDGSLYIWGWNNYGQLGDGTTTGRYTPIKIMDNVASVSLGNSHSAAITKDGSLY
-727 MWGHNNF
+727 MWG
-734 GQLGDGTNTNR
+734 
-745 YVPVKIMD
+745 
-753 NVVSVSLGSEHS
+753 
-765 AIITKGGSLYMWG
+765 
-778 CNYAGELGDGTN
+778 
-790 TNRYTPVKIMDN
+790 
-802 VASVSLGNYHSAA
+802 
-815 ITKDGSL
+815 
-822 YMWGM
+822 
-827 NDFGQLGDGTSLDK
+827 
-841 SKPTKIMDD
+841 
-850 VVSVSLGGYHSA
+850 
-862 AITKDGNLYMWGE
+862 
-875 NSSGQLGDGTTVNK
+875 
-889 NKPLKVASNVQSV
+889 
-902 ELGYSHTTVI
+902 
-912 SKDGEL
+912 
-918 YTWGY
+918 Y
-923 NKYGQ
+923 N
-928 LGNGTTTNSSNPIK
+928 GNG
-942 IMNDIVSCVGGGSH
+942 
-956 IIALKKDG
+956 
-964 TVYTWGYNNYGQ
+964 
-976 LGDGT
+976 
-981 TTDRTSPVAI
+981 R
-991 QIYDHTNVLTSSGI
+991 
-1005 KHGIIP
+1005 
-1011 DNGNYSFE
+1011 
-1019 STGEIVQIAA
+1019 
-1029 GSSHSAAVT
+1029 
-1038 KDGDLYMWGYN
+1038 
-1049 GEGQLGVSTNENT
+1049 
-1062 NAPVLV
+1062 
-1068 NNSTTTLPAKSIKSV
+1068 
-1083 ALGDWHSAAITKDGS
+1083 
-1098 LYMWGSNDYG
+1098 
-1108 QLGDGTTT
+1108 LGDGTTT

-1123 IMDNVASVSLGG
+1123 IMDNVASANLGDD
-1135 SHSAA
+1135 HSAA
-1140 VTKDGS
+1140 ITKDGS
-1146 LYMWGSNFRGQ
+1146 LYMWG
-1157 LGDSTTTNR
+1157 
-1166 YTPVKIMDN
+1166 
-1175 VVSVSLGSCHSAA
+1175 
-1188 ITKDGDLYMWGSDVY
+1188 
-1203 GQLGDG
+1203 
-1209 MYDSKSAPRSVPIKI
+1209 
-1224 MKNVKLIGLGGY
+1224 KN
-1236 HSAAI
+1236 
-1241 TNDGNLYT
+1241 DC
-1249 WGYNKY
+1249 

-1262 TKGDGSMNFY
+1262 TDNKTN
-1272 GESIQKRMPQRV
+1272 KTRPHRV
-1284 ASNVQSVKLGFDYT
+1284 ASNVQSVELGDVHT

-1311 YNNYG
+1311 YNYYG
-1316 QLGNGTTTNSS
+1316 QLGNGTTTKSS
-1327 NPIKIMNDVVSCAGN
+1327 NPIKIMNDVVSCAGGYY
-1342 DCHTIVLKKDGT
+1342 HTIALKKDGT
-1354 VYTWGYNRYGQLGDG
+1354 VYTWGRNNCGQLGNG

-1420 FYALKNKN
+1420 FYALKDKN

-1467 FVASITQIDI
+1467 FVASITQVNI
-1477 SNADVTAES
+1477 SNADVSAED

-1506 LYSGIDYTLSGA
+1506 LHSGIDYTLSGA

-1526 YTYTIVGKGDFVG
+1526 YTYTINGKGDFTG
-1539 YITKTFTINSADLN
+1539 SITKTFTIKTADVN
-1553 NCDVLIPDSATY
+1553 NCDVLILDSATY

-1576 KIGDVTLEKDVD
+1576 KIGDVTLKKDVD

-1598 VGIGSVVIKGKGNY
+1598 VGIGIVVIKGKGNCN
-1612 SGRKVCRFDIINCD
+1612 GRKICWFDITNCD
-1626 ISEISKIDIQDCA
+1626 ISEISKIDIQDCT
-1639 YYGKAVVPEMVL
+1639 YYGKAVVPEMAL
-1651 ENNGTS
+1651 ENNGTA

-1754 YVVNLIDSF
+1754 YVVKLIDSF

>member
-1 MNNKQLFSKFFAITL
+1 MNNKRLFSRFLAVTL

-70 ETEDN
+70 EAEDN
-75 NGYNVFSVTVSGNNA
+75 NGYNVFSVAVSGNNA

-148 IDTSTNK
+148 IDTTTNK

-298 ESNLSENLKVEHP
+298 ESTVGEGVSILSEQK
-311 TNGSRKSRALNNID
+311 SRKSRAID
-325 ASASFSTSFSIEY
+325 ISGSASW
-338 APNSKVSVTG
+338 SVP
-348 SFNFGISV
+348 FSV
-356 SAKVYVSMAY
+356 SYVDNGVNVKGSLTYGSSVYVKVYLSIQY
-366 QYIELISNESL
+366 QYLELKVDQTL
-377 GMEISVSAT
+377 KLDLSVST
-386 AFSHNFSLGEYGASP
+386 NLFESSIDLFEFGVSP
-401 IPGLYISIE
+401 IAGVYVTVTPSLVIEGSINCSISA
-410 PEIVFEGEIEL
+410 
-421 TISTTLETQ
+421 TIKTTN
-430 FGFSVSS
+430 GFSVSNTD
-437 SEGFKNLCNSPKLN
+437 GYKDLTTNPKLE
-451 TELKVSGKLFVGLQV
+451 TKLDFSGSVFIGAKATLKIRV
-466 TAKINILGVVAE
+466 LGSLVE
-478 GEISGKIGPELSA
+478 GGFTLKNGVDISGKFDDTKDSSSKKHNCSACIKGDIYKKIGGS
-491 EFADINKSESLKHS
+491 IY
-505 CNACLKGV
+505 
-513 INCKVGL
+513 I
-520 SVSAKFLNL
+520 KFLNSKNL
-529 DKFKFQYSLTKTW
+529 KFELSLNVKTKIS
-542 KLCDIYYSLDYNT
+542 DFYYSLDHQT
-555 FGFSTCPY
+555 FDFTTCPY
-563 IAYRVS
+563 VS
-569 VIVREA
+569 YKVNIIVKNS
-575 NGNPVNGATVNG
+575 NGSFVSGASVNGTAT
-587 INETNSDGEVT
+587 TDSDGKVT

-616 KSTTVTVNNAETT
+616 ESTTTTVNNAETT
-629 AEIVLGDSQSNTDY
+629 AEIVIGTSQSNPDY
-643 DFSLVEE
+643 DFSSAGEI
-650 VVQIA
+650 VQVA
-655 AGGSHS
+655 AGGTHT
-661 AAVTKDGNLYMWGYN
+661 AAVTKDGDLYMWGRN
-676 YHGELGVYTS
+676 YYGQLGVYS
-686 ENKNAPILVNNSTT
+686 NADSKIPIKVNNSSST
-700 ALPAKSVKSVALG
+700 LPEKSVKYIALG
-713 SEHSAAITKDGSLY
+713 Y
-727 MWGHNNF
+727 
-734 GQLGDGTNTNR
+734 
-745 YVPVKIMD
+745 
-753 NVVSVSLGSEHS
+753 
-765 AIITKGGSLYMWG
+765 
-778 CNYAGELGDGTN
+778 
-790 TNRYTPVKIMDN
+790 
-802 VASVSLGNYHSAA
+802 YHSAA

-822 YMWGM
+822 YMWG
-827 NDFGQLGDGTSLDK
+827 
-841 SKPTKIMDD
+841 
-850 VVSVSLGGYHSA
+850 
-862 AITKDGNLYMWGE
+862 
-875 NSSGQLGDGTTVNK
+875 
-889 NKPLKVASNVQSV
+889 
-902 ELGYSHTTVI
+902 
-912 SKDGEL
+912 
-918 YTWGY
+918 Y
-923 NKYGQ
+923 NR
-928 LGNGTTTNSSNPIK
+928 S
-942 IMNDIVSCVGGGSH
+942 
-956 IIALKKDG
+956 
-964 TVYTWGYNNYGQ
+964 
-976 LGDGT
+976 
-981 TTDRTSPVAI
+981 
-991 QIYDHTNVLTSSGI
+991 
-1005 KHGIIP
+1005 
-1011 DNGNYSFE
+1011 
-1019 STGEIVQIAA
+1019 
-1029 GSSHSAAVT
+1029 
-1038 KDGDLYMWGYN
+1038 
-1049 GEGQLGVSTNENT
+1049 
-1062 NAPVLV
+1062 
-1068 NNSTTTLPAKSIKSV
+1068 
-1083 ALGDWHSAAITKDGS
+1083 
-1098 LYMWGSNDYG
+1098 G

-1146 LYMWGSNFRGQ
+1146 LYMWGDNGNGR
-1157 LGDSTTTNR
+1157 LGDGTTTDR

-1175 VVSVSLGSCHSAA
+1175 VASVSLGSSHSAA
-1188 ITKDGDLYMWGSDVY
+1188 ITKDGSLYMWG
-1203 GQLGDG
+1203 
-1209 MYDSKSAPRSVPIKI
+1209 
-1224 MKNVKLIGLGGY
+1224 
-1236 HSAAI
+1236 
-1241 TNDGNLYT
+1241 
-1249 WGYNKY
+1249 YNYY

-1262 TKGDGSMNFY
+1262 TTDRYTPVKIMDNVASVSLGGNHSAAITKDSNLYMWGGNGSGQLGDGTTDN
-1272 GESIQKRMPQRV
+1272 KARPHRV
-1284 ASNVQSVKLGFDYT
+1284 ASNVQSVKLGYSHT

-1311 YNNYG
+1311 YNYYG
-1316 QLGNGTTTNSS
+1316 QLGNGTTTDSS
-1327 NPIKIMNDVVSCAGN
+1327 NPIKIMNDAIDCAGGDN
-1342 DCHTIVLKKDGT
+1342 HTIVLKKDGT
-1354 VYTWGYNRYGQLGDG
+1354 VYTWGDNYHGQLGDD

-1390 SAKKS
+1390 STKKS

-1420 FYALKNKN
+1420 FYALKDKN

-1440 VDQVRADANGNIS
+1440 VDQVRADSNGNIS

-1467 FVASITQIDI
+1467 FVSSITQVNI
-1477 SNADVTAES
+1477 SNADVSAED
-1486 FTYNGKLQTVEPVV
+1486 FTYNGKLQTVKPVV

-1526 YTYTIVGKGDFVG
+1526 YTYTINGKGDFTG
-1539 YITKTFTINSADLN
+1539 SITKTFTIKTADVN
-1553 NCDVLIPDSATY
+1553 NCDVLILDSATY

-1576 KIGDVTLEKDVD
+1576 KIGDVTLKKDVD

-1598 VGIGSVVIKGKGNY
+1598 VGIGIVVIKGKGNCN
-1612 SGRKVCRFDIINCD
+1612 GRKICWFDITNCD
-1626 ISEISKIDIQDCA
+1626 ISEISKIDIQDCT
-1639 YYGKAVVPEMVL
+1639 YYGKAVVPEMAL
-1651 ENNGTS
+1651 ENNGTAI
-1657 LVKDKD
+1657 VKDKD

-1754 YVVNLIDSF
+1754 YVVKLIDSF

>member
-1 MNNKQLFSKFFAITL
+1 M
-16 AITLIFSVFS
+16 
-26 VSAGAVSADE
+26 
-36 KSNSQNANVQDNL
+36 
-49 SVSGTNSL
+49 SGTNSL

-75 NGYNVFSVTVSGNNA
+75 NGYNVFSVAVSGNNA
-90 VVSFETITDATLLVA
+90 VVSFETVTDATLLVA
-105 IYNESCDTLIATGTT
+105 IYNESCDTLIATGTA
-120 EVTNGETEK
+120 EVTNDETEK
-129 NVILDTNDMPQYFY
+129 NVTLDTNDMPQYFY

-148 IDTSTNK
+148 IDTTTNK

-222 TKTYVIENIDDSIS
+222 TKTYVIENIDNSIS
-236 SLSEGDIFSYDYSN
+236 SLNEGDIFSYDYSN

-261 TIDGTTAT
+261 AIDGTTAT

-298 ESNLSENLKVEHP
+298 KSNLSENLKIEHP
-311 TNGSRKSRALNNID
+311 TNGSRKSRALNID

-338 APNSKVSVTG
+338 APNSTVSVTG
-348 SFNFGISV
+348 SFNFGVSV

-386 AFSHNFSLGEYGASP
+386 AFSHSFSLGEYGASP
-401 IPGLYISIE
+401 VPGLYISIE

-466 TAKINILGVVAE
+466 TAKVKVLGAIAE
-478 GEISGKIGPELSA
+478 GGISGKIGPELSA
-491 EFADINKSESLKHS
+491 EFADTNDTESFKHS
-505 CNACLKGV
+505 CNTCLKGE
-513 INCKVGL
+513 INCKVSL
-520 SVSAKFLNL
+520 SVYAKFLNL
-529 DKFKFQYSLTKTW
+529 DKFKFQRSLTNTW
-542 KLCDIYYSLDYNT
+542 KLDDIYYSFDYNT
-555 FGFSTCPY
+555 FGFSTCPH

-575 NGNPVNGATVNG
+575 NGNLVNGAIVNG
-587 INETNSDGEVT
+587 TNKTNSDGKVT

-616 KSTTVTVNNAETT
+616 ESTTTTVNNAETT
-629 AEIVLGDSQSNTDY
+629 VEIVLGGSQSNSDY
-643 DFSLVEE
+643 DFSSTGEI
-650 VVQIA
+650 VQVA
-655 AGGSHS
+655 AGTSHT
-661 AAVTKDGNLYMWGYN
+661 AAVTKDGDLYMWGDN
-676 YHGELGVYTS
+676 YCGRLGVS
-686 ENKNAPILVNNSTT
+686 SNASSKIPIKVNNSSST
-700 ALPAKSVKSVALG
+700 LPEKSVKYVALG
-713 SEHSAAITKDGSLY
+713 GGHSAAITKDGSLY
-727 MWGHNNF
+727 MWGDNVY
-734 GQLGDGTNTNR
+734 GELGDGTITDRNI
-745 YVPVKIMD
+745 PVKIMD
-753 NVVSVSLGSEHS
+753 NVASVSLGGTHS
-765 AIITKGGSLYMWG
+765 AAITKNGSLYTWGDNYYGQLGGNGTKSKRTKPVKIMDNVISVSLGLIHSAAITKDGSLYMWG
-778 CNYAGELGDGTN
+778 YNNCGQLGDGT
-790 TNRYTPVKIMDN
+790 TTDRFTPVKIMDN
-802 VASVSLGNYHSAA
+802 VASVSLGTGQSAA

-822 YMWGM
+822 YMWGY
-827 NDFGQLGDGTSLDK
+827 NGC
-841 SKPTKIMDD
+841 
-850 VVSVSLGGYHSA
+850 
-862 AITKDGNLYMWGE
+862 
-875 NSSGQLGDGTTVNK
+875 GQLGDGTTDNK
-889 NKPLKVASNVQSV
+889 TRPHRVASNIQSV
-902 ELGYSHTTVI
+902 KLGSNYITAI
-912 SKDGEL
+912 SKDGGL

-923 NKYGQ
+923 NHKGQ
-928 LGNGTTTNSSNPIK
+928 LGNGTTIDSSSPIK
-942 IMNDIVSCVGGGSH
+942 IMNDVVDCAGAGGGGCH
-956 IIALKKDG
+956 TIALKKDG
-964 TVYTWGYNNYGQ
+964 TVYTWGWNY
-976 LGDGT
+976 
-981 TTDRTSPVAI
+981 
-991 QIYDHTNVLTSSGI
+991 H
-1005 KHGIIP
+1005 
-1011 DNGNYSFE
+1011 
-1019 STGEIVQIAA
+1019 
-1029 GSSHSAAVT
+1029 
-1038 KDGDLYMWGYN
+1038 
-1049 GEGQLGVSTNENT
+1049 
-1062 NAPVLV
+1062 
-1068 NNSTTTLPAKSIKSV
+1068 
-1083 ALGDWHSAAITKDGS
+1083 
-1098 LYMWGSNDYG
+1098 
-1108 QLGDGTTT
+1108 
-1116 DRYTPVK
+1116 
-1123 IMDNVASVSLGG
+1123 
-1135 SHSAA
+1135 
-1140 VTKDGS
+1140 
-1146 LYMWGSNFRGQ
+1146 
-1157 LGDSTTTNR
+1157 
-1166 YTPVKIMDN
+1166 
-1175 VVSVSLGSCHSAA
+1175 
-1188 ITKDGDLYMWGSDVY
+1188 
-1203 GQLGDG
+1203 
-1209 MYDSKSAPRSVPIKI
+1209 
-1224 MKNVKLIGLGGY
+1224 
-1236 HSAAI
+1236 
-1241 TNDGNLYT
+1241 
-1249 WGYNKY
+1249 
-1255 GQLGDGT
+1255 
-1262 TKGDGSMNFY
+1262 
-1272 GESIQKRMPQRV
+1272 
-1284 ASNVQSVKLGFDYT
+1284 
-1298 TVISKDGGLYTWG
+1298 
-1311 YNNYG
+1311 
-1316 QLGNGTTTNSS
+1316 
-1327 NPIKIMNDVVSCAGN
+1327 
-1342 DCHTIVLKKDGT
+1342 
-1354 VYTWGYNRYGQLGDG
+1354 GQLGDG

-1390 SAKKS
+1390 STKKS

-1400 ASSGQHTSKF
+1400 ASSGQNISKF

-1486 FTYNGKLQTVEPVV
+1486 FTYNGKLQTVKPVV

-1506 LYSGIDYTLSGA
+1506 LHSGIDYTLSGA

-1553 NCDVLIPDSATY
+1553 NCDVLISDSATY
-1565 TGKDIEPNAVV
+1565 TGKEIKPNAVV

-1612 SGRKVCRFDIINCD
+1612 SGRKVCRFDITNCD

-1651 ENNGTS
+1651 ENNGTA

-1699 PIGDIDMSETIDVKD
+1699 PIGDIDMSKTIDVKD

-1754 YVVNLIDSF
+1754 YIVNLIDSF

>member
-1 MNNKQLFSKFFAITL
+1 MNNKRLFSRFLAVTL

-75 NGYNVFSVTVSGNNA
+75 NGYNVFSVAVSGNNA
-90 VVSFETITDATLLVA
+90 VVSFETVTDATLLVA

-148 IDTSTNK
+148 IDTTTNK

-168 DMQEFLS
+168 NMQEFLS

-250 GDALIVKVASI
+250 GDALIVKIASI

-269 ITGEDANLD
+269 ITGKDANLD

-298 ESNLSENLKVEHP
+298 ESTVGEGVSILSEQK
-311 TNGSRKSRALNNID
+311 SRKSRAID
-325 ASASFSTSFSIEY
+325 ISGSASW
-338 APNSKVSVTG
+338 SVP
-348 SFNFGISV
+348 FSV
-356 SAKVYVSMAY
+356 SYVDNGVNVKGSLTYGSSVYVKVYLSVQY
-366 QYIELISNESL
+366 QYLELKVDQTL
-377 GMEISVSAT
+377 KLDLSVST
-386 AFSHNFSLGEYGASP
+386 NMFESSIDLFEFGVSP
-401 IPGLYISIE
+401 IAGVYVTVTPALVIEGSINCSISA
-410 PEIVFEGEIEL
+410 
-421 TISTTLETQ
+421 TMKTTN
-430 FGFSVSS
+430 GFSVSNT
-437 SEGFKNLCNSPKLN
+437 EGYKDLTTNPKLE
-451 TELKVSGKLFVGLQV
+451 TKLDFSGSVFIGAKATLKIRV
-466 TAKINILGVVAE
+466 LGSLVE
-478 GEISGKIGPELSA
+478 GGFTLKNGVDISGKFDDTKDSSSKKHNCSACIKGDIYKKIGGS
-491 EFADINKSESLKHS
+491 IY
-505 CNACLKGV
+505 
-513 INCKVGL
+513 I
-520 SVSAKFLNL
+520 KFLNSKNL
-529 DKFKFQYSLTKTW
+529 KFELSLNVKTKIS
-542 KLCDIYYSLDYNT
+542 DFYYSLDHQT
-555 FGFSTCPY
+555 FDFTTCPY
-563 IAYRVS
+563 VS
-569 VIVREA
+569 YKVNIIVKNS
-575 NGNPVNGATVNG
+575 NGSFVSGASVNGTAT
-587 INETNSDGEVT
+587 TDSDGKVT

-616 KSTTVTVNNAETT
+616 ESTTTTVNNAETT
-629 AEIVLGDSQSNTDY
+629 AEIVLGTSQSNPDY
-643 DFSLVEE
+643 DFSSTGE
-650 VVQIA
+650 VIQVA
-655 AGGSHS
+655 AGGSHT
-661 AAVTKDGNLYMWGYN
+661 AAVTKDGDLYMWGYN
-676 YHGELGVYTS
+676 NYGQLGVYT
-686 ENKNAPILVNNSTT
+686 NVDKNTPVLVNNSTT
-700 ALPAKSVKSVALG
+700 ALPAKSVKYVALG
-713 SEHSAAITKDGSLY
+713 GSHSAAITKDGSLYIWGWNSYGQLGDGTTTDRYTPIKIMDNVASVSLGNSHSAAITKDGSLY
-727 MWGHNNF
+727 MWG
-734 GQLGDGTNTNR
+734 
-745 YVPVKIMD
+745 
-753 NVVSVSLGSEHS
+753 
-765 AIITKGGSLYMWG
+765 
-778 CNYAGELGDGTN
+778 
-790 TNRYTPVKIMDN
+790 
-802 VASVSLGNYHSAA
+802 
-815 ITKDGSL
+815 
-822 YMWGM
+822 
-827 NDFGQLGDGTSLDK
+827 
-841 SKPTKIMDD
+841 
-850 VVSVSLGGYHSA
+850 
-862 AITKDGNLYMWGE
+862 
-875 NSSGQLGDGTTVNK
+875 
-889 NKPLKVASNVQSV
+889 
-902 ELGYSHTTVI
+902 
-912 SKDGEL
+912 
-918 YTWGY
+918 Y
-923 NKYGQ
+923 N
-928 LGNGTTTNSSNPIK
+928 GNG
-942 IMNDIVSCVGGGSH
+942 
-956 IIALKKDG
+956 
-964 TVYTWGYNNYGQ
+964 
-976 LGDGT
+976 
-981 TTDRTSPVAI
+981 R
-991 QIYDHTNVLTSSGI
+991 
-1005 KHGIIP
+1005 
-1011 DNGNYSFE
+1011 
-1019 STGEIVQIAA
+1019 
-1029 GSSHSAAVT
+1029 
-1038 KDGDLYMWGYN
+1038 
-1049 GEGQLGVSTNENT
+1049 
-1062 NAPVLV
+1062 
-1068 NNSTTTLPAKSIKSV
+1068 
-1083 ALGDWHSAAITKDGS
+1083 
-1098 LYMWGSNDYG
+1098 
-1108 QLGDGTTT
+1108 LGDGTTT

-1123 IMDNVASVSLGG
+1123 IMDNVASANLGDD
-1135 SHSAA
+1135 HSAA
-1140 VTKDGS
+1140 ITKDGS
-1146 LYMWGSNFRGQ
+1146 LYMWG
-1157 LGDSTTTNR
+1157 
-1166 YTPVKIMDN
+1166 
-1175 VVSVSLGSCHSAA
+1175 
-1188 ITKDGDLYMWGSDVY
+1188 
-1203 GQLGDG
+1203 
-1209 MYDSKSAPRSVPIKI
+1209 
-1224 MKNVKLIGLGGY
+1224 KN
-1236 HSAAI
+1236 
-1241 TNDGNLYT
+1241 DC
-1249 WGYNKY
+1249 

-1262 TKGDGSMNFY
+1262 TDNKTN
-1272 GESIQKRMPQRV
+1272 KTRPHRV
-1284 ASNVQSVKLGFDYT
+1284 ASNVQSVELGDVHT

-1311 YNNYG
+1311 YNYYG
-1316 QLGNGTTTNSS
+1316 QLGNGTTTKSS
-1327 NPIKIMNDVVSCAGN
+1327 NPIKIMNDVVSCAGGYN
-1342 DCHTIVLKKDGT
+1342 HTVALKKDGT
-1354 VYTWGYNRYGQLGDG
+1354 VYTWGRNNCGQLGDG

-1420 FYALKNKN
+1420 FYALKDKN

-1467 FVASITQIDI
+1467 FVASITQVNI
-1477 SNADVTAES
+1477 SNADVSAED

-1506 LYSGIDYTLSGA
+1506 LHSGIDYTLSGA

-1526 YTYTIVGKGDFVG
+1526 YTYTINGKGDFTG
-1539 YITKTFTINSADLN
+1539 SITKTFTIKTADVN

-1598 VGIGSVVIKGKGNY
+1598 VGIGIVVIKGKGNC
-1612 SGRKVCRFDIINCD
+1612 SGRKVCWFDITNCD

-1651 ENNGTS
+1651 ENNCTA